1 MAVRFNNY
9 QPGAQLAAALDQADR
24 QYQDKLALGWVPSE
38 RDPDQ
43 NIFGSFWDSLTS
55 SAESTLG
62 GALTAA
68 GVVSDSPWLAG
79 VGGDL
84 TRQAARYSDW
94 ANDYD
99 NNPDKSRWS
108 LGYFLDPH
116 GLYSDAGTMLG
127 SSAPGMLAGAAL
139 AAGGGAVLPALAVLG
154 SAGLEVGANF
164 GQSYMDAKR
173 DNIEAQIKAG
183 QRPTGTV
190 YDGDID
196 QAAWDSFTGDPYKN
210 AELIGSSFMDTAL
223 DVATGATGGLFSL
236 AGKGLAKAGIADA
249 LASNGGKVAGAVL
262 GDAARA
268 DTLLGRAAY
277 GLSTAS
283 KPIDFIGNRV
293 ANAFGEGFQEA
304 WQQRVQDAMANKFD
318 DNRADAGSFF
328 RDIANGDWNNFTDD
342 EINSF
347 NSAFLPTL
355 VSGVGVAGARNVGRY
370 MYNNI
375 DSLGPTVEAKRDY
388 NDLMQTTGIANAL
401 ADSTDLSDYIGHV
414 YTNEPTDTE
423 PVAYADNKTSV
434 GLPQTNEVPVSYN
447 QTEQELPTKPLTEP
461 MPSIGE
467 AVPTGE
473 GQSTGQNDALS
484 KVVDSTRAKM
494 ADLPDILTR
503 AYNNA
508 DIDAI
513 NKNIPEGD
521 TKLSPELLN
530 KAVQGS
536 TNAAYYIL
544 SNLDRKNVVQAIRER
559 NNERKAQAK
568 QAKQELD
575 ATKDDIK
582 NVIKGVGKKDNNEE
596 AIQKAQDIIYSLA
609 PNGKAEEL
617 ADKTKSRFLK
627 VNQPLL
633 DRANNGDTKAI
644 RDVLRAVDPNAYM
657 VAKNKQEQKPVEDVA
672 DVPVERP
679 VVEETQQTV
688 RKPQEPQKQAQQ
700 EQKTP
705 AEQTSVVAEQEAV
718 PQKEAEQPQTLVQTE
733 VSPLSGV
740 ARPQETQVVPTQT
753 EQTAQQ
759 VQQQSAQNAQNAAN
773 QGYSMEKTEEPDEV
787 GKTTQP
793 ATESVDTN
801 KDSKSNVIAN
811 INEPNGLSH
820 AREIIGQ
827 LHEAGYVNLPKDTWA
842 LFKTADENTTKS
854 MAVSILKQVSDDDY
868 NRVVGTNQED
878 GAKNTAGVADNKN
891 VAALPKQESVSTD
904 KNARA
909 NVIANINEP
918 NGLDRARNIIAKLS
932 NKTGVKLGES
942 DKKTLL
948 GNDDAA
954 KNLAKTI
961 LEGYD
966 DDTYNKIIGVDS
978 KSAVAS
984 PTQKNVADN
993 VQPSEQSDYPNSKA
1007 NVIANANTP
1016 EGLKRAHHIL
1026 TRLRKGKH
1034 VKVGKETAKKIAS
1047 KDPEV
1052 SRPAII
1058 QTLQDID
1065 DDTYNSFMKIPKGEK
1080 NENTQ
1085 TSESTEGSTNNQTET
1100 RTETGRNAHQQGRL
1114 NDNGTSSETK
1124 SSETSEKQTDKKEVV
1139 PPQSQEKT
1147 ENKEEDES
1155 KLNELQEKDNHLFT
1169 DDGGEPKESNEKK
1182 VVISDEDIESGVA
1195 ELRSSLDFISHQ
1207 IRNRNKKRKV
1217 LTSDF
1222 VDEESVDAK
1231 ANRRFNNYRNGEL
1244 RKHMTD
1250 LVGSFYGTMNR
1261 MSFAN
1266 LMTMMP
1272 NARLYV
1278 SFLGGAHK
1286 FATSEEEFLAKMHYM
1301 AIFGSL
1307 ASLGINELRS
1317 KMGLVIGADRNGKVK
1332 YEDSTSFARAYNDLL
1347 DILPGAI
1354 HEAIATYDG
1363 VYAKMKAEAAGSEKK
1378 DVASLSTWFTYVLRT
1393 KYNQYVIDR
1402 GDSSLT
1408 LFAFDSKQVYS
1419 AVNELLPGAGAKTR
1433 EEKQAARNALQWMK
1447 VLPIPEELHEYGI
1460 KTFSDVVSWLLE
1472 DNNQNVTTKTTGRME
1487 IVAAINNAMVRGP
1500 YAEELKTLLKQAKS
1514 PKDYAGNY
1522 GRVFMQAFK
1531 SAFLSV
1537 INTPEGNVAW
1547 DTYNTMQ
1554 HLNSAANKIIINEV
1568 GRISPDIIRKA
1579 NEYGKT
1585 FITQMAYETQSD
1597 GFGNQTRTRDI
1608 EIDKYIND
1616 TMKKLES
1623 MVLNNKS
1630 LTKEGKAVA
1639 ISKANIIL
1647 QALSL
1652 AEAAKDKYLKP
1663 ETDAEREK
1671 AANERAMRM
1680 AYKARLREEAKR
1692 KAREEGD
1699 DKDYGDKSHDQTGG
1713 GVDGDTPVYSDI
1725 DYDFANHY
1733 NLQLARSED
1742 YLDTTKAARYL
1753 SILSFEV
1760 QLCNELD
1767 TGMYKEMLK
1776 QKNQDG
1782 AYLSSTEKANLM
1794 IAFIVKTVLDNYG
1807 DLAESE
1813 FAQHKDSSD
1822 ADEVRKYAESLIK
1835 QINLLF
1841 PTAQTYR
1848 EGLEYA
1854 GVSMKNF
1861 DEGLNKICQDI
1872 QDKEN
1877 TFGRKL
1883 FGLSYSKNII
1893 SKMRVNGE
1901 EVNRLVSRRTTKFPW
1916 LNTNTSS
1923 KIMSSEIFEESKFV
1937 SKFIRNNKLKFD
1949 EISVSD
1955 LLPTGNENNKRKQV
1969 SPKVYK
1975 TNMKTLGYS
1984 ADVAKGLGE
1993 LDNKWIERLWE
2004 KCSKNKKVEKETY
2017 DREKKD
2023 FINRWGNAI
2032 NRARRAV
2039 LAVAISGSG
2048 HTSPT
2053 DSSAALRLGFAVD
2066 RAITPVD
2073 AILFSK
2079 AMEAKIKYIADRMV
2093 EEENTDATSAIR
2105 GNRSRRDNTQF
2116 YVFAS
2121 GPKQNHYAG
2130 EIKDKHI
2137 VSYDGHKYALT
2148 DKQYKDYEKD
2158 NNSLGQMCQPDN
2170 RVVKMARNEASLSA
2184 AAGKTPEESRLVNTH
2199 YAENFAKRRGSERG
2213 DSNYRMRN
2221 SEYTKPILESSGT
2234 VVGAIDTLISD
2245 YFSKDASGIPY
2256 NLIVRV
2262 LMVLD
2267 TGLPKET
2274 IINNGIE
2281 GYIKQV
2287 AQKSGKQEDEVRK
2300 IVMGKIESA
2309 VNKFTRLE
2317 QLEIAGQARTMA
2329 FDRLKDNGKEKGV
2342 DYVEGKNEFRD
2353 TINLIASQVE
2363 NQGDKYYVEI
2373 KTPKLNYQDKSIDE
2387 NRYVNSWAY
2396 TKLREAILGAI
2407 GLMDWEGDGY
2417 KVEPLAIT
2425 NNSPIKNIKSS
2436 YIDIH
2441 DTDST
2446 KWKAKK
2452 DISVIGNP
2460 IAALL
2465 QYLGSLDKSD
2475 LTEEYGKDIPFTI
2488 KDLMEDPRYN
2498 YLMMAHNDALMGSDG
2513 LITSLHTF
2521 SYRLAQQDKLTY
2533 TDIANLCAL
2542 VAIASQRLRNIDDI
2556 KTFAEHLESAV
2567 EYVGS
2572 SPKRLDAENDIDK
2585 KLPKLAGTSTD
2596 LYYNTENPPMYQLKP
2611 RSRESIE
2618 DMDSRGKRTYEAKW
2632 FRVNKENTAFL
2643 GTEFA
2648 NKLDGDVANKFAH
2661 LSFVNAASK
2670 TLGVAPYIHNV
2681 IEGNSRYRE
2690 STGRLQ
2696 ARVHRSTVYHE
2707 LMHAFTDQAITVDLA
2722 KDEYRLATPADERD
2736 VRMKYDRFGTL
2747 AVNENAPDVPEGLL
2761 PQAEKAIKDAISN
2774 ELTDALEIIEKN
2786 NSLLAQQLLAI
2797 TELVN
2802 VNKLVDYTAHVWTY
2816 SNLVGFDE
2824 TKTGKARFVS
2834 KVGATALDMFYE
2846 NSDKTD
2852 YEVLVMNMILPSIIY
2867 GAKVVS
2873 KKMPLFY
2880 NTKTII
2886 TETYSHLNSK
2896 LIAGDDSSDF
2906 MTDWLYKSTQLL
2918 NELQSRDPAFELRNK
2933 DKDRMRDEMSAAFY
2947 GVQELTQETGA
2958 PVKSVDDLFERLEKD
2973 TSDSEKPSSK
2983 GKKTLDNNLVDEP
2996 NEYARIDKKKKKNK
3010 KNNIGTGKG
3019 AITTVRDVSQDA
3031 GSPHGWFMQ
3040 LLYAIANK
3048 RNKTFAQTHPS
3059 EVNHAKDIKLA
3070 WMPGMRWL
3078 EEFVSKADSDRL
3090 FDKSQRCIAW
3100 QQELNAR
3107 SDAYVKQLQQLL
3119 TIKGNE
3125 LQTKALR
3132 QYFNTEINVNSDRGR
3147 DLVELVDLPY
3157 EAGQD
3162 ERCKNRSPSGRNAMI
3177 KVYNDDVFFVI
3188 HNEPDKATAMAKMNK
3203 KIEQMKAYYKE
3214 KKKTF
3219 YKNQAFWYREDTGT
3233 LVFYACK
3240 DERMQNGKFKN
3251 LFIAYPSNE
3260 DGTDAEGQARMRA
3273 RLQKQVLK
3281 ECEQLRRKVMKQR
3294 GYAQPIIDR
3303 FIASQALYR
3312 ALLMNAYS
3320 REQKRALQNDDII
3333 NRIKT
3338 GFLHAYAPRYYAR
3351 YILQKEVWHEVDE
3364 KQVNQKSKDEGFI
3377 IQRGDKNYRVI
3388 TYSIGSFESKSERAK
3403 YRNEH
3408 PIGKN
3413 ERYVEKTRD
3422 EWLQEQG
3429 GGRTDIVGNVDT
3441 AIGTLT
3447 NKDVERGKKEA
3458 AMDIAGKLAKFISKK
3473 FNDNEEWQGEDSIN
3487 RIVDALRN
3495 MNEEDEKEFGKYKP
3509 RLIQTAKM
3517 IHVDKDNA
3525 QTFLHVSRAL
3535 RANGAQYLAA
3545 NYARERTSNSGLY
3558 SHDVIGSLKH
3568 YLHTVNSVEA
3578 LTPFYRDM
3586 TQTIYKHTNR
3596 NYDRT
3601 KRDSYYSEYNIMCEL
3616 VDNMNGRDKPV
3627 DGFMRRLSVMVVD
3640 AIYAVPGMR
3649 SILNACGVYLPDMWL
3664 PALLHNSIAINVYLK
3679 LGMFNVS
3686 TALAQYAQLANV
3698 YALGG
3703 GEAFAYAMKKMP
3715 GILSKAHKPSDILKN
3730 DFDVSKY
3737 GKEIQQVMA
3746 DLYLTKKG
3754 KTLLEQDGEKAFH
3767 EALERGDKTAIELQ
3781 VFDEMCN
3788 ALTGKDDGL
3797 VMNDVA
3803 AQLGNAGS
3811 AYEGESLIDKMPTTG
3826 KKILDL
3832 SMGGFRGADL
3842 ACRLFA
3848 ALTAQHIL
3856 DTSPKYKKFRESRAE
3871 IGEEEYNAQRM
3882 LMIRDFVYRTNFNF
3896 NRATDPLLLAKGGQ
3910 LAKCVFQFASYG
3922 FQTFHFMY
3930 WMLKNKKSTELKR
3943 FLGTMMLFSG
3953 VISGL
3958 PMMTMISGMAQA
3970 ITGTN
3975 PEDWIKSFILKA
3987 VGKRGPVPQ
3996 AIGEALCYGIAAP
4009 VLGVDISKKVGLSD
4023 IMKDP
4028 TDLRNLGG
4036 PSLGTAIDFSSA
4048 VGASY
4053 DAILYDK
4060 YTTDQLMFAWLKAV
4074 PAASRW
4080 LQAARGQ
4087 YYSYSKLMPKTEY
4100 QSMSNADRAKNF
4112 MGFNP
4117 IENKLDTDINRF
4129 ITDENQEYSNK
4140 AKDAMIAYVNNP
4152 TEANLKKLQDYG
4164 KTPEQAHKTVDKY
4177 IKPKITA
4184 EQAEKMVTKSKSE
4197 EAEIVRSDVRA
4208 LGNLLS

>member
-43 NIFGSFWDSLTS
+43 WIFGSFWDSLTS

-84 TRQAARYSDW
+84 TRRAARYSDW
-94 ANDYD
+94 ANDY
-99 NNPDKSRWS
+99 NSNPDKSRWS
-108 LGYFLDPH
+108 LGYFLDTH
-116 GLYSDAGTMLG
+116 GFYSDAGTMLG

-196 QAAWDSFTGDPYKN
+196 QAAWDSFTGDQYKN

-370 MYNNI
+370 LYNNI

-401 ADSTDLSDYIGHV
+401 ADSTDLSDYIGH
-414 YTNEPTDTE
+414 
-423 PVAYADNKTSV
+423 
-434 GLPQTNEVPVSYN
+434 EVPVAQAPVQN
-447 QTEQELPTKPLTEP
+447 TVADNDMALTGDTVMPQNDNAAPVMPNATTQETQVLPDKAPTTVEEEQQPTER
-461 MPSIGE
+461 
-467 AVPTGE
+467 
-473 GQSTGQNDALS
+473 NDALS
-484 KVVDSTRAKM
+484 KVVDSTRARM

-530 KAVQGS
+530 KAVQGD

-582 NVIKGVGKKDNNEE
+582 NVIKGVGKKDADTE
-596 AIQKAQDIIYSLA
+596 AIKKAQDIIHSLA

-617 ADKTKSRFLK
+617 ADKIKSRFLK

-633 DRANNGDTKAI
+633 DRANKGDTKAI

-657 VAKNKQEQKPVEDVA
+657 IAKNKQEQKSVEDVA
-672 DVPVERP
+672 DVPVEQP
-679 VVEETQQTV
+679 VVEETQQT
-688 RKPQEPQKQAQQ
+688 
-700 EQKTP
+700 EQKP
-705 AEQTSVVAEQEAV
+705 VEVEQEAIQ
-718 PQKEAEQPQTLVQTE
+718 QKEAEQPQTPAPTE
-733 VSPLSGV
+733 GNNASPLSGM
-740 ARPQETQVVPTQT
+740 ARPQE
-753 EQTAQQ
+753 
-759 VQQQSAQNAQNAAN
+759 AQNAQNAAN
-773 QGYSMEKTEEPDEV
+773 QGYSTGETKKPYEA

-793 ATESVDTN
+793 VTDGVDTN
-801 KDSKSNVIAN
+801 ENSKANVIAN

-820 AREIIGQ
+820 ARKIIGQ
-827 LHEAGYVNLPKDTWA
+827 LKKAGYVNLSEQAWE
-842 LFKTADENTTKS
+842 LFNRTNEDNAKS
-854 MAVSILKQVSDDDY
+854 MAVDILKQVTDDDY
-868 NRVVGTNQED
+868 NRVVGIDKED
-878 GAKNTAGVADNKN
+878 GAKNTVSVADNKG
-891 VAALPKQESVSTD
+891 VVTIQKQESVNTPE
-904 KNARA
+904 
-909 NVIANINEP
+909 NVVSNTQQQSA
-918 NGLDRARNIIAKLS
+918 LS
-932 NKTGVKLGES
+932 
-942 DKKTLL
+942 DH
-948 GNDDAA
+948 
-954 KNLAKTI
+954 
-961 LEGYD
+961 
-966 DDTYNKIIGVDS
+966 
-978 KSAVAS
+978 
-984 PTQKNVADN
+984 
-993 VQPSEQSDYPNSKA
+993 PNSKA
-1007 NVIANANTP
+1007 NVIANANTT
-1016 EGLKRAHHIL
+1016 E
-1026 TRLRKGKH
+1026 
-1034 VKVGKETAKKIAS
+1034 
-1047 KDPEV
+1047 
-1052 SRPAII
+1052 
-1058 QTLQDID
+1058 
-1065 DDTYNSFMKIPKGEK
+1065 GEK

-1085 TSESTEGSTNNQTET
+1085 TSESTKGSTDNKTEA
-1100 RTETGRNAHQQGRL
+1100 RTETGGNTHQQGRL
-1114 NDNGTSSETK
+1114 DNNGTSSKAEG
-1124 SSETSEKQTDKKEVV
+1124 SETSQEQTDKKEVT
-1139 PPQSQEKT
+1139 PK
-1147 ENKEEDES
+1147 
-1155 KLNELQEKDNHLFT
+1155 LQEKDNHLFT
-1169 DDGGEPKESNEKK
+1169 DDGGDAKESNEKK
-1182 VVISDEDIESGVA
+1182 IAISDEGIDSGLE
-1195 ELRSSLDFISHQ
+1195 ELRSSLDFVSHQ

-1286 FATSEEEFLAKMHYM
+1286 FATPEEQFHAKMHYM
-1301 AIFGSL
+1301 ALFGSL

-1317 KMGLVIGADRNGKVK
+1317 KMGLVIGADRNGIRR
-1332 YEDSTSFARAYNDLL
+1332 YENSTSFARAYNDLL

-1419 AVNELLPGAGAKTR
+1419 AVNELLPGANAKTK

-1472 DNNQNVTTKTTGRME
+1472 DNNRNITTKTTGRME
-1487 IVAAINNAMVRGP
+1487 IVAAINNTMVRGP

-1514 PKDYAGNY
+1514 PKDYAGYY

-1554 HLNSAANKIIINEV
+1554 HLDSAANKIILNEV
-1568 GRISPDIIRKA
+1568 GKVSPEIIRKA

-1585 FITQMAYETQSD
+1585 FITQMAYGTQSD
-1597 GFGNQTRTRDI
+1597 GFGNQTRTSDI
-1608 EIDKYIND
+1608 DIDKYINE
-1616 TMKKLES
+1616 TMEKLES
-1623 MVLNNKS
+1623 MVLGNKS
-1630 LTKEGKAVA
+1630 ITKEGKAVA

-1652 AEAAKDKYLKP
+1652 AEAAKDKYFKL
-1663 ETDAEREK
+1663 ETDAERER
-1671 AANERAMRM
+1671 AANERAIRM
-1680 AYKARLREEAKR
+1680 AYKARQREEAKR
-1692 KAREEGD
+1692 KAREEDD
-1699 DKDYGDKSHDQTGG
+1699 DKDYGDKSYDMTGG
-1713 GVDGDTPVYSDI
+1713 GLDGDTPVYSDV
-1725 DYDFANHY
+1725 DYDYANHY
-1733 NLQLARSED
+1733 ELQLARSED
-1742 YLDTTKAARYL
+1742 YHDTARAARYL
-1753 SILSFEV
+1753 SIISFEI

-1767 TGMYKEMLK
+1767 MGMYKEMLK

-1794 IAFIVKTVLDNYG
+1794 IAFIVKTVIDNYG

-1835 QINLLF
+1835 KINLLF

-1848 EGLEYA
+1848 EGLGYA
-1854 GVSMKNF
+1854 GVSMKGF
-1861 DEGLNKICQDI
+1861 DDGLNKICQDI
-1872 QDKEN
+1872 QNKDN
-1877 TFGRKL
+1877 NFGRKL

-1916 LNTNTSS
+1916 LNTNTTS

-1937 SKFIRNNKLKFD
+1937 AKFIKDNKLKFD

-1969 SPKVYK
+1969 NPKVYEA
-1975 TNMKTLGYS
+1975 NMKTLGYS
-1984 ADVAKGLGE
+1984 EDVAKGLSE
-1993 LDNKWIERLWE
+1993 LDNEWIKRLWE
-2004 KCSKNKKVEKETY
+2004 KCSKDKKMEQDKY
-2017 DREKKD
+2017 DSDKKD

-2032 NRARRAV
+2032 NNARRAV
-2039 LAVAISGSG
+2039 LAVAMSGSG

-2053 DSSAALRLGFAVD
+2053 DSSAALRLGFAID

-2073 AILFSK
+2073 AVLFSK
-2079 AMEAKIKYIADRMV
+2079 ALEAKIKYIADKMV
-2093 EEENTDATSAIR
+2093 KEGITDAKFAVR
-2105 GNRSRRDNTQF
+2105 GHRSRIDNTKI
-2116 YVFAS
+2116 YVFES
-2121 GPKQNHYAG
+2121 GPKQNQFAG
-2130 EIKDKHI
+2130 NIKDENI
-2137 VSYDGHKYALT
+2137 VSYDGHRYALT
-2148 DKQYKDYEKD
+2148 KDQYEDYKEHPD
-2158 NNSLGQMCQPDN
+2158 LLGQMCQPDN
-2170 RVVKMARNEASLSA
+2170 KVVQMARNEASMSA
-2184 AAGKTPEESRLVNTH
+2184 AAGKTIEESRLVNPRYT
-2199 YAENFAKRRGSERG
+2199 ENFSKQQKSERG
-2213 DSNYRMRN
+2213 DAKYSIN
-2221 SEYTKPILESSGT
+2221 EGEGTKPVLLSSGT

-2245 YFSKDASGIPY
+2245 YFSKDASGISY
-2256 NLIVRV
+2256 NVIVKA

-2267 TGLPKET
+2267 AGLPKKA

-2287 AQKSGKQEDEVRK
+2287 AQKSGKKEDEVRK
-2300 IVMGKIESA
+2300 IVMGKIKSA

-2317 QLEIAGQARTMA
+2317 QLEIAGQARIMA
-2329 FDRLKDNGKEKGV
+2329 FDRLKDEGKEKGV
-2342 DYVEGKNEFRD
+2342 DYVEGRNEFRD
-2353 TINLIASQVE
+2353 TINLIASQVDE
-2363 NQGDKYYVEI
+2363 QNGKYYI
-2373 KTPKLNYQDKSIDE
+2373 KINTPKLNYQDKSIDE
-2387 NRYVNSWAY
+2387 NKYVNSWAY

-2407 GLMDWEGDGY
+2407 GLMDWDGDGY
-2417 KVEPLAIT
+2417 KVTPLAIT
-2425 NNSPIKNIKSS
+2425 DNSPIKNIKSG
-2436 YIDIH
+2436 YVDIH
-2441 DTDST
+2441 NTDST
-2446 KWKAKK
+2446 KWKAKEEIAVSK
-2452 DISVIGNP
+2452 NP

-2475 LTEEYGKDIPFTI
+2475 LIEEYGKDIPFTI

-2542 VAIASQRLRNIDDI
+2542 VTIASQRLRDIDDI
-2556 KTFAEHLESAV
+2556 EAFAKHLEKAV
-2567 EYVGS
+2567 GYVGS
-2572 SPKRLDAENDIDK
+2572 SPKRLDAKNDIDK
-2585 KLPKLAGTSTD
+2585 KLPKLAETSKD
-2596 LYYNTENPPMYQLKP
+2596 FYLSMENPPMYNLKP
-2611 RSRESIE
+2611 QNVE
-2618 DMDSRGKRTYEAKW
+2618 DINDMNVRGIRTHEAKW
-2632 FRVNKENTAFL
+2632 FRINKENTVFL
-2643 GTEFA
+2643 GTEFE
-2648 NKLDGDVANKFAH
+2648 NKLDGNVANKFAH
-2661 LSFVNAASK
+2661 LLFVNAASK
-2670 TLGVAPYIHNV
+2670 ALGVAPYINDL
-2681 IEGNSRYRE
+2681 IKGNSRYRE

-2707 LMHAFTDQAITVDLA
+2707 LMHAFTDQAITVDL
-2722 KDEYRLATPADERD
+2722 KKEEYKLATPADERD
-2736 VRMKYDRFGTL
+2736 VRMKYDHFGTL
-2747 AVNENAPDVPEGLL
+2747 AVNENAPDVPEIYL
-2761 PQAEKAIKDAISN
+2761 PQAEKAIKNAIIN
-2774 ELTDALEIIEKN
+2774 ELTDALKIIENN
-2786 NSLLAQQLLAI
+2786 NSLLAKQLLAI

-2802 VNKLVDYTAHVWTY
+2802 VNELVDYTAHVWAY
-2816 SNLVGFDE
+2816 SKLVGFDE
-2824 TKTGKARFVS
+2824 TKTGNARFVS
-2834 KVGATALDMFYE
+2834 KVGATTLDMFYE
-2846 NSDKTD
+2846 NSDKKEYD
-2852 YEVLVMNMILPSIIY
+2852 ILVANMILPSIIY

-2886 TETYSHLNSK
+2886 TETYSHLTSK
-2896 LIAGDDSSDF
+2896 QVTGNDSSDF
-2906 MTDWLYKSTQLL
+2906 MTEWLYKSTQLL
-2918 NELQSRDPAFELRNK
+2918 DELQRRDPAFKIRNE

-2947 GVQELTQETGA
+2947 GVQDLTQETGA
-2958 PVKSVDDLFERLEKD
+2958 PVKNAEDLLKRLEED
-2973 TSDSEKPSSK
+2973 VSGNENPSSK
-2983 GKKTLDNNLVDEP
+2983 GKKTLDSNLVDEP
-2996 NEYARIDKKKKKNK
+2996 NEYARIDTKKKKKNK

-3031 GSPHGWFMQ
+3031 GSPHGWFMK

-3048 RNKTFAQTHPS
+3048 RNKTFAQTSPS

-3078 EEFVSKADSDRL
+3078 EEFVSKDDSDRL

-3100 QQELNAR
+3100 QQELNAQ

-3125 LQTKALR
+3125 LHTKALR

-3147 DLVELVDLPY
+3147 DLVELFDLPY

-3188 HNEPDKATAMAKMNK
+3188 HNEPDKATAMAKMND
-3203 KIEQMKAYYKE
+3203 KIDKMRAYYE
-3214 KKKTF
+3214 KHGKKF

-3260 DGTDAEGQARMRA
+3260 DGTGAEGQARMRA

-3281 ECEQLRRKVMKQR
+3281 ECEQLRRKVMKQK
-3294 GYAQPIIDR
+3294 GYAQQIIDR

-3333 NRIKT
+3333 NRTKT

-3351 YILQKEVWHEVDE
+3351 YILQKEVWHEVAE
-3364 KQVNQKSKDEGFI
+3364 KQAKKHKKSVDEGFI
-3377 IQRGDKNYRVI
+3377 IQRGDKYYHVI

-3447 NKDVERGKKEA
+3447 NKDIERGKKEA
-3458 AMDIAGKLAKFISKK
+3458 EMDIAGKLAKFISKK
-3473 FNDNEEWQGEDSIN
+3473 FNDNEEWQGEDSIEKV
-3487 RIVDALRN
+3487 VDALRS
-3495 MNEEDEKEFGKYKP
+3495 MNEEDEAEFGKYKP

-3517 IHVDKDNA
+3517 IRVSKDKNKK
-3525 QTFLHVSRAL
+3525 TFRQVSRAL
-3535 RANGAQYLAA
+3535 QANGAQYLAA

-3586 TQTIYKHTNR
+3586 TQTIYKHTKR

-3649 SILNACGVYLPDMWL
+3649 NILNACGVYLPDMWL
-3664 PALLHNSIAINVYLK
+3664 PALLHNSIAVNVYLK

-3715 GILSKAHKPSDILKN
+3715 GILAKAHKPSDILKN

-3754 KTLLEQDGEKAFH
+3754 KTLLEQEGENAFH

-3781 VFDEMCN
+3781 VFDETFN
-3788 ALTGKDDGL
+3788 KLTGKDDGL

-3811 AYEGESLIDKMPTTG
+3811 AYEGESIIDKMPKTG

-3848 ALTAQHIL
+3848 ALVAQHII
-3856 DTSPKYKKFRESRAE
+3856 DTSPKYKKFRESKAE

-3953 VISGL
+3953 VISGI

-3987 VGKRGPVPQ
+3987 VGKRGPVSQ
-3996 AIGEALCYGIAAP
+3996 AVGEALCYGIAAP

-4060 YTTDQLMFAWLKAV
+4060 YTTDQLMFAWLKAI

-4100 QSMSNADRAKNF
+4100 QSMSNADRFKNF

-4117 IENKLDTDINRF
+4117 IENKLDTDITRF

-4140 AKDAMIAYVNNP
+4140 AKDVMIAYVNKP

>member
-43 NIFGSFWDSLTS
+43 GIFGSFWDSLTS

-139 AAGGGAVLPALAVLG
+139 AAGGGAVLPTLAVLG

-196 QAAWDSFTGDPYKN
+196 QTAWDSFTGDPYKN

-249 LASNGGKVAGAVL
+249 LASNGGKVAGAML
-262 GDAARA
+262 GDSARA

-283 KPIDFIGNRV
+283 KPIDFIGNRLT
-293 ANAFGEGFQEA
+293 NAFGEGFQEA

-318 DNRADAGSFF
+318 DNHADAGSFF

-355 VSGVGVAGARNVGRY
+355 ISGVGVAGARNVGRY
-370 MYNNI
+370 LYNNI

-401 ADSTDLSDYIGHV
+401 ADSTDLSDYIGH
-414 YTNEPTDTE
+414 
-423 PVAYADNKTSV
+423 
-434 GLPQTNEVPVSYN
+434 EVPVAQPPVQNAVANDTVMPQQNSAASVMPN
-447 QTEQELPTKPLTEP
+447 ATAQETPVLTDK
-461 MPSIGE
+461 
-467 AVPTGE
+467 VPTPVE
-473 GQSTGQNDALS
+473 EEQQPTERDDALS
-484 KVVDSTRAKM
+484 KVVDSTRARM

-513 NKNIPEGD
+513 NKDIPEGD
-521 TKLSPELLN
+521 AKLSPELLN
-530 KAVQGS
+530 KAVQGD
-536 TNAAYYIL
+536 TNAAYYML

-559 NNERKAQAK
+559 NNERKAQVK

-582 NVIKGVGKKDNNEE
+582 NVIKGVGKKDADTE
-596 AIQKAQDIIYSLA
+596 AIQKAQDIIHSLA

-617 ADKTKSRFLK
+617 ADKIKSRFLK

-633 DRANNGDTKAI
+633 DRANKGDTKAI

-657 VAKNKQEQKPVEDVA
+657 MAKNKQEQKPVEDVA
-672 DVPVERP
+672 DVPVEQP
-679 VVEETQQTV
+679 VVEEPQQTV
-688 RKPQEPQKQAQQ
+688 QKLQ
-700 EQKTP
+700 EQVQP
-705 AEQTSVVAEQEAV
+705 EQTPVVAKQKAV
-718 PQKEAEQPQTLVQTE
+718 PQQEAEQPQTLVQTE
-733 VSPLSGV
+733 RPNVSPLSGV
-740 ARPQETQVVPTQT
+740 VRPQETQAASTQA
-753 EQTAQQ
+753 EQATQQ
-759 VQQQSAQNAQNAAN
+759 VQQQQVQNAQNAAN
-773 QGYSMEKTEEPDEV
+773 QGYSTVKTEEPNEV
-787 GKTTQP
+787 GKTTKLV
-793 ATESVDTN
+793 AGSVDTN
-801 KDSKSNVIAN
+801 KNSKANVIAN
-811 INEPNGLSH
+811 INEPNGLSR
-820 AREIIGQ
+820 ARKIIGQ
-827 LHEAGYVNLPKDTWA
+827 LNKAGYVNLPKEAWG
-842 LFKTADENTTKS
+842 LFKIADEGTAKS
-854 MAVSILKQVSDDDY
+854 MAVNILKQVTDDDY
-868 NRVVGTNQED
+868 NKVVGTNRED
-878 GAKNTAGVADNKN
+878 GTKNTVSVADNKGVVN
-891 VAALPKQESVSTD
+891 TTQQD
-904 KNARA
+904 K
-909 NVIANINEP
+909 V
-918 NGLDRARNIIAKLS
+918 
-932 NKTGVKLGES
+932 
-942 DKKTLL
+942 
-948 GNDDAA
+948 
-954 KNLAKTI
+954 
-961 LEGYD
+961 
-966 DDTYNKIIGVDS
+966 
-978 KSAVAS
+978 
-984 PTQKNVADN
+984 
-993 VQPSEQSDYPNSKA
+993 
-1007 NVIANANTP
+1007 NTP
-1016 EGLKRAHHIL
+1016 VTNIPTG
-1026 TRLRKGKH
+1026 GK
-1034 VKVGKETAKKIAS
+1034 
-1047 KDPEV
+1047 D
-1052 SRPAII
+1052 
-1058 QTLQDID
+1058 
-1065 DDTYNSFMKIPKGEK
+1065 
-1080 NENTQ
+1080 ENTEA
-1085 TSESTEGSTNNQTET
+1085 SENTEGDTDNPTEA
-1100 RTETGRNAHQQGRL
+1100 RTETGRDAHQQGRL
-1114 NDNGTSSETK
+1114 DNNGTSSETEG
-1124 SSETSEKQTDKKEVV
+1124 SETSQEQTDKKEVV
-1139 PPQSQEKT
+1139 PQQPQKKP
-1147 ENKEEDES
+1147 ENKEKDEP

-1169 DDGGEPKESNEKK
+1169 DDGGEPKEPNEKK
-1182 VVISDEDIESGVA
+1182 IVISDEDIESGLA
-1195 ELRSSLDFISHQ
+1195 ELRSSLDFVSHQ
-1207 IRNRNKKRKV
+1207 IRHRDKKSNV
-1217 LTSDF
+1217 LTSNF
-1222 VDEESVDAK
+1222 VDEESSDAK
-1231 ANRRFNNYRNGEL
+1231 ANKRFNNYRNGEL

-1266 LMTMMP
+1266 LVTMMP

-1278 SFLGGAHK
+1278 SFLGGVHK
-1286 FATSEEEFLAKMHYM
+1286 FATPEEQFRAKMHYM

-1317 KMGLVIGADRNGKVK
+1317 KMGLVIGADRNGIEQ
-1332 YEDSTSFARAYNDLL
+1332 YENSTSFARGYADLL

-1419 AVNELLPGAGAKTR
+1419 AVNDLLPGANAKTK
-1433 EEKQAARNALQWMK
+1433 EEKRAVRDAFEWMK
-1447 VLPIPEELHEYGI
+1447 VLSVPEELHEYGI
-1460 KTFSDVVSWLLE
+1460 KTFGDVVSWLLE

-1514 PKDYAGNY
+1514 PKDYAGDY

-1547 DTYNTMQ
+1547 DTYNTMR
-1554 HLNSAANKIIINEV
+1554 HLDSAANKIILNEV
-1568 GRISPDIIRKA
+1568 GRVSPDIIRKA

-1639 ISKANIIL
+1639 ISKANIVL

-1663 ETDAEREK
+1663 ETDKEREK
-1671 AANERAMRM
+1671 AANERAIRM
-1680 AYKARLREEAKR
+1680 AYKARQREEAKR

-1699 DKDYGDKSHDQTGG
+1699 DKDYGDKSYDQTGG
-1713 GVDGDTPVYSDI
+1713 GLDGGTPVYSDI
-1725 DYDFANHY
+1725 DYDFANHI

-1742 YLDTTKAARYL
+1742 YLDTTRAARYL

-1822 ADEVRKYAESLIK
+1822 ADKVREYAESLIK
-1835 QINLLF
+1835 KINLLF

-1848 EGLEYA
+1848 EGTEYV

-1916 LNTNTSS
+1916 LNTNTNS
-1923 KIMSSEIFEESKFV
+1923 KIMSSEVFEESKFV
-1937 SKFIRNNKLKFD
+1937 SKFIRNNKLKFE

-1955 LLPTGNENNKRKQV
+1955 LLPTGGENNKHKQV
-1969 SPKVYK
+1969 SPEVYE

-1984 ADVAKGLGE
+1984 ADVAKGLSR
-1993 LDNKWIERLWE
+1993 LDNEWIERLWIE
-2004 KCSKNKKVEKETY
+2004 CSKNKKMEQETY
-2017 DREKKD
+2017 NNEKKD
-2023 FINRWGNAI
+2023 FINRWSNAI

-2039 LAVAISGSG
+2039 LAVAMSGSG

-2053 DSSAALRLGFAVD
+2053 DSSAALRLGFAID
-2066 RAITPVD
+2066 RAIIPVD
-2073 AILFSK
+2073 AVLFSK
-2079 AMEAKIKYIADRMV
+2079 ALEAKIKYIADRMI
-2093 EEENTDATSAIR
+2093 EEENTDTKFAIY
-2105 GNRSRRDNTQF
+2105 GSRSRRDNTQF
-2116 YVFAS
+2116 YVFRN

-2130 EIKDKHI
+2130 EIKDKNI

-2148 DKQYKDYEKD
+2148 NKQYEDYKKDPD
-2158 NNSLGQMCQPDN
+2158 SLGQMCQPDN
-2170 RVVKMARNEASLSA
+2170 MVVKMARNEASLSA
-2184 AAGKTPEESRLVNTH
+2184 AAGKTQKESSIVNSRYT
-2199 YAENFAKRRGSERG
+2199 ENFAKREKSRRN
-2213 DSNYRMRN
+2213 DNNYRMLN
-2221 SEYTKPILESSGT
+2221 SKYTKPVLQSSGT

-2262 LMVLD
+2262 LMVVD
-2267 TGLPKET
+2267 TGLPKKA

-2287 AQKSGKQEDEVRK
+2287 AQKSGKSEDDVRK
-2300 IVMGKIESA
+2300 AIMGKIESA
-2309 VNKFTRLE
+2309 VHKFTRLE
-2317 QLEIAGQARTMA
+2317 QLEIAGQARAIA
-2329 FDRLKDNGKEKGV
+2329 FDRLKDKGKEKGV

-2353 TINLIASQVE
+2353 TINLIASQVNE
-2363 NQGDKYYVEI
+2363 QNGKYYVKI
-2373 KTPKLNYQDKSIDE
+2373 TTPKLNYQDKSINE

-2396 TKLREAILGAI
+2396 TNLREAILGAI

-2417 KVEPLAIT
+2417 KVTPLTIT
-2425 NNSPIKNIKSS
+2425 DNSPIKNIKSG

-2446 KWKAKK
+2446 KWKAKEEIAVSK
-2452 DISVIGNP
+2452 NP
-2460 IAALL
+2460 IATLL

-2521 SYRLAQQDKLTY
+2521 SYRLARQDKLTY

-2542 VAIASQRLRNIDDI
+2542 VTIASQRLRDIDDI
-2556 KTFAEHLESAV
+2556 KAFATNLESAV
-2567 EYVGS
+2567 GYVGS
-2572 SPKRLDAENDIDK
+2572 SPKRLDANNDIDK
-2585 KLPKLAGTSTD
+2585 KLPKLAETSVDFYLDMT
-2596 LYYNTENPPMYQLKP
+2596 NPPMYKLKP
-2611 RSRESIE
+2611 QSIE
-2618 DMDSRGKRTYEAKW
+2618 GIDDMNSLGMRTHGAEW
-2632 FRVNKENTAFL
+2632 FMMSKENTAFL

-2648 NKLDGDVANKFAH
+2648 NKLDGNIANKFAH

-2670 TLGVAPYIHNV
+2670 ALGAAPYVHDLIK
-2681 IEGNSRYRE
+2681 GNSKYSE
-2690 STGRLQ
+2690 STGRLK

-2707 LMHAFTDQAITVDLA
+2707 LMHAFTDQAVTVDVA
-2722 KDEYRLATPADERD
+2722 DGKYKLATPTD
-2736 VRMKYDRFGTL
+2736 VHMKYDRFGTL
-2747 AVNENAPDVPEGLL
+2747 AVNENAPDVPKVLL
-2761 PQAEKAIKDAISN
+2761 PQAEKAIKDAIIN
-2774 ELTDALEIIEKN
+2774 ELTEARKIVERND
-2786 NSLLAQQLLAI
+2786 SLLAQQILAI

-2802 VNKLVDYTAHVWTY
+2802 VNNLVDYTAHVWAY
-2816 SNLVGFDE
+2816 SNLVGFDK
-2824 TKTGKARFVS
+2824 TKTGNARFVS

-2846 NSDKTD
+2846 NSDKKD

-2873 KKMPLFY
+2873 KQMPLFY

-2886 TETYSHLNSK
+2886 TETYSHLSSK
-2896 LIAGDDSSDF
+2896 DIAGNDSSDF

-2918 NELQSRDPAFELRNK
+2918 NELQSRDPAFKIRNK

-2958 PVKSVDDLFERLEKD
+2958 PVKSIDDLLKGLED
-2973 TSDSEKPSSK
+2973 DVSENKKPSSK
-2983 GKKTLDNNLVDEP
+2983 GKKTLDSNFVDEP

-3048 RNKTFAQTHPS
+3048 RNKTFAQTHTS

-3078 EEFVSKADSDRL
+3078 EEFVSKDDSDRL

-3147 DLVELVDLPY
+3147 DLVELFDLPY

-3162 ERCKNRSPSGRNAMI
+3162 ERCKNRSSSGRNAMI

-3188 HNEPDKATAMAKMNK
+3188 HNEPDKATAMAKMND
-3203 KIEQMKAYYKE
+3203 KIEKMRAYYE
-3214 KKKTF
+3214 KQGKKF

-3260 DGTDAEGQARMRA
+3260 DGTGAEGQARMRA

-3281 ECEQLRRKVMKQR
+3281 ECEQLRRKIMKQR

-3333 NRIKT
+3333 NRTKT

-3351 YILQKEVWHEVDE
+3351 YILQKEVWHEVGE

-3458 AMDIAGKLAKFISKK
+3458 EIDITGRLAKFIRKK

-3487 RIVDALRN
+3487 KIVDALRN

-3509 RLIQTAKM
+3509 RLIRTAKM
-3517 IHVDKDNA
+3517 IHVDKDKT
-3525 QTFLHVSRAL
+3525 QTFLQVSRAL
-3535 RANGAQYLAA
+3535 KANGAQYLAA

-3586 TQTIYKHTNR
+3586 TQTIYKYTKR

-3649 SILNACGVYLPDMWL
+3649 NILNACGVYLPDMWL

-3703 GEAFAYAMKKMP
+3703 EEAFGYAMKKMP
-3715 GILSKAHKPSDILKN
+3715 GILAKAHKPSDILKN

-3754 KTLLEQDGEKAFH
+3754 KTLLEQDGENAFH

-3781 VFDEMCN
+3781 VFDETFN
-3788 ALTGKDDGL
+3788 TLIGKDDGL

-3811 AYEGESLIDKMPTTG
+3811 AYEGESIIDKMPKTG

-3832 SMGGFRGADL
+3832 GMGGFRGADL

-3848 ALTAQHIL
+3848 ALTAQHLL
-3856 DTSPKYKKFRESRAE
+3856 DTSPKYKKFRESKAE

-3987 VGKRGPVPQ
+3987 VGKRGPVSQ
-3996 AIGEALCYGIAAP
+3996 AVGEALCYGIAAP

-4117 IENKLDTDINRF
+4117 IENKLNTDITRF
-4129 ITDENQEYSNK
+4129 ITDKNQEYSNK
-4140 AKDAMIAYVNNP
+4140 AKDVMIAYVNNP

-4177 IKPKITA
+4177 IKPKVTA

-4208 LGNLLS
+4208 LGNLLN

>member
-43 NIFGSFWDSLTS
+43 GIFGSFWDSLTS

-68 GVVSDSPWLAG
+68 GVVSNSPWLAG

-139 AAGGGAVLPALAVLG
+139 AAGGGAALPALAVLG
-154 SAGLEVGANF
+154 SAGLEIGANF

-183 QRPTGTV
+183 QRPTDTV

-196 QAAWDSFTGDPYKN
+196 RAAWDSFTGDPYKN

-236 AGKGLAKAGIADA
+236 AGKGLAKTGIADA

-283 KPIDFIGNRV
+283 KPIDFIGNRLT
-293 ANAFGEGFQEA
+293 NAFGEGFQEA

-355 VSGVGVAGARNVGRY
+355 ISGVGVAGARNVGRY
-370 MYNNI
+370 LYNNI

-388 NDLMQTTGIANAL
+388 NDLVQTTGIANAL
-401 ADSTDLSDYIGHV
+401 ADSTDLSDYIGH
-414 YTNEPTDTE
+414 
-423 PVAYADNKTSV
+423 
-434 GLPQTNEVPVSYN
+434 EVPVAQSPVQN
-447 QTEQELPTKPLTEP
+447 AVADDTVMPQQNSAASAMPNTSTQETPVLIDKAPTPVEEEQQPTER
-461 MPSIGE
+461 
-467 AVPTGE
+467 
-473 GQSTGQNDALS
+473 NDALS
-484 KVVDSTRAKM
+484 KVVDSTRARM
-494 ADLPDILTR
+494 ADLPDVLTR

-530 KAVQGS
+530 KAVQGD

-544 SNLDRKNVVQAIRER
+544 SNLDRKSVVQAIRER
-559 NNERKAQAK
+559 NNERKAQVK

-582 NVIKGVGKKDNNEE
+582 NVIKGVGKRDADTET
-596 AIQKAQDIIYSLA
+596 IQKAQDIIHSLA

-617 ADKTKSRFLK
+617 ADKIKSRFLK

-644 RDVLRAVDPNAYM
+644 RDVLRAIDPNAYM
-657 VAKNKQEQKPVEDVA
+657 MAKNKQEQEPVEDVT
-672 DVPVERP
+672 DVPVEQTIA
-679 VVEETQQTV
+679 EETQQTIQ
-688 RKPQEPQKQAQQ
+688 KPQEHVQPERQMPTEQKPVVAKQETVPQQ
-700 EQKTP
+700 EAK
-705 AEQTSVVAEQEAV
+705 
-718 PQKEAEQPQTLVQTE
+718 QPQTPVQAE
-733 VSPLSGV
+733 RPDVSPLSGV
-740 ARPQETQVVPTQT
+740 TRPQKTQVAPTQA
-753 EQTAQQ
+753 EQATQQ
-759 VQQQSAQNAQNAAN
+759 VQPQPVQNAQNAAN
-773 QGYSMEKTEEPDEV
+773 QGYSTVKTKEPNEV
-787 GKTTQP
+787 GKTTQSVVG
-793 ATESVDTN
+793 SVDTN
-801 KDSKSNVIAN
+801 KNSKDNVIAN
-811 INEPNGLSH
+811 INEPNGLSS
-820 AREIIGQ
+820 ARKIIGQ
-827 LHEAGYVNLPKDTWA
+827 LNEAGSVNIPESAWG
-842 LFKTADENTTKS
+842 LFKTANEDTAKS
-854 MAVSILKQVSDDDY
+854 MAVNILKRVPDDVY
-868 NRVVGTNQED
+868 NRVVNN
-878 GAKNTAGVADNKN
+878 GAEN
-891 VAALPKQESVSTD
+891 ES
-904 KNARA
+904 KNAA
-909 NVIANINEP
+909 NVTN
-918 NGLDRARNIIAKLS
+918 
-932 NKTGVKLGES
+932 NKSVITTP
-942 DKKTLL
+942 KK
-948 GNDDAA
+948 
-954 KNLAKTI
+954 
-961 LEGYD
+961 E
-966 DDTYNKIIGVDS
+966 
-978 KSAVAS
+978 
-984 PTQKNVADN
+984 NV
-993 VQPSEQSDYPNSKA
+993 
-1007 NVIANANTP
+1007 NTP
-1016 EGLKRAHHIL
+1016 VTNIPTG
-1026 TRLRKGKH
+1026 GK
-1034 VKVGKETAKKIAS
+1034 
-1047 KDPEV
+1047 D
-1052 SRPAII
+1052 
-1058 QTLQDID
+1058 
-1065 DDTYNSFMKIPKGEK
+1065 
-1080 NENTQ
+1080 ENTQ
-1085 TSESTEGSTNNQTET
+1085 TPENTEGSTNNKTET
-1100 RTETGRNAHQQGRL
+1100 RTETGRNTHQQGRL
-1114 NDNGTSSETK
+1114 NDNGTSSETEG
-1124 SSETSEKQTDKKEVV
+1124 SETSSEQINKKEVV
-1139 PPQSQEKT
+1139 PPQSQKEP
-1147 ENKEEDES
+1147 ENKEENES

-1169 DDGGEPKESNEKK
+1169 DDGGEPKESSEKK
-1182 VVISDEDIESGVA
+1182 IAISDEDIESGLE
-1195 ELRSSLDFISHQ
+1195 ELRSSLDFVSHQ
-1207 IRNRNKKRKV
+1207 IRNRSKKRKV

-1231 ANRRFNNYRNGEL
+1231 ANKRFNNYRNGEL

-1286 FATSEEEFLAKMHYM
+1286 FSTPEEQFRAKMHYM

-1317 KMGLVIGADRNGKVK
+1317 KMGLVIGADRNGIER
-1332 YEDSTSFARAYNDLL
+1332 YENSTSFASAYADLL

-1363 VYAKMKAEAAGSEKK
+1363 VYAKMKAEAAGSKKK

-1408 LFAFDSKQVYS
+1408 LFAFDSNQVYS
-1419 AVNELLPGAGAKTR
+1419 AVNNLLPGANAKTK
-1433 EEKQAARNALQWMK
+1433 EEKRAVRDAFEWMK
-1447 VLPIPEELHEYGI
+1447 VLPVPEELHEYGI
-1460 KTFSDVVSWLLE
+1460 KTFGDVVSWLLE

-1500 YAEELKTLLKQAKS
+1500 YAEELKTLLKQAKN
-1514 PKDYAGNY
+1514 PKDYAGDY

-1554 HLNSAANKIIINEV
+1554 HLDSAANKIILNEV
-1568 GRISPDIIRKA
+1568 GKISPDVIRKA

-1671 AANERAMRM
+1671 AANERAIRM
-1680 AYKARLREEAKR
+1680 AYKARQREEAKR

-1699 DKDYGDKSHDQTGG
+1699 DKDYGDKSYDQTGG
-1713 GVDGDTPVYSDI
+1713 GLDGDTPVYSNI

-1767 TGMYKEMLK
+1767 TEMYKEMLK

-1822 ADEVRKYAESLIK
+1822 ADKVREHAESLIK
-1835 QINLLF
+1835 KINLLF
-1841 PTAQTYR
+1841 PTAKTYR

-1861 DEGLNKICQDI
+1861 DKGLNKICQDI
-1872 QDKEN
+1872 QDKDN

-1916 LNTNTSS
+1916 LNTNTNS
-1923 KIMSSEIFEESKFV
+1923 KIMSSEVFEESKFV
-1937 SKFIRNNKLKFD
+1937 SKFIKDNKLKFE

-1955 LLPTGNENNKRKQV
+1955 LLPTGDENNKRKQV
-1969 SPKVYK
+1969 SPEVYE

-1984 ADVAKGLGE
+1984 ADVAKGLSR
-1993 LDNKWIERLWE
+1993 LDNEWIERLWE
-2004 KCSKNKKVEKETY
+2004 KCSKDKKMKQETY
-2017 DREKKD
+2017 DSKKKD

-2032 NRARRAV
+2032 NKARRAV
-2039 LAVAISGSG
+2039 LAAAISGSG

-2073 AILFSK
+2073 AVLFSK
-2079 AMEAKIKYIADRMV
+2079 ALEAKIKYIADRMV
-2093 EEENTDATSAIR
+2093 EKKNTDAKFAIY
-2105 GNRSRRDNTQF
+2105 GSRSRRDNTQF
-2116 YVFAS
+2116 YVFRN
-2121 GPKQNHYAG
+2121 GPKQNHFAG
-2130 EIKDKHI
+2130 EIKDENI

-2148 DKQYKDYEKD
+2148 DKQYEDYKKNPD
-2158 NNSLGQMCQPDN
+2158 SLGQMCQPDN
-2170 RVVKMARNEASLSA
+2170 MVVKMARNEASLSA
-2184 AAGKTPEESRLVNTH
+2184 AAGKSQKESSIVNSRYT
-2199 YAENFAKRRGSERG
+2199 ENFAKKKRSERG
-2213 DSNYRMRN
+2213 DSNYRMLN
-2221 SEYTKPILESSGT
+2221 SKYTKPVLQSSGT

-2256 NLIVRV
+2256 NVIVRA
-2262 LMVLD
+2262 LMVLN

-2287 AQKSGKQEDEVRK
+2287 AQESGKQEDDVRK
-2300 IVMGKIESA
+2300 IVMGKIKSA
-2309 VNKFTRLE
+2309 VHKFTRLE
-2317 QLEIAGQARTMA
+2317 QLEIAGQARVMA
-2329 FDRLKDNGKEKGV
+2329 FDRLKDKGKEKGV

-2353 TINLIASQVE
+2353 TINLIASQVNE
-2363 NQGDKYYVEI
+2363 QNDKYYVKI
-2373 KTPKLNYQDKSIDE
+2373 KTPKFNYQDKSIDE

-2425 NNSPIKNIKSS
+2425 DNSPIKNIKSG

-2452 DISVIGNP
+2452 DVNVSENP

-2475 LTEEYGKDIPFTI
+2475 LTEEYGKNIPFTI

-2542 VAIASQRLRNIDDI
+2542 VAIASQRLRDIDDI
-2556 KTFAEHLESAV
+2556 EAFAKHLESAV
-2567 EYVGS
+2567 GYVGA

-2585 KLPKLAGTSTD
+2585 KLPKLAETSVD
-2596 LYYNTENPPMYQLKP
+2596 FYLDMMNPPMYKLKP
-2611 RSRESIE
+2611 QSIE
-2618 DMDSRGKRTYEAKW
+2618 GIDNMNSLGMRTHEAEW
-2632 FRVNKENTAFL
+2632 FKIRKENTAFL

-2648 NKLDGDVANKFAH
+2648 NKLDGNVANKFAH

-2670 TLGVAPYIHNV
+2670 TLGVAPYVHNL
-2681 IEGNSRYRE
+2681 IKGNSRYSE
-2690 STGRLQ
+2690 STGRLR
-2696 ARVHRSTVYHE
+2696 ARVHRSTIYHE
-2707 LMHAFTDQAITVDLA
+2707 LMHAFTDQAITVDVA
-2722 KDEYRLATPADERD
+2722 EDKYRLATPAD

-2747 AVNENAPDVPEGLL
+2747 AVNENAPDVPEALL
-2761 PQAEKAIKDAISN
+2761 PQAEKVIKDAIIK
-2774 ELTDALEIIEKN
+2774 ELTEARKIVERND
-2786 NSLLAQQLLAI
+2786 SLLAQQILAI

-2802 VNKLVDYTAHVWTY
+2802 VNNLVDYTAHVWAY
-2816 SNLVGFDE
+2816 SNLVGFDK
-2824 TKTGKARFVS
+2824 TKTGNARFVS

-2846 NSDKTD
+2846 NSDKKEYD
-2852 YEVLVMNMILPSIIY
+2852 VLVMNMILPSIIY
-2867 GAKVVS
+2867 GAKVVD
-2873 KKMPLFY
+2873 KQMPLFY

-2886 TETYSHLNSK
+2886 TETYSHLTSSN
-2896 LIAGDDSSDF
+2896 IAGNDSSDF

-2918 NELQSRDPAFELRNK
+2918 NELQSRDPAFKIRND
-2933 DKDRMRDEMSAAFY
+2933 DKDRMRDQMSAAFY

-2958 PVKSVDDLFERLEKD
+2958 PVKSAEDLLKRLGED
-2973 TSDSEKPSSK
+2973 VSDNKKPSSK
-2983 GKKTLDNNLVDEP
+2983 GKKTLDSKLVDEP
-2996 NEYARIDKKKKKNK
+2996 NEYARIDKNKKKKSK

-3048 RNKTFAQTHPS
+3048 RNKTFTQTHPS

-3078 EEFVSKADSDRL
+3078 EEFVSKDDSDRL
-3090 FDKSQRCIAW
+3090 FDESQRCIAW

-3132 QYFNTEINVNSDRGR
+3132 QYFNTEINVNSDRSR
-3147 DLVELVDLPY
+3147 DLVELFDLPY

-3162 ERCKNRSPSGRNAMI
+3162 ERCKNRSSSGRNAMI

-3188 HNEPDKATAMAKMNK
+3188 HNEPDKATAMAKMND
-3203 KIEQMKAYYKE
+3203 KIDKMRAYYE
-3214 KKKTF
+3214 KQGKNF

-3260 DGTDAEGQARMRA
+3260 DGTGAEGQARMRA

-3281 ECEQLRRKVMKQR
+3281 ECEQLRRKVMKQS

-3333 NRIKT
+3333 NRTKT

-3458 AMDIAGKLAKFISKK
+3458 EINITGRLAKFISKK
-3473 FNDNEEWQGEDSIN
+3473 FNDDEEWQGEDSIEKV
-3487 RIVDALRN
+3487 VDALRN
-3495 MNEEDEKEFGKYKP
+3495 MDEEDETEFGKYKP

-3517 IHVDKDNA
+3517 IRVSKDKA
-3525 QTFLHVSRAL
+3525 KTFKQVSRAL
-3535 RANGAQYLAA
+3535 KANGAQYLAA
-3545 NYARERTSNSGLY
+3545 NYARERASNSGLY

-3586 TQTIYKHTNR
+3586 TQTIYKHTGR

-3649 SILNACGVYLPDMWL
+3649 NILNACGVYLPDMWL

-3703 GEAFAYAMKKMP
+3703 EEAFGYAMKKMP
-3715 GILSKAHKPSDILKN
+3715 GILAKAHKPSDILKN

-3746 DLYLTKKG
+3746 DMYLTKKG
-3754 KTLLEQDGEKAFH
+3754 KTLLEQDGEKAFD
-3767 EALERGDKTAIELQ
+3767 EALKQGDKTAIELQ
-3781 VFDEMCN
+3781 VFDEMFN
-3788 ALTGKDDGL
+3788 TLTGKDDGL

-3811 AYEGESLIDKMPTTG
+3811 AYEGESLIDKMPKTG

-3832 SMGGFRGADL
+3832 GMGGFRGADL

-3856 DTSPKYKKFRESRAE
+3856 DTSPKYKKFRESKSE

-3987 VGKRGPVPQ
+3987 VGKRGPVSQ
-3996 AIGEALCYGIAAP
+3996 AVGEALCYGIAAP

-4036 PSLGTAIDFSSA
+4036 PTLGTAIDFSSA

-4100 QSMSNADRAKNF
+4100 QSMSNVDRAKNF

-4117 IENKLDTDINRF
+4117 IENKLNTDINRF
-4129 ITDENQEYSNK
+4129 VTDENQEYSNK
-4140 AKDAMIAYVNNP
+4140 TKDVMIAYVNNP

-4177 IKPKITA
+4177 IKPKVTA

-4208 LGNLLS
+4208 LGNLLN

>member
-43 NIFGSFWDSLTS
+43 GIFGSFWDSLTS

-79 VGGDL
+79 IGGDL

-99 NNPDKSRWS
+99 DNPDKSRWS

-249 LASNGGKVAGAVL
+249 LASNGGKVASAVL

-401 ADSTDLSDYIGHV
+401 ADSTDLSDYIGHYV
-414 YTNEPTDTE
+414 TPETLAPTQEAATDNSMSLAGYLVNPEYTSGSEQQVEDAIPFLPKDVKELEPLEPLKQYNVAPSTPNIDENIDTRTAPIE
-423 PVAYADNKTSV
+423 D
-434 GLPQTNEVPVSYN
+434 
-447 QTEQELPTKPLTEP
+447 P
-461 MPSIGE
+461 MS
-467 AVPTGE
+467 A
-473 GQSTGQNDALS
+473 
-484 KVVDSTRAKM
+484 VVDSTRAKM

-530 KAVQGS
+530 KAVQGD

-544 SNLDRKNVVQAIRER
+544 SNLDRKNVVQVIRER

-582 NVIKGVGKKDNNEE
+582 NVIKGVGKKDADTE
-596 AIQKAQDIIYSLA
+596 AIQKAQDIIHSLA

-633 DRANNGDTKAI
+633 DRANKGDTKAI
-644 RDVLRAVDPNAYM
+644 RDVLRAIDPNAYM
-657 VAKNKQEQKPVEDVA
+657 MAKNKQEQEPVEDVA
-672 DVPVERP
+672 DVPVEQP
-679 VVEETQQTV
+679 VVEETQPTV
-688 RKPQEPQKQAQQ
+688 QKLQ
-700 EQKTP
+700 EQVQP
-705 AEQTSVVAEQEAV
+705 EQKPVVAKQGTV
-718 PQKEAEQPQTLVQTE
+718 EQPQTPVQTE
-733 VSPLSGV
+733 VSPLGGV
-740 ARPQETQVVPTQT
+740 ARPQE
-753 EQTAQQ
+753 
-759 VQQQSAQNAQNAAN
+759 AQNAQNAAN
-773 QGYSMEKTEEPDEV
+773 QGYSTPKMEEPSEV

-801 KDSKSNVIAN
+801 KNSKANVIAN
-811 INEPNGLSH
+811 INEPNGLSR
-820 AREIIGQ
+820 ARKIIGQ
-827 LHEAGYVNLPKDTWA
+827 LNKAGYVNLPKDAWV
-842 LFKTADENTTKS
+842 LFKRADEDTAKS

-868 NRVVGTNQED
+868 NRVINN
-878 GAKNTAGVADNKN
+878 GAENENKNAASVTDNKGVT
-891 VAALPKQESVSTD
+891 VAPKLEDVSTPVT
-904 KNARA
+904 N
-909 NVIANINEP
+909 
-918 NGLDRARNIIAKLS
+918 
-932 NKTGVKLGES
+932 
-942 DKKTLL
+942 
-948 GNDDAA
+948 
-954 KNLAKTI
+954 
-961 LEGYD
+961 
-966 DDTYNKIIGVDS
+966 
-978 KSAVAS
+978 
-984 PTQKNVADN
+984 
-993 VQPSEQSDYPNSKA
+993 
-1007 NVIANANTP
+1007 
-1016 EGLKRAHHIL
+1016 
-1026 TRLRKGKH
+1026 
-1034 VKVGKETAKKIAS
+1034 
-1047 KDPEV
+1047 
-1052 SRPAII
+1052 I
-1058 QTLQDID
+1058 QT
-1065 DDTYNSFMKIPKGEK
+1065 GGK
-1080 NENTQ
+1080 NEDVK
-1085 TSESTEGSTNNQTET
+1085 TSENTEGSTNNQTET
-1100 RTETGRNAHQQGRL
+1100 RTETGGNTHQQGRL
-1114 NDNGTSSETK
+1114 NNNGTSSKTEG
-1124 SSETSEKQTDKKEVV
+1124 SETSSEQTVPKKVT
-1139 PPQSQEKT
+1139 PK
-1147 ENKEEDES
+1147 
-1155 KLNELQEKDNHLFT
+1155 LQEKDIPLFKS
-1169 DDGGEPKESNEKK
+1169 DDGTTNEENKDK
-1182 VVISDEDIESGVA
+1182 TDISDDDLNN
-1195 ELRSSLDFISHQ
+1195 ELDRMNDAFGRFDNI
-1207 IRNRNKKRKV
+1207 ITNRNHEGDNTQEPPKGNDLPPLK
-1217 LTSDF
+1217 F
-1222 VDEESVDAK
+1222 VQTGVIQDSADAK
-1231 ANRRFNNYRNGEL
+1231 ANRHYNEYRDGKLYTEL
-1244 RKHMTD
+1244 KD
-1250 LVGSFYGTMNR
+1250 VVGGYYGTINR
-1261 MSFAN
+1261 MSFAS
-1266 LMTMMP
+1266 LVTILP
-1272 NARLYV
+1272 EAKLYI

-1286 FATSEEEFLAKMHYM
+1286 FATPEEEFHAKMQYV
-1301 AIFGSL
+1301 AAFGAL
-1307 ASLGINELRS
+1307 ASYGINSLRN
-1317 KMGLVIGADRNGKVK
+1317 KMTIANGAGRNGVVDF
-1332 YEDSTSFARAYNDLL
+1332 EDSTSFKDAYADLL

-1354 HEAIATYDG
+1354 HTAIATYDG
-1363 VYAKMKAEAAGSEKK
+1363 VRVMMEKSADKPTTTEKNAEEPKG
-1378 DVASLSTWFTYVLRT
+1378 VASLNTWFWYVLEQ
-1393 KYNQYVIDR
+1393 KYQQYIVDR
-1402 GDSSLT
+1402 GDDDMILAKLSPKQLYSVTGDLFVGADEDKQTATKLIQEMSLYNMPKELHKYGMKKFSDALPWLLSQYAQPQQGIKST
-1408 LFAFDSKQVYS
+1408 GRREIIA
-1419 AVNELLPGAGAKTR
+1419 AVNNE
-1433 EEKQAARNALQWMK
+1433 
-1447 VLPIPEELHEYGI
+1447 
-1460 KTFSDVVSWLLE
+1460 
-1472 DNNQNVTTKTTGRME
+1472 
-1487 IVAAINNAMVRGP
+1487 MVRGP
-1500 YAEELKTLLKQAKS
+1500 YAEELRESLNEFKETGEGFD
-1514 PKDYAGNY
+1514 DYAQKFIY
-1522 GRVFMQAFK
+1522 AF
-1531 SAFLSV
+1531 SDAFLSV
-1537 INTPEGNVAW
+1537 VDTEEGDAAW
-1547 DTYNTMQ
+1547 NAYRTMQ
-1554 HLNSAANKIIINEV
+1554 KLDEV
-1568 GRISPDIIRKA
+1568 KGDIIEALSKVPKEVELRA
-1579 NEYGKT
+1579 NEYGKS
-1585 FITQMAYETQSD
+1585 FIVQAAY
-1597 GFGNQTRTRDI
+1597 G
-1608 EIDKYIND
+1608 IND
-1616 TMKKLES
+1616 KKES
-1623 MVLNNKS
+1623 QADLDLKAYVKRLHDAFINDVAGNKS
-1630 LTKEGKAVA
+1630 LTREGRAVA
-1639 ISKANIIL
+1639 ISKGNIIAE
-1647 QALSL
+1647 ALGL
-1652 AEAAKDKYLKP
+1652 AEAAKDKYKQMS
-1663 ETDAEREK
+1663 
-1671 AANERAMRM
+1671 NEEV
-1680 AYKARLREEAKR
+1680 KKQEAKKNR
-1692 KAREEGD
+1692 QSKTKGDEKQDEEGD
-1699 DKDYGDKSHDQTGG
+1699 DDIGDKRQDETGG
-1713 GVDGDTPVYSDI
+1713 GVENERNPVTSIHHDYTDNNNITLERSI
-1725 DYDFANHY
+1725 DYDVAA
-1733 NLQLARSED
+1733 Q
-1742 YLDTTKAARYL
+1742 AARYL
-1753 SILSFEV
+1753 AITSFEI

-1767 TGMYKEMLK
+1767 TGMYKKMLK

-1782 AYLSSTEKANLM
+1782 AFLSSTEKANLM
-1794 IAFIVKTVLDNYG
+1794 IAFIVRTVRDNYG
-1807 DLAESE
+1807 DLNESE
-1813 FAQHKDSSD
+1813 FAQHKDDSD
-1822 ADEVRKYAESLIK
+1822 ADSVREYAIDLIK
-1835 QINLLF
+1835 KLKSIF
-1841 PTAQTYR
+1841 PTAETKGIDRDYWHVSMR
-1848 EGLEYA
+1848 AFEKGLEQ
-1854 GVSMKNF
+1854 
-1861 DEGLNKICQDI
+1861 ICQDV
-1872 QDKEN
+1872 QNNPK
-1877 TFGRKL
+1877 GKKL
-1883 FGLSYSKNII
+1883 FGLNYSRNII
-1893 SKMRVNGE
+1893 SKMYVDGK
-1901 EVNRLVSRRTTKFPW
+1901 EVNKLVSRRTTKFPW
-1916 LNTNTSS
+1916 LNTKTTAMMMP
-1923 KIMSSEIFEESKFV
+1923 KDTYEESKFV
-1937 SKFIRNNKLKFD
+1937 AKFIADNKFD
-1949 EISVSD
+1949 FGDINFSD
-1955 LLPTGNENNKRKQV
+1955 MLPIVTEDGKRKQLNTNKYKQIMKVLGYDEDTIEGLNTFDDKWIEQLWEDSSKNFRKGNKGEKEYNKRK
-1969 SPKVYK
+1969 
-1975 TNMKTLGYS
+1975 
-1984 ADVAKGLGE
+1984 
-1993 LDNKWIERLWE
+1993 
-2004 KCSKNKKVEKETY
+2004 Y
-2017 DREKKD
+2017 DFVD
-2023 FINRWGNAI
+2023 RWKNAI
-2032 NRARRAV
+2032 NKAKRGV
-2039 LAVAISGSG
+2039 VAAAMMGAG
-2048 HTSPT
+2048 HFSPE
-2053 DSSAALRLGFAVD
+2053 DSSVALKLGFAVQHKV
-2066 RAITPVD
+2066 TKVD
-2073 AILFSK
+2073 AILLSK
-2079 AMEAKIKYIADRMV
+2079 ALESKIEYMAKKSKRDQNTYATRGFPGHRDVKIDKRIYIYGSGLHRGTFAAERSNERVVTYEGSKYLLTKDQYKEY
-2093 EEENTDATSAIR
+2093 EEYKKKYKNDEN
-2105 GNRSRRDNTQF
+2105 
-2116 YVFAS
+2116 
-2121 GPKQNHYAG
+2121 KL
-2130 EIKDKHI
+2130 KDKL
-2137 VSYDGHKYALT
+2137 K
-2148 DKQYKDYEKD
+2148 EF
-2158 NNSLGQMCQPDN
+2158 CQPDN
-2170 RVVKMARNEASLSA
+2170 WVLIGPRTESAMNA
-2184 AAGKTPEESRLVNTH
+2184 AAGKEKVEPNLVKGNITRQFAIKEGSDPYGTD
-2199 YAENFAKRRGSERG
+2199 YAT
-2213 DSNYRMRN
+2213 DHD
-2221 SEYTKPILESSGT
+2221 TTVSSGT
-2234 VVGAIDTLISD
+2234 VVGAITTLLHD
-2245 YFSKDASGIPY
+2245 YFSIDESGIS
-2256 NLIVRV
+2256 NNVIVKTV
-2262 LMVLD
+2262 LAINSTLSKDVLV
-2267 TGLPKET
+2267 
-2274 IINNGIE
+2274 NNGLD

-2287 AQKSGKQEDEVRK
+2287 ARAKHKKQADVRK
-2300 IVMGKIESA
+2300 QIMEQIKA
-2309 VNKFTRLE
+2309 DVNRFMRLE
-2317 QLEIAGQARTMA
+2317 QLEI
-2329 FDRLKDNGKEKGV
+2329 EGV
-2342 DYVEGKNEFRD
+2342 TRDSDLTRKYGTAHNPQNKPIFVEGPSEFRD
-2353 TINLIASQVE
+2353 AINRISLRV
-2363 NQGDKYYVEI
+2363 DKQKKRFVVVD
-2373 KTPKLNYQDKSIDE
+2373 KRVKFNYDDKKIEESKYI
-2387 NRYVNSWAY
+2387 NSWAY
-2396 TKLREAILGAI
+2396 TKLREAVLGAFNI
-2407 GLMDWEGDGY
+2407 MDYEGGY
-2417 KVEPLAIT
+2417 YTVKKLDIT
-2425 NNSPIKNIKSS
+2425 DSSPIKNIKGSV
-2436 YIDIH
+2436 DIH

-2446 KWKAKK
+2446 KWTAKK
-2452 DISVIGNP
+2452 RLNPDENP

-2465 QYLGSLDKSD
+2465 QYMGSVDKSD
-2475 LTEEYGKDIPFTI
+2475 LKEEYGKDIPYTI
-2488 KDLMEDPRYN
+2488 EDLMVNPKYN
-2498 YLMMAHNDALMGSDG
+2498 YLMMAHNDRLMGSDG

-2521 SYRLAQQDKLTY
+2521 SYELAQKDKLSY
-2533 TDIANLCAL
+2533 TDIANICSLFT
-2542 VAIASQRLRNIDDI
+2542 IASQRLKGLDSTNMAADI
-2556 KTFAEHLESAV
+2556 LGKPLKKVTLNPELLNSDQSYNV
-2567 EYVGS
+2567 ENVDLKNAMDIIYGEQLHRLQPLTVS
-2572 SPKRLDAENDIDK
+2572 DISDLHEKRLEKTGADI
-2585 KLPKLAGTSTD
+2585 TRMS
-2596 LYYNTENPPMYQLKP
+2596 
-2611 RSRESIE
+2611 
-2618 DMDSRGKRTYEAKW
+2618 
-2632 FRVNKENTAFL
+2632 KENTAFL
-2643 GTEFA
+2643 GA
-2648 NKLDGDVANKFAH
+2648 NFEEPLNKNEDIQFAH
-2661 LSFVNAASK
+2661 LLFVNRASK
-2670 TLGVAPYIHNV
+2670 ALGVAPYIHNMM
-2681 IEGNSRYRE
+2681 NSGGEYKE
-2690 STGRLQ
+2690 SMGRI
-2696 ARVHRSTVYHE
+2696 ATDAHRSTVYHE
-2707 LMHAFTDQAITVDLA
+2707 LMHAFTDEAVTIDV
-2722 KDEYRLATPADERD
+2722 KKGKYRLATPGDANWKDNEFGGLVVNRD
-2736 VRMKYDRFGTL
+2736 
-2747 AVNENAPDVPEGLL
+2747 AQDVPEEL
-2761 PQAEKAIKDAISN
+2761 QDDAEDAIRDALKN
-2774 ELTDALEIIEKN
+2774 ELRESRRILN
-2786 NSLLAQQLLAI
+2786 NSDSLLAGQILAI
-2797 TELVN
+2797 AELVD
-2802 VNKLVDYTAHVWTY
+2802 VNKLVEDTAALWTIA
-2816 SNLVGFDE
+2816 NLVGYDG

-2834 KVGATALDMFYE
+2834 KVGATTLGMFY
-2846 NSDKTD
+2846 DKVD
-2852 YEVLVMNMILPSIIY
+2852 ASNYETLVMSMILPSIIF
-2867 GAKVVS
+2867 GAKTVN
-2873 KKMPLFY
+2873 KEIPLFY
-2880 NTKTII
+2880 PTKKLI
-2886 TETYSHLNSK
+2886 TETYSHLNTTPPNTDNDNTGK
-2896 LIAGDDSSDF
+2896 DIAGGNSSPF
-2906 MTDWLYKSTQLL
+2906 MVTWLYKSAELL
-2918 NELQSRDPAFELRNK
+2918 RELNIQDPRHEIRNE
-2933 DKDRMRDEMSAAFY
+2933 DKERMREQLKAAAASIKK
-2947 GVQELTQETGA
+2947 LTFDSHYSGSKSKNTAKDNKTGTLKFKTQSNQYA
-2958 PVKSVDDLFERLEKD
+2958 EIK
-2973 TSDSEKPSSK
+2973 K
-2983 GKKTLDNNLVDEP
+2983 GKKPE
-2996 NEYARIDKKKKKNK
+2996 K

-3147 DLVELVDLPY
+3147 DLVELFDLPY

-3188 HNEPDKATAMAKMNK
+3188 HNEPDKATAMAKMND
-3203 KIEQMKAYYKE
+3203 KIEKMRAYYE
-3214 KKKTF
+3214 KQGKKF

-3294 GYAQPIIDR
+3294 RYAQPIIDR

-3333 NRIKT
+3333 NRTKT

-3447 NKDVERGKKEA
+3447 NKDIERGKKEA

-3473 FNDNEEWQGEDSIN
+3473 FNDNEEWQGEDSIEKV
-3487 RIVDALRN
+3487 VDALRS
-3495 MNEEDEKEFGKYKP
+3495 MNEEDEAEFGKYKP

-3517 IHVDKDNA
+3517 IRVSKDKNKK
-3525 QTFLHVSRAL
+3525 TFKQVSRAL
-3535 RANGAQYLAA
+3535 EANGAQYLTA

-3586 TQTIYKHTNR
+3586 TQTIYKHTKR

-3649 SILNACGVYLPDMWL
+3649 NILNACGVYLPDMWL

-3715 GILSKAHKPSDILKN
+3715 GILAKAHKPSDILKN

-3788 ALTGKDDGL
+3788 TLTGKDDGL

-3856 DTSPKYKKFRESRAE
+3856 DTSPKYKKFRESKAE

-3975 PEDWIKSFILKA
+3975 PEDWIKAFIMKA
-3987 VGKRGPVPQ
+3987 AGNRKDSVSH

-4009 VLGVDISKKVGLSD
+4009 VFGVDISKKVGLAD

-4048 VGASY
+4048 AGASY

-4087 YYSYSKLMPKTEY
+4087 YYSYSKLMPKSEY
-4100 QSMSNADRAKNF
+4100 QSMSNADRAKNL

-4117 IENKLDTDINRF
+4117 IENKLNTDINRY

-4140 AKDAMIAYVNNP
+4140 TKDAMVAYVNNP
-4152 TEANLKKLQDYG
+4152 TEANLKKLQAYG

-4184 EQAEKMVTKSKSE
+4184 EQAEKMVTKAKAP
-4197 EAEIVRSDVRA
+4197 EAEVVRSNVRA
-4208 LGNLLS
+4208 LSGLLN

>member
-38 RDPDQ
+38 RDPEQ
-43 NIFGSFWDSLTS
+43 GIFGSFWDSLTS

-79 VGGDL
+79 IGGDL

-99 NNPDKSRWS
+99 SNPDKSRWS

-355 VSGVGVAGARNVGRY
+355 VSGVGVASARNVGRY
-370 MYNNI
+370 LYNNI

-401 ADSTDLSDYIGHV
+401 ADSTDLSDYIG
-414 YTNEPTDTE
+414 
-423 PVAYADNKTSV
+423 
-434 GLPQTNEVPVSYN
+434 NEVPVA
-447 QTEQELPTKPLTEP
+447 QTTVQNAVADNDMAITGDTVMPQQDNAAHVMPNATTQEAPVLPDKAPTPVEKQQPTER
-461 MPSIGE
+461 S
-467 AVPTGE
+467 
-473 GQSTGQNDALS
+473 DALS
-484 KVVDSTRAKM
+484 KVVDSTRARM

-530 KAVQGS
+530 KAVQGD

-559 NNERKAQAK
+559 NNERKAKAK

-582 NVIKGVGKKDNNEE
+582 NVIKGVGKKDADTE
-596 AIQKAQDIIYSLA
+596 AIQKAQDIIHSLA

-617 ADKTKSRFLK
+617 ADKIKSRFLK

-633 DRANNGDTKAI
+633 DRANKGDTKAI
-644 RDVLRAVDPNAYM
+644 RDVLRAIDPNAYM
-657 VAKNKQEQKPVEDVA
+657 MAKNKQEQKPVEDVA
-672 DVPVERP
+672 DVPVEQP
-679 VVEETQQTV
+679 VVEESKKT
-688 RKPQEPQKQAQQ
+688 
-700 EQKTP
+700 EQKP
-705 AEQTSVVAEQEAV
+705 VEVEQEAV
-718 PQKEAEQPQTLVQTE
+718 PQKEAEQPQTPAPTE
-733 VSPLSGV
+733 GNNASPLSGM
-740 ARPQETQVVPTQT
+740 ARPQEAQVTPTQ
-753 EQTAQQ
+753 EAQD
-759 VQQQSAQNAQNAAN
+759 AQNAAN
-773 QGYSMEKTEEPDEV
+773 QGYSTGETKEPNEV

-793 ATESVDTN
+793 VTEGADTN
-801 KDSKSNVIAN
+801 ENSKANVIAN

-820 AREIIGQ
+820 ARKIIGQ
-827 LHEAGYVNLPKDTWA
+827 LHEAGYVNLPKKTWK
-842 LFKTADENTTKS
+842 LFKTANENTAKS
-854 MAVSILKQVSDDDY
+854 MAVAILKQVPDDAY
-868 NRVVGTNQED
+868 NRVVGTNEED
-878 GAKNTAGVADNKN
+878 IAKNTISVADNKGVVTIPKQNSVNTPEN
-891 VAALPKQESVSTD
+891 VA
-904 KNARA
+904 
-909 NVIANINEP
+909 
-918 NGLDRARNIIAKLS
+918 S
-932 NKTGVKLGES
+932 NTQQQSAPS
-942 DKKTLL
+942 DH
-948 GNDDAA
+948 
-954 KNLAKTI
+954 
-961 LEGYD
+961 
-966 DDTYNKIIGVDS
+966 
-978 KSAVAS
+978 
-984 PTQKNVADN
+984 
-993 VQPSEQSDYPNSKA
+993 PNSKA
-1007 NVIANANTP
+1007 NVIANANTT
-1016 EGLKRAHHIL
+1016 EGLHRARKIL
-1026 TRLRKGKH
+1026 AKFRSAKH
-1034 VKVGKETAKKIAS
+1034 VKVDKDTAAKIAS
-1047 KDPEV
+1047 KDENV
-1052 SRPAII
+1052 SRPVI
-1058 QTLQDID
+1058 TKLLQDID
-1065 DDTYNSFMKIPKGEK
+1065 DDTYNRIMKIPKGEK

-1085 TSESTEGSTNNQTET
+1085 TSESTESSTDNKTEA
-1100 RTETGRNAHQQGRL
+1100 RAETWGNTHQQGRL
-1114 NDNGTSSETK
+1114 DNDGTSSKTEG
-1124 SSETSEKQTDKKEVV
+1124 SEASTEQTDSKKVT
-1139 PPQSQEKT
+1139 P
-1147 ENKEEDES
+1147 
-1155 KLNELQEKDNHLFT
+1155 KLNEKENPIFQDDSGTVENTNGTQEEKNENKTTASNDNIT
-1169 DDGGEPKESNEKK
+1169 DD
-1182 VVISDEDIESGVA
+1182 DINA
-1195 ELRSSLDFISHQ
+1195 ELASLSATLDRVNDIITS
-1207 IRNRNKKRKV
+1207 RNHEEDNTQESTVVKD
-1217 LTSDF
+1217 LPSLNF
-1222 VDEESVDAK
+1222 VKTGVVQDSEDVK
-1231 ANRRFNNYRNGEL
+1231 ANQHYNEYRDGKLYKEL
-1244 RKHMTD
+1244 KD
-1250 LVGSFYGTMNR
+1250 VVGGYYGTINR

-1266 LMTMMP
+1266 LVTILP
-1272 NARLYV
+1272 EAKQYI

-1286 FATSEEEFLAKMHYM
+1286 FKNKEEEFHAKMQYV
-1301 AIFGSL
+1301 AAFGAL
-1307 ASLGINELRS
+1307 ASYGINMLRDR
-1317 KMGLVIGADRNGKVK
+1317 MTVANGAGRNGDVD
-1332 YEDSTSFARAYNDLL
+1332 YDGSTSFEDAYADLL

-1354 HEAIATYDG
+1354 HTAIVTYDG
-1363 VYAKMKAEAAGSEKK
+1363 ARVMMEKVAKGAEKPKG
-1378 DVASLSTWFTYVLRT
+1378 VASLNTWFFYVLNS
-1393 KYNQYVIDR
+1393 KYQQYIVDR
-1402 GDSSLT
+1402 GGNSLILAKVSPNQLYSVTGDFFIGADEDKKTAIKFIQRMSSYNMP
-1408 LFAFDSKQVYS
+1408 K
-1419 AVNELLPGAGAKTR
+1419 
-1433 EEKQAARNALQWMK
+1433 
-1447 VLPIPEELHEYGI
+1447 ELHAYGI
-1460 KTFSDVVSWLLE
+1460 KKFGDAVPWLLSQYT
-1472 DNNQNVTTKTTGRME
+1472 NPQQGVKSTGREE
-1487 IVAAINNAMVRGP
+1487 IIAAVNNVMVRVE
-1500 YAEELKTLLKQAKS
+1500 YAEKLRELLNRFKKTNKKEDFDEYTQTFI
-1514 PKDYAGNY
+1514 N
-1522 GRVFMQAFK
+1522 AF
-1531 SAFLSV
+1531 SNAFLSV
-1537 INTPEGNVAW
+1537 VNTDRGRDAWNAYRIMQILRNV
-1547 DTYNTMQ
+1547 
-1554 HLNSAANKIIINEV
+1554 K
-1568 GRISPDIIRKA
+1568 GDIIESLSKVPKDIEQRA

-1585 FITQMAYETQSD
+1585 FIIQLAYGLRKTDNGEKESQAD
-1597 GFGNQTRTRDI
+1597 LDLKAYIKRLHDAFVNDI
-1608 EIDKYIND
+1608 
-1616 TMKKLES
+1616 TG
-1623 MVLNNKS
+1623 NKS
-1630 LTKEGKAVA
+1630 LTREGRAVA
-1639 ISKANIIL
+1639 ISKANIIAE
-1647 QALSL
+1647 ALAL
-1652 AEAAKDKYLKP
+1652 AESAKDKY
-1663 ETDAEREK
+1663 EQTD
-1671 AANERAMRM
+1671 NEELRKKEARKNRQ
-1680 AYKARLREEAKR
+1680 YKKKDNGSSEHDSEDDENDIGDKR
-1692 KAREEGD
+1692 K
-1699 DKDYGDKSHDQTGG
+1699 DKTGG
-1713 GVDGDTPVYSDI
+1713 GVENKVNTVKAIKNEFRDQPNVTSERAF
-1725 DYDFANHY
+1725 DYMVAA
-1733 NLQLARSED
+1733 Q
-1742 YLDTTKAARYL
+1742 AARYL
-1753 SILSFEV
+1753 AITSFEI

-1767 TGMYKEMLK
+1767 TGLYKKMLK
-1776 QKNQDG
+1776 QNNQDG
-1782 AYLSSTEKANLM
+1782 AFLSSTEKANLM
-1794 IAFIVKTVLDNYG
+1794 VAFIVRTVRDNFG
-1807 DLAESE
+1807 DLGESE
-1813 FAQHKDSSD
+1813 FAQHKGNSD
-1822 ADEVRKYAESLIK
+1822 ADNVREYAIDLIRK
-1835 QINLLF
+1835 IKKIF
-1841 PTAQTYR
+1841 PTAETKGSGRDYWHVSMSAFEQ
-1848 EGLEYA
+1848 GLEQ
-1854 GVSMKNF
+1854 
-1861 DEGLNKICQDI
+1861 ICKDI
-1872 QDKEN
+1872 QNDPRGK
-1877 TFGRKL
+1877 KL
-1883 FGLSYSKNII
+1883 FGLTYSHNII
-1893 SKMRVNGE
+1893 SKMRVDGK
-1901 EVNRLVSRRTTKFPW
+1901 EVNKLVNRRTTKFPW
-1916 LNTNTSS
+1916 LNTKTTAMMLPANT
-1923 KIMSSEIFEESKFV
+1923 FEESKFV
-1937 SKFIRNNKLKFD
+1937 GKFIADNKFNID
-1949 EISVSD
+1949 DIDVSD
-1955 LLPTGNENNKRKQV
+1955 MSPIITEDGKRRHVSVEKYKQIM
-1969 SPKVYK
+1969 KV
-1975 TNMKTLGYS
+1975 LGY
-1984 ADVAKGLGE
+1984 DEDIIYE
-1993 LDNKWIERLWE
+1993 LNKFNDKWIEDLWE
-2004 KCSKNKKVEKETY
+2004 RCSKAYRKRTNNNNDYNKT
-2017 DREKKD
+2017 KD
-2023 FINRWGNAI
+2023 KFINRWQNAI
-2032 NRARRAV
+2032 NKAKRGV
-2039 LAVAISGSG
+2039 LSIGMMGAG
-2048 HTSPT
+2048 HFYPT
-2053 DSSAALRLGFAVD
+2053 DISVALKLGFAVKHG
-2066 RAITPVD
+2066 ITKID
-2073 AILFSK
+2073 AMLLSK
-2079 AMEAKIKYIADRMV
+2079 ALESKIEYIARKMEREQNVDPNYADPDHRVKELNKRVYNFAYGM
-2093 EEENTDATSAIR
+2093 NR
-2105 GNRSRRDNTQF
+2105 G
-2116 YVFAS
+2116 
-2121 GPKQNHYAG
+2121 KYAA
-2130 EIKDKHI
+2130 ELKDKR
-2137 VSYDGHKYALT
+2137 VVTYEGLKYLLT
-2148 DKQYKDYEKD
+2148 DKQYKEYIRTKKEEDKLAKLKEF
-2158 NNSLGQMCQPDN
+2158 CQAEN
-2170 RVVKMARNEASLSA
+2170 YVVTSVREERGANA
-2184 AAGKTPEESRLVNTH
+2184 AAGKEVVEPNLINGTTREF
-2199 YAENFAKRRGSERG
+2199 FAKKE
-2213 DSNYRMRN
+2213 DSKPNDTNYV
-2221 SEYTKPILESSGT
+2221 TKNGVLQSSGT
-2234 VVGAIDTLISD
+2234 VVGAIATLLND
-2245 YFSKDASGIPY
+2245 YFDIDESGIP
-2256 NLIVRV
+2256 NNAMVKVV
-2262 LMVLD
+2262 LA
-2267 TGLPKET
+2267 
-2274 IINNGIE
+2274 INNTIPKDVIIDNGLN
-2281 GYIKQV
+2281 GYIEKV
-2287 AQKSGKQEDEVRK
+2287 ADDKKEDKATVRK
-2300 IVMGKIESA
+2300 RIMDQIKRD
-2309 VNKFTRLE
+2309 VNKFVSLE
-2317 QLEIAGQARTMA
+2317 QMEIAGKVRNESLNKA
-2329 FDRLKDNGKEKGV
+2329 FGNANNPQNDSKFT
-2342 DYVEGKNEFRD
+2342 EGPDAFRD
-2353 TINLIASQVE
+2353 NVNRISLLAIQLGKKIVIE
-2363 NQGDKYYVEI
+2363 DKLPKFNYSKKEI
-2373 KTPKLNYQDKSIDE
+2373 EEKEYI
-2387 NRYVNSWAY
+2387 NSWAY
-2396 TKLREAILGAI
+2396 TKLREAILGALNI
-2407 GLMDWEGDGY
+2407 MDYEGGYY
-2417 KVEPLAIT
+2417 KVKKLDIT
-2425 NNSPIKNIKSS
+2425 DNSPIKSIKGNIN
-2436 YIDIH
+2436 IH

-2446 KWKAKK
+2446 KWKAKEK
-2452 DISVIGNP
+2452 LEPYENP
-2460 IAALL
+2460 IASLL
-2465 QYLGSLDKSD
+2465 QYMGSVDKSD
-2475 LTEEYGKDIPFTI
+2475 LKEEYGTDIPYTI
-2488 KDLMEDPRYN
+2488 ENLMARPEYN
-2498 YLMMAHNDALMGSDG
+2498 YLMMAHNDSMMGSDG

-2521 SYRLAQQDKLTY
+2521 SYELAQKDKLSY
-2533 TDIANLCAL
+2533 TDIANLCSL
-2542 VAIASQRLRNIDDI
+2542 FTIAS
-2556 KTFAEHLESAV
+2556 
-2567 EYVGS
+2567 
-2572 SPKRLDAENDIDK
+2572 KRLKGLDYTNKFADIFNDVLKSVTTSPELFDSNQSYDVKNVDLSGAMDNYIYGGQLHKLQPFVSAIGDLSSELSDK
-2585 KLPKLAGTSTD
+2585 KP
-2596 LYYNTENPPMYQLKP
+2596 
-2611 RSRESIE
+2611 E
-2618 DMDSRGKRTYEAKW
+2618 DIIRMS
-2632 FRVNKENTAFL
+2632 KENVAFL
-2643 GTEFA
+2643 GNNFKD
-2648 NKLDGDVANKFAH
+2648 KLGKDINIQFAH
-2661 LSFVNAASK
+2661 MLFVNRASE
-2670 TLGVAPYIHNV
+2670 TLGVAPYIHSTVEN
-2681 IEGNSRYRE
+2681 GGRYKE
-2690 STGRLQ
+2690 SAGRLSSEDK
-2696 ARVHRSTVYHE
+2696 RSTLYHE
-2707 LMHAFTDQAITVDLA
+2707 LMHAFTDEAVTIDV
-2722 KDEYRLATPADERD
+2722 KKGKYRLALPSDKDWKDEKFGGLVVDRNAKDLPDNQDIRD
-2736 VRMKYDRFGTL
+2736 D
-2747 AVNENAPDVPEGLL
+2747 
-2761 PQAEKAIKDAISN
+2761 AEDAIRKALKE
-2774 ELTDALEIIEKN
+2774 ELDKSLKILN
-2786 NSLLAQQLLAI
+2786 NSDSLLAGQLLAI
-2797 TELVN
+2797 TELIDVN
-2802 VNKLVDYTAHVWTY
+2802 ELIDDTAGLWTIG
-2816 SNLVGFDE
+2816 NLIGYDS
-2824 TKTGKARFVS
+2824 TKTGDARFVS
-2834 KVGATALDMFYE
+2834 KVGATTLGMFY
-2846 NSDKTD
+2846 DKMNPSN
-2852 YEVLVMNMILPSIIY
+2852 YETLVMSMILPSIIF
-2867 GAKVVS
+2867 GAKTVN
-2873 KKMPLFY
+2873 KEIPLFY
-2880 NTKTII
+2880 STKKLI
-2886 TETYSHLNSK
+2886 TETYSHLDTVPPDNTK
-2896 LIAGDDSSDF
+2896 DDEGNNIAGSNSSEF
-2906 MTDWLYKSTQLL
+2906 MASWLYQSAELLRELDVQDPDHKIRNEDKKRMREQLKNAATSV
-2918 NELQSRDPAFELRNK
+2918 NELTNFGVLKFE
-2933 DKDRMRDEMSAAFY
+2933 
-2947 GVQELTQETGA
+2947 TQKNQHAT
-2958 PVKSVDDLFERLEKD
+2958 VKKE
-2973 TSDSEKPSSK
+2973 
-2983 GKKTLDNNLVDEP
+2983 
-2996 NEYARIDKKKKKNK
+2996 KKKRKTS
-3010 KNNIGTGKG
+3010 IGTSKG

-3147 DLVELVDLPY
+3147 DLVELFDLPY

-3162 ERCKNRSPSGRNAMI
+3162 ERCKNRSSSGRNAMI

-3188 HNEPDKATAMAKMNK
+3188 HNEPDKATAMAKMND
-3203 KIEQMKAYYKE
+3203 KIDKMRAYYK
-3214 KKKTF
+3214 KKGKKF

-3260 DGTDAEGQARMRA
+3260 DGTGAEGQARMRA

-3333 NRIKT
+3333 NRTKT

-3351 YILQKEVWHEVDE
+3351 YILQKEVWHEVAE
-3364 KQVNQKSKDEGFI
+3364 EQAKKHKKSVDEGFI
-3377 IQRGDKNYRVI
+3377 IQRGDKYYHVI

-3447 NKDVERGKKEA
+3447 NKDIERGKKEA
-3458 AMDIAGKLAKFISKK
+3458 EMDIAGKLAKFISKK
-3473 FNDNEEWQGEDSIN
+3473 FNDNEEWQGEDSVEKV
-3487 RIVDALRN
+3487 VDALRS
-3495 MNEEDEKEFGKYKP
+3495 MNEEDETEFGKYKP

-3517 IHVDKDNA
+3517 IRVSKDKNKK
-3525 QTFLHVSRAL
+3525 TFRQISRAL
-3535 RANGAQYLAA
+3535 QANGAQYLAA

-3586 TQTIYKHTNR
+3586 TQTIYKHTKR

-3649 SILNACGVYLPDMWL
+3649 NILNACGVYLPDMWL
-3664 PALLHNSIAINVYLK
+3664 PALLHNSIAVNVYLK

-3715 GILSKAHKPSDILKN
+3715 GILVKAHKPSDILKN

-3754 KTLLEQDGEKAFH
+3754 KTLLEQEGENAFH

-3781 VFDEMCN
+3781 VFDETFN
-3788 ALTGKDDGL
+3788 KLTGKDDGL

-3811 AYEGESLIDKMPTTG
+3811 AYEGESIIDKMPTTG

-3848 ALTAQHIL
+3848 ALVAQHII
-3856 DTSPKYKKFRESRAE
+3856 DTSPKYKKFRESKAE

-3953 VISGL
+3953 VISGI

-3987 VGKRGPVPQ
+3987 VGKRGPVSQ
-3996 AIGEALCYGIAAP
+3996 AVGEALCYGIAAP

-4117 IENKLDTDINRF
+4117 IENKLDTDITRF
-4129 ITDENQEYSNK
+4129 ITNENQEYSNK
-4140 AKDAMIAYVNNP
+4140 AKDVMIAYVNNP

>member
-38 RDPDQ
+38 RDPEQ
-43 NIFGSFWDSLTS
+43 GIFGSFWDSLTS

-79 VGGDL
+79 IGGDL

-99 NNPDKSRWS
+99 SNPDKSRWS

-116 GLYSDAGTMLG
+116 GIYSDAGTMLG

-277 GLSTAS
+277 GLSMAS

-370 MYNNI
+370 LYNNI

-401 ADSTDLSDYIGHV
+401 ADSTDLSDYIGHYITPETLAPAQDAV
-414 YTNEPTDTE
+414 
-423 PVAYADNKTSV
+423 ADNSMSLAGYLVNPKYTSWSEQQV
-434 GLPQTNEVPVSYN
+434 EDAIPFLPKDPKAYEPPQKLKVIPSAQNIDENSDMNIDTR
-447 QTEQELPTKPLTEP
+447 TAPLEDP
-461 MPSIGE
+461 MS
-467 AVPTGE
+467 A
-473 GQSTGQNDALS
+473 
-484 KVVDSTRAKM
+484 VVDSTRAKM

-521 TKLSPELLN
+521 AKLSPELLN
-530 KAVQGS
+530 KAVHGD

-582 NVIKGVGKKDNNEE
+582 NVIKGVGKKDADTE
-596 AIQKAQDIIYSLA
+596 AIQKAQDIIHSLA
-609 PNGKAEEL
+609 PSGKAEEL
-617 ADKTKSRFLK
+617 ADKIKSRFLK

-633 DRANNGDTKAI
+633 DRANKGDTKAI
-644 RDVLRAVDPNAYM
+644 RDVLRAIDPNAYM
-657 VAKNKQEQKPVEDVA
+657 MAKNKQEQKPVDDVA
-672 DVPVERP
+672 DVPVEQP
-679 VVEETQQTV
+679 VVEE
-688 RKPQEPQKQAQQ
+688 PQKT
-700 EQKTP
+700 EQKP
-705 AEQTSVVAEQEAV
+705 VEVEQEAV
-718 PQKEAEQPQTLVQTE
+718 PQKEAEQPQTQVPTE
-733 VSPLSGV
+733 GNDASPISGM
-740 ARPQETQVVPTQT
+740 ARPQE
-753 EQTAQQ
+753 
-759 VQQQSAQNAQNAAN
+759 AQNAQNAAN
-773 QGYSMEKTEEPDEV
+773 QGYSTAETKEPNEV

-793 ATESVDTN
+793 VTGSVDTN
-801 KDSKSNVIAN
+801 KNSKANVIAN

-820 AREIIGQ
+820 ARKIIGQ
-827 LHEAGYVNLPKDTWA
+827 LNKAGYVNLPELA
-842 LFKTADENTTKS
+842 LVLFNTKNEEIAKS
-854 MAVSILKQVSDDDY
+854 MAVGILKQVPDDAY
-868 NRVVGTNQED
+868 NRVVDIDEED
-878 GAKNTAGVADNKN
+878 STKNTTSVADNK
-891 VAALPKQESVSTD
+891 
-904 KNARA
+904 
-909 NVIANINEP
+909 
-918 NGLDRARNIIAKLS
+918 
-932 NKTGVKLGES
+932 GVV
-942 DKKTLL
+942 T
-948 GNDDAA
+948 
-954 KNLAKTI
+954 T
-961 LEGYD
+961 
-966 DDTYNKIIGVDS
+966 
-978 KSAVAS
+978 
-984 PTQKNVADN
+984 TQKDKV
-993 VQPSEQSDYPNSKA
+993 
-1007 NVIANANTP
+1007 NTP
-1016 EGLKRAHHIL
+1016 VTNISTG
-1026 TRLRKGKH
+1026 G
-1034 VKVGKETAKKIAS
+1034 
-1047 KDPEV
+1047 
-1052 SRPAII
+1052 
-1058 QTLQDID
+1058 
-1065 DDTYNSFMKIPKGEK
+1065 K
-1080 NENTQ
+1080 NEDTQ
-1085 TSESTEGSTNNQTET
+1085 TSENTEGNTDNKTEA
-1100 RTETGRNAHQQGRL
+1100 RTETGGNTHQQGRL
-1114 NDNGTSSETK
+1114 NDNGTSSKTEG
-1124 SSETSEKQTDKKEVV
+1124 SETNPEQTDQKEVT
-1139 PPQSQEKT
+1139 PAIQPKEEKT
-1147 ENKEEDES
+1147 KDKEVADNLAYHESGDPDKKSDDETVDEDEEDEDVDS
-1155 KLNELQEKDNHLFT
+1155 GFADIQSGFNTFSNIIHSRNDNEEKEETKD
-1169 DDGGEPKESNEKK
+1169 
-1182 VVISDEDIESGVA
+1182 DEDLTDKLVIQES
-1195 ELRSSLDFISHQ
+1195 
-1207 IRNRNKKRKV
+1207 
-1217 LTSDF
+1217 T
-1222 VDEESVDAK
+1222 DEK
-1231 ANRRFNNYRNGEL
+1231 ANRHYNKYREGKL
-1244 RKHMTD
+1244 RKIMTSF
-1250 LVGSFYGTMNR
+1250 VGSSYGSMNR

-1266 LMTMMP
+1266 LVTMLP
-1272 NARLYV
+1272 NARLYL
-1278 SFLGGAHK
+1278 SFIGGAHK
-1286 FATSEEEFLAKMHYM
+1286 FATPEEEFRAKMHYT

-1307 ASLGINELRS
+1307 ASFGINLLRNR
-1317 KMGLVIGADRNGKVK
+1317 MTVATGADSMGVMDYENPESFRN
-1332 YEDSTSFARAYNDLL
+1332 APADLL

-1354 HEAIATYDG
+1354 HTAIATYDG
-1363 VYAKMKAEAAGSEKK
+1363 VRVKMEKDK
-1378 DVASLSTWFTYVLRT
+1378 NGKPQAVASLNTWFYYVLNE
-1393 KYNQYVIDR
+1393 KYQQYLVDR
-1402 GDSSLT
+1402 GGDSLI
-1408 LFAFDSKQVYS
+1408 LAKFKSKQIYS
-1419 AVNELLPGAGAKTR
+1419 VAGDLLPGKDAKTR
-1433 EEKQAARNALQWMK
+1433 EEKIAAARVIQGLAQLQAPK
-1447 VLPIPEELHEYGI
+1447 GLDEYGI
-1460 KTFSDVVSWLLE
+1460 KTFSDITQWLFTY
-1472 DNNQNVTTKTTGRME
+1472 DYKHANASKTTGRME
-1487 IVAAINNAMVRGP
+1487 IALAVNNEMVRGR
-1500 YAEELKTLLKQAKS
+1500 YAERLRKLLREAKRTG
-1514 PKDYAGNY
+1514 DYSEYAH
-1522 GRVFMQAFK
+1522 VFMQAFK

-1537 INTPEGNVAW
+1537 VNTEEGNAAW
-1547 DTYNTMQ
+1547 NTYQIMR
-1554 HLNSAANKIIINEV
+1554 HLDSATQRVLLEEMKKVPAE
-1568 GRISPDIIRKA
+1568 IRKKA
-1579 NEYGKT
+1579 TEYGKT
-1585 FITQMAYETQSD
+1585 FIMNMAFETQVN
-1597 GFGNQTRTRDI
+1597 GIGKKERIRDVEVEKYVHDTIAKI
-1608 EIDKYIND
+1608 EKEVS
-1616 TMKKLES
+1616 T
-1623 MVLNNKS
+1623 NKS

-1639 ISKANIIL
+1639 ITKVKIL
-1647 QALSL
+1647 LEALTL

-1663 ETDAEREK
+1663 NSEAEK
-1671 AANERAMRM
+1671 ERAEKER
-1680 AYKARLREEAKR
+1680 AAKLKYKQAKR
-1692 KAREEGD
+1692 KKQED
-1699 DKDYGDKSHDQTGG
+1699 DDDHDYGDKSHNQTGG
-1713 GVDGDTPVYSDI
+1713 EADNESKSTVSIKY
-1725 DYDFANHY
+1725 DYNEHV
-1733 NLQLARSED
+1733 NLDLERSRD
-1742 YLDTTKAARYL
+1742 YHATAIAARYL
-1753 SILSFEV
+1753 SIISFEI
-1760 QLCNELD
+1760 QLCTEFDNSY
-1767 TGMYKEMLK
+1767 YKEMLK
-1776 QKNQDG
+1776 EKNQDR
-1782 AYLSSTEKANLM
+1782 AYMSSTEKANLM
-1794 IAFIVKTVLDNYG
+1794 IAFIVRTVLDNYG
-1807 DLAESE
+1807 DLGESE
-1813 FAQHKDSSD
+1813 FAQHKGSSD
-1822 ADEVRKYAESLIK
+1822 ADDVRNYAKSLIER
-1835 QINLLF
+1835 INDIF
-1841 PTAQTYR
+1841 PTAKTKRKDQEHRY
-1848 EGLEYA
+1848 
-1854 GVSMKNF
+1854 VSMKDF
-1861 DEGLNKICQDI
+1861 DDNLEKICQDI
-1872 QDKEN
+1872 QKEGSI
-1877 TFGRKL
+1877 GRKL
-1883 FGLSYSKNII
+1883 FGLSRSKGII
-1893 SKMRVNGE
+1893 SKMHVDGK
-1901 EVNRLVSRRTTKFPW
+1901 EVNRLVDRRTTKFPW
-1916 LNTNTSS
+1916 LNTKTTAN
-1923 KIMSSEIFEESKFV
+1923 IMPADIFDKSEFV
-1937 SKFIRNNKLKFD
+1937 AQFLKDGELNFD
-1949 EISVSD
+1949 EISISD
-1955 LLPTGNENNKRKQV
+1955 MLPIVTEKGKRRQVNPDKYKQIMSV
-1969 SPKVYK
+1969 
-1975 TNMKTLGYS
+1975 LGYK
-1984 ADVAKGLGE
+1984 DDTIKE
-1993 LDNKWIERLWE
+1993 LSQFNDEWIENLWE
-2004 KCSKNKKVEKETY
+2004 ECSKDFKKKVKSKEKYNERK
-2017 DREKKD
+2017 DD
-2023 FINRWGNAI
+2023 FINRWKNAI
-2032 NRARRAV
+2032 NYSRRAV
-2039 LAVAISGSG
+2039 IAVGMAGTG
-2048 HTSPT
+2048 HFFPN
-2053 DSSAALRLGFAVD
+2053 DSSVALRLGFAID
-2066 RAITPVD
+2066 RGITEVD
-2073 AILFSK
+2073 AILLSK
-2079 AMEAKIKYIADRMV
+2079 ALEAKIEYVAEKMKKEQNAYPERAVHDYKV
-2093 EEENTDATSAIR
+2093 T
-2105 GNRSRRDNTQF
+2105 RDNARVYKYKLGQKQGM
-2116 YVFAS
+2116 FA
-2121 GPKQNHYAG
+2121 A
-2130 EIKDKHI
+2130 EMKDEHV
-2137 VSYDGHKYALT
+2137 VSYKKSKYLLT
-2148 DKQYKDYEKD
+2148 DDEYERYK
-2158 NNSLGQMCQPDN
+2158 NNPSELGKLCQPDN
-2170 RVVKMARNEASLSA
+2170 MVVVSPRDASGISA
-2184 AAGKTPEESRLVNTH
+2184 AESKEEEEPYIINNRGTRYYMNTLKYNGH
-2199 YAENFAKRRGSERG
+2199 GTAYLQS
-2213 DSNYRMRN
+2213 SN
-2221 SEYTKPILESSGT
+2221 T
-2234 VVGAIDTLISD
+2234 VVGAVDTLTYE
-2245 YFSKDASGIPY
+2245 YFRKDSSGLS
-2256 NLIVRV
+2256 NNVIVKA

-2267 TGLPKET
+2267 VGLPKEA
-2274 IINNGIE
+2274 ILNNGIDA
-2281 GYIKQV
+2281 YIEKV
-2287 AQKSGKQEDEVRK
+2287 AKAKQENPAVVREQIMKK
-2300 IVMGKIESA
+2300 IGTA
-2309 VNKFTRLE
+2309 VSKFTSLE
-2317 QLEIAGQARTMA
+2317 QLERAAITRDSERNKFYGTPYNVYDDKKNKIAESSTELLDDINNISLHVKYM
-2329 FDRLKDNGKEKGV
+2329 NGKFDVYTPMPKFNYS
-2342 DYVEGKNEFRD
+2342 D
-2353 TINLIASQVE
+2353 A
-2363 NQGDKYYVEI
+2363 EI
-2373 KTPKLNYQDKSIDE
+2373 KESEYID
-2387 NRYVNSWAY
+2387 SWAY
-2396 TKLREAILGAI
+2396 TDLRKAILGALV
-2407 GLMDWEGDGY
+2407 LMDNQDGNY
-2417 KVEPLAIT
+2417 KVKPLTIT
-2425 NNSPIKNIKSS
+2425 KNSPINKIKGS
-2436 YIDIH
+2436 IINIH

-2446 KWKAKK
+2446 KWTAKEEVN
-2452 DISVIGNP
+2452 ISENP
-2460 IAALL
+2460 IASLL
-2465 QYLGSLDKSD
+2465 QYLGSVDKSD
-2475 LTEEYGKDIPFTI
+2475 LKEEYGKDIAFTI
-2488 KDLMEDPRYN
+2488 EDLMASPKYN
-2498 YLMMAHNDALMGSDG
+2498 YLMMAHNDSMMGSDG

-2521 SYRLAQQDKLTY
+2521 SHRLAQKDELTY

-2542 VAIASQRLRNIDDI
+2542 VAIASQRLKGLDSTNKFA
-2556 KTFAEHLESAV
+2556 KTLEGALSGV
-2567 EYVGS
+2567 DS
-2572 SPKRLDAENDIDK
+2572 SPERYESNQKYERNLVRLSGVSKSNYSGQLNKLQPLNRYAIND
-2585 KLPKLAGTSTD
+2585 LHS
-2596 LYYNTENPPMYQLKP
+2596 E
-2611 RSRESIE
+2611 IE
-2618 DMDSRGKRTYEAKW
+2618 DITKADITRMD
-2632 FRVNKENTAFL
+2632 KENIAFL
-2643 GTEFA
+2643 GTNFEEP
-2648 NKLDGDVANKFAH
+2648 LDGSVSNRIAH
-2661 LSFVNAASK
+2661 ILFVNEASK
-2670 TLGVAPYIHNV
+2670 ILGVAPYISGML
-2681 IEGNSRYRE
+2681 EGNNEYKE
-2690 STGRLQ
+2690 STGRI
-2696 ARVHRSTVYHE
+2696 AAYPYRSSVYHE
-2707 LMHAFTDQAITVDLA
+2707 LMHAFTDEAVTVDLA
-2722 KDEYRLATPADERD
+2722 QGKYNLATAAD
-2736 VRMKYDRFGTL
+2736 KDREYKSFGDL
-2747 AVNENAPDVPEGLL
+2747 AVDRNAKDVPHTMRDE
-2761 PQAEKAIKDAISN
+2761 AETVIGKAIRK
-2774 ELTDALEIIEKN
+2774 ELTKSIKILESN
-2786 NSLLAQQLLAI
+2786 DSLLAKQILAI
-2797 TELVN
+2797 TELVD
-2802 VNKLVDYTAHVWTY
+2802 VNKLVEFTAHLWAY
-2816 SNLVGFDE
+2816 SNLVGFDD
-2824 TKTGKARFVS
+2824 TKTGDARFIS
-2834 KVGATALDMFYE
+2834 KVGATTLGMFYSS
-2846 NSDKTD
+2846 SDKTD
-2852 YEVLVMNMILPSIIY
+2852 YEDLVMNMILPSVIY

-2873 KKMPLFY
+2873 GEMPLFY
-2880 NTKTII
+2880 QTKKII
-2886 TETYSHLNSK
+2886 TETYSHLNSVPTGEEDIGN
-2896 LIAGDDSSDF
+2896 IAGSNSSDF
-2906 MTDWLYKSTQLL
+2906 MTTWLYKSTELL
-2918 NELQSRDPAFELRNK
+2918 RMLQARDPGSKIRNIDKIRMRNELLT
-2933 DKDRMRDEMSAAFY
+2933 AAKKSIR
-2947 GVQELTQETGA
+2947 ELTMMDKTTDSNIKTEDKEELT
-2958 PVKSVDDLFERLEKD
+2958 DRLEI
-2973 TSDSEKPSSK
+2973 
-2983 GKKTLDNNLVDEP
+2983 KKNQ
-2996 NEYARIDKKKKKNK
+2996 YAEIKKKKKSKK

-3031 GSPHGWFMQ
+3031 GSPQGWFMK

-3125 LQTKALR
+3125 IQTKALR

-3147 DLVELVDLPY
+3147 DLVELFDLPY

-3162 ERCKNRSPSGRNAMI
+3162 ERCKNRSPSGRNAML

-3188 HNEPDKATAMAKMNK
+3188 HNEPDKATAMAKMNEKIK
-3203 KIEQMKAYYKE
+3203 KMKAYYKE

-3260 DGTDAEGQARMRA
+3260 DGTGAEGQARMRV

-3281 ECEQLRRKVMKQR
+3281 ECEQLRRKVMKQK

-3333 NRIKT
+3333 NRTKT

-3351 YILQKEVWHEVDE
+3351 YILQKEVWHEVAE
-3364 KQVNQKSKDEGFI
+3364 EQAKKYKKSVDEGFI
-3377 IQRGDKNYRVI
+3377 VQRGDKYYHVI

-3447 NKDVERGKKEA
+3447 NKDIERGKKEA
-3458 AMDIAGKLAKFISKK
+3458 EMDIAGKLAKFISKK
-3473 FNDNEEWQGEDSIN
+3473 FNDNEEWQGEDSIEKV
-3487 RIVDALRN
+3487 VDALHS
-3495 MNEEDEKEFGKYKP
+3495 MNEEDEAEFGKYKP

-3517 IHVDKDNA
+3517 IRVSKDKNKKTFKQVSNA
-3525 QTFLHVSRAL
+3525 LK
-3535 RANGAQYLAA
+3535 ANGAQYLAA

-3649 SILNACGVYLPDMWL
+3649 NILNACGVYLPDMWL

-3715 GILSKAHKPSDILKN
+3715 GILAKAHKPSDILKN

-3754 KTLLEQDGEKAFH
+3754 KTLLEQEGENAFH

-3781 VFDEMCN
+3781 VFDETFN
-3788 ALTGKDDGL
+3788 KLTGKDDGL

-3811 AYEGESLIDKMPTTG
+3811 AYEGESIIDKMPTTG

-3848 ALTAQHIL
+3848 ALVAQHLI
-3856 DTSPKYKKFRESRAE
+3856 DTSPKYKKFRESKAE

-3953 VISGL
+3953 VISGI

-3987 VGKRGPVPQ
+3987 AGKRGPVSQ

-4117 IENKLDTDINRF
+4117 IENKLDTDITRF

-4140 AKDAMIAYVNNP
+4140 TKDVMIAYVNNP

-4177 IKPKITA
+4177 IKPKVTA

-4208 LGNLLS
+4208 LGNLLN

>member
-190 YDGDID
+190 YGGDID

-370 MYNNI
+370 LYNNI

-401 ADSTDLSDYIGHV
+401 ADSTDLSDYIGH
-414 YTNEPTDTE
+414 YITPEALAP
-423 PVAYADNKTSV
+423 A
-434 GLPQTNEVPVSYN
+434 Q
-447 QTEQELPTKPLTEP
+447 
-461 MPSIGE
+461 E
-467 AVPTGE
+467 AVTDNSMSLAGYIVNPEYTSGSEQQVEDAIPFLPKDPEALESPQQLKVISPT
-473 GQSTGQNDALS
+473 QNVDEYGDMNIDTRTAPLEDPMS
-484 KVVDSTRAKM
+484 AVVDSTRARM

-530 KAVQGS
+530 KAVQGD

-582 NVIKGVGKKDNNEE
+582 NVIKGVGKKDADTE
-596 AIQKAQDIIYSLA
+596 AIQKAQDIIHSLA

-617 ADKTKSRFLK
+617 ADKIKSRFLK

-633 DRANNGDTKAI
+633 DRANKGDTKAI

-657 VAKNKQEQKPVEDVA
+657 AVQNQQKAMQEQKPVEDVA
-672 DVPVERP
+672 DVQVEQPVVDETQPTVQKPQTPTEQKPVEI
-679 VVEETQQTV
+679 
-688 RKPQEPQKQAQQ
+688 K
-700 EQKTP
+700 
-705 AEQTSVVAEQEAV
+705 QEAV
-718 PQKEAEQPQTLVQTE
+718 PQQKAEQPQTPVQTE
-733 VSPLSGV
+733 SLNVSPLSGI
-740 ARPQETQVVPTQT
+740 ARPQETQVAPTQT
-753 EQTAQQ
+753 EQTTQQ
-759 VQQQSAQNAQNAAN
+759 PAQNAQNAAK
-773 QGYSMEKTEEPDEV
+773 QGYST
-787 GKTTQP
+787 
-793 ATESVDTN
+793 AES
-801 KDSKSNVIAN
+801 
-811 INEPNGLSH
+811 
-820 AREIIGQ
+820 
-827 LHEAGYVNLPKDTWA
+827 
-842 LFKTADENTTKS
+842 
-854 MAVSILKQVSDDDY
+854 
-868 NRVVGTNQED
+868 
-878 GAKNTAGVADNKN
+878 
-891 VAALPKQESVSTD
+891 
-904 KNARA
+904 
-909 NVIANINEP
+909 
-918 NGLDRARNIIAKLS
+918 
-932 NKTGVKLGES
+932 
-942 DKKTLL
+942 
-948 GNDDAA
+948 
-954 KNLAKTI
+954 
-961 LEGYD
+961 
-966 DDTYNKIIGVDS
+966 
-978 KSAVAS
+978 
-984 PTQKNVADN
+984 NVADN
-993 VQPSEQSDYPNSKA
+993 EGVVTIPEKESVNTPENAVNNTQQQSAQSDHQNSKA

-1034 VKVGKETAKKIAS
+1034 VKVDKETAKRIAS

-1058 QTLQDID
+1058 QALQDID

-1085 TSESTEGSTNNQTET
+1085 TSESTEGSTDNKAEA
-1100 RTETGRNAHQQGRL
+1100 RTETGGDTHQQGRL
-1114 NDNGTSSETK
+1114 NDDGTSSETK

-1139 PPQSQEKT
+1139 PSQSQKEP
-1147 ENKEEDES
+1147 ENKKEDEP
-1155 KLNELQEKDNHLFT
+1155 KLNEMQEKDNHLFT

-1195 ELRSSLDFISHQ
+1195 ELRSSLDFVSHQ

-1286 FATSEEEFLAKMHYM
+1286 FATPEEQFRAKMHYM
-1301 AIFGSL
+1301 ALFGSL

-1363 VYAKMKAEAAGSEKK
+1363 VYAKMKAEAAGDEKK

-1419 AVNELLPGAGAKTR
+1419 AVNELLPGANAKTR

-1472 DNNQNVTTKTTGRME
+1472 GNNQNVTTKTTGRME
-1487 IVAAINNAMVRGP
+1487 IVAAINNTMVRGP

-1514 PKDYAGNY
+1514 PKDYAGDY
-1522 GRVFMQAFK
+1522 GRVFIQAFK

-1547 DTYNTMQ
+1547 DTYNTIQ
-1554 HLNSAANKIIINEV
+1554 HLDSAANKIILNEV
-1568 GRISPDIIRKA
+1568 GRVSPDIIRKA

-1597 GFGNQTRTRDI
+1597 GFGGQTRTSDI

-1616 TMKKLES
+1616 TMEKLES
-1623 MVLNNKS
+1623 MVLGNKS

-1680 AYKARLREEAKR
+1680 AYKARQREEAKR

-1861 DEGLNKICQDI
+1861 DNGLNKICQDI

-1877 TFGRKL
+1877 IFGRKL

-1916 LNTNTSS
+1916 LNTNTNS
-1923 KIMSSEIFEESKFV
+1923 KIMSSEVFEESKFV
-1937 SKFIRNNKLKFD
+1937 SKFIKDNKLKFE

-1955 LLPTGNENNKRKQV
+1955 LLPTGDENNKRKQV
-1969 SPKVYK
+1969 SPEVYEA
-1975 TNMKTLGYS
+1975 NMKTLGYS
-1984 ADVAKGLGE
+1984 ADVAKGLSR
-1993 LDNKWIERLWE
+1993 LDSGWIERLWE
-2004 KCSKNKKVEKETY
+2004 KCSKNKKMEQEKY
-2017 DREKKD
+2017 DSDKKD
-2023 FINRWGNAI
+2023 FVNRWGNAI
-2032 NRARRAV
+2032 NKARRAV
-2039 LAVAISGSG
+2039 LAAAISGSG

-2053 DSSAALRLGFAVD
+2053 DSSAALRLGFAID

-2073 AILFSK
+2073 AVLFSK
-2079 AMEAKIKYIADRMV
+2079 ALEAKIKYIADKMV
-2093 EEENTDATSAIR
+2093 KEGITDAKFAVR
-2105 GNRSRRDNTQF
+2105 GHRSRRDNAQF

-2121 GPKQNHYAG
+2121 GSKQNHYAG
-2130 EIKDKHI
+2130 EIKDKRI
-2137 VSYDGHKYALT
+2137 VSYDGHRYVLT
-2148 DKQYKDYEKD
+2148 DDQYKDYKKNPD
-2158 NNSLGQMCQPDN
+2158 VLGQMCQPDN

-2184 AAGKTPEESRLVNTH
+2184 AAGKTPEESRLINTH
-2199 YAENFAKRRGSERG
+2199 YPENFAKRKGSERG
-2213 DSNYRMRN
+2213 DAQYSMN
-2221 SEYTKPILESSGT
+2221 EGDGTKPVLLSSGT

-2300 IVMGKIESA
+2300 TVMGKIKSA
-2309 VNKFTRLE
+2309 VHKFTRLE
-2317 QLEIAGQARTMA
+2317 QLEIAGQARTIA
-2329 FDRLKDNGKEKGV
+2329 FDRLKDEGKEKGV
-2342 DYVEGKNEFRD
+2342 DYVEGRNEFRD
-2353 TINLIASQVE
+2353 TVNLIASQVKK
-2363 NQGDKYYVEI
+2363 QGNKYYVEI

-2407 GLMDWEGDGY
+2407 GLMDWDGDGY
-2417 KVEPLAIT
+2417 KVTPLAIT
-2425 NNSPIKNIKSS
+2425 NNSPIKNIKSG

-2572 SPKRLDAENDIDK
+2572 SPERLDAENDIDK
-2585 KLPKLAGTSTD
+2585 KLPKLAETSTD
-2596 LYYNTENPPMYQLKP
+2596 LYYNTKNPPMYQLKP
-2611 RSRESIE
+2611 QNVE
-2618 DMDSRGKRTYEAKW
+2618 DVNDMASLGMKTHEAKW
-2632 FRVNKENTAFL
+2632 FRVSKENTAFL

-2648 NKLDGDVANKFAH
+2648 NKLDGNVANKFAH

-2670 TLGVAPYIHNV
+2670 TLGVAPYIHNM

-2690 STGRLQ
+2690 STGKLQ

-2722 KDEYRLATPADERD
+2722 KKKYKLATPADERD
-2736 VRMKYDRFGTL
+2736 VRMKYDRFGAL
-2747 AVNENAPDVPEGLL
+2747 AVNEKAPDVPEVLL
-2761 PQAEKAIKDAISN
+2761 PRAEKVIKNAIIN
-2774 ELTDALEIIEKN
+2774 ELTEARKIIERN
-2786 NSLLAQQLLAI
+2786 DSLLAQQLLAI

-2802 VNKLVDYTAHVWTY
+2802 VNNLVDYTAHVWAY

-2824 TKTGKARFVS
+2824 TKTGDARFVS
-2834 KVGATALDMFYE
+2834 KVGATTLDMFYE
-2846 NSDKTD
+2846 NSDKKD

-2873 KKMPLFY
+2873 KQMPLFY

-2918 NELQSRDPAFELRNK
+2918 NELQSRDPAFKIRNE
-2933 DKDRMRDEMSAAFY
+2933 DKNRMRDEMSAAFY

-2958 PVKSVDDLFERLEKD
+2958 PVKSVDDLFERLKKD

-2983 GKKTLDNNLVDEP
+2983 GKKTLDNELVDEP
-2996 NEYARIDKKKKKNK
+2996 NEYARINKKKKKGK

-3070 WMPGMRWL
+3070 WKPGMRWL
-3078 EEFVSKADSDRL
+3078 EDLVKKPDADRL
-3090 FDKSQRCIAW
+3090 FDESQRAIAW
-3100 QQELNAR
+3100 QQELNAK
-3107 SDAYVKQLQQLL
+3107 SDAYIKQLKQLL
-3119 TIKGNE
+3119 TIDGDK

-3132 QYFNTEINVNSDRGR
+3132 QYFDTEINVNSDRGR
-3147 DLVELVDLPY
+3147 DLVELFDLPY
-3157 EAGQD
+3157 EAGKD
-3162 ERCKNRSPSGRNAMI
+3162 ERCKNRSASGKNAML
-3177 KVYNDDVFFVI
+3177 KVYADDIFFVL
-3188 HNEPDKATAMAKMNK
+3188 HSQPDKATAMATMND
-3203 KIEQMKAYYKE
+3203 KIDKMKAYYKE
-3214 KKKTF
+3214 KGRNF

-3233 LVFYACK
+3233 LVFYACPDTRMK
-3240 DERMQNGKFKN
+3240 DGKFKN
-3251 LFIAYPSNE
+3251 LFIAHPSSE
-3260 DGTDAEGQARMRA
+3260 DGTGAEGQAHMRV

-3281 ECEQLRRKVMKQR
+3281 ECERFRRKAMKDA

-3303 FIASQALYR
+3303 FVASQALYR

-3320 REQKRALQNDDII
+3320 REQKRAMQNDDII
-3333 NRIKT
+3333 NRTKT
-3338 GFLHAYAPRYYAR
+3338 GFLHAYAPRYYSR
-3351 YILQKEVWHEVDE
+3351 YILQKEVWNEVDE
-3364 KQVNQKSKDEGFI
+3364 KQVNPKSVKAGFI
-3377 IQRGDKNYRVI
+3377 VPKDGKYYHVI
-3388 TYSIGSFESKSERAK
+3388 TYSIGSFENKSDRAK

-3441 AIGTLT
+3441 SIGTLT
-3447 NKDVERGKKEA
+3447 NKDVERGKQHATE
-3458 AMDIAGKLAKFISKK
+3458 DIAGRLAQFINKK
-3473 FNDNEEWQGEDSIN
+3473 FNDSEEWQGEDSIEKV
-3487 RIVDALRN
+3487 VDALRN
-3495 MNEEDEKEFGKYKP
+3495 MNEEDEEEFGKYKP

-3517 IHVDKDNA
+3517 IRVSKDKTK
-3525 QTFLHVSRAL
+3525 TFRQVSGAL
-3535 RANGAQYLAA
+3535 KANGAQYLAA
-3545 NYARERTSNSGLY
+3545 NYARERVSNSGLY

-3586 TQTIYKHTNR
+3586 TQTIYKYTGK

-3601 KRDSYYSEYNIMCEL
+3601 KRDSYYSSYNIMCEL

-3649 SILNACGVYLPDMWL
+3649 NILNACGVYLPDMWL
-3664 PALLHNSIAINVYLK
+3664 PALLHNSIAVNVYLK

-3703 GEAFAYAMKKMP
+3703 ESAFAYAMKKMP
-3715 GILSKAHKPSDILKN
+3715 GILAKAHKPSDILKN
-3730 DFDVSKY
+3730 EFDVSAY

-3746 DLYLTKKG
+3746 DLYLTKQG
-3754 KTLLEQDGEKAFH
+3754 KNLFEQEGENAFQ
-3767 EALERGDKTAIELQ
+3767 EALKRGDKSAIELQ
-3781 VFDEMCN
+3781 AFDEMYGT
-3788 ALTGKDDGL
+3788 LTGKDSEIAI
-3797 VMNDVA
+3797 NDMA

-3811 AYEGESLIDKMPTTG
+3811 AYEGDSVIDLLPKTG
-3826 KKILDL
+3826 KNILNL
-3832 SMGGFRGADL
+3832 GMGGFRGADL
-3842 ACRLFA
+3842 SCRLFA
-3848 ALTAQHIL
+3848 ALVAQRLL
-3856 DTSPKYKKFRESRAE
+3856 DTSPKYKKFRESKAE
-3871 IGEEEYNAQRM
+3871 LGEEEYNMQRM

-3922 FQTFHFMY
+3922 FQTFDFMN
-3930 WMLKNKKSTELKR
+3930 WMLKNKKSIELKR

-3953 VISGL
+3953 VISGI

-3975 PEDWIKSFILKA
+3975 PEDWIKAFIMKA
-3987 VGKRGPVPQ
+3987 VGNRKDSASH

-4009 VLGVDISKKVGLSD
+4009 VFGVDISKKVGLAD

-4087 YYSYSKLMPKTEY
+4087 YYSYSKLIPKTEY

-4117 IENKLDTDINRF
+4117 IENKLNTDINRY

-4140 AKDAMIAYVNNP
+4140 TKDAMVAYVNNP

-4184 EQAEKMVTKSKSE
+4184 EQAEKMVTKAKAP
-4197 EAEIVRSDVRA
+4197 EAEIVRSNVRA
-4208 LGNLLS
+4208 LSGLLN

>member
-38 RDPDQ
+38 RDPEQ
-43 NIFGSFWDSLTS
+43 GIFGSFWDSLTS

-79 VGGDL
+79 IGGDL

-99 NNPDKSRWS
+99 SNPDKSRWS

-116 GLYSDAGTMLG
+116 GIYSDAGTMLG

-370 MYNNI
+370 LYNNI

-401 ADSTDLSDYIGHV
+401 ADSTDLSDYIGHYITPETLAPAQDAV
-414 YTNEPTDTE
+414 
-423 PVAYADNKTSV
+423 ADNSMSLAGYLVNPKYTSWSEQQV
-434 GLPQTNEVPVSYN
+434 EDAIPFLPKDPKAYEPPQKLKVIPSAQNIDENSDMNIDTR
-447 QTEQELPTKPLTEP
+447 TAPLEDP
-461 MPSIGE
+461 MS
-467 AVPTGE
+467 A
-473 GQSTGQNDALS
+473 
-484 KVVDSTRAKM
+484 VVDSTRAKM

-521 TKLSPELLN
+521 AKLSPELLN
-530 KAVQGS
+530 KAVHGD

-582 NVIKGVGKKDNNEE
+582 NVIKGVGKKDADTE
-596 AIQKAQDIIYSLA
+596 AIQKAQDIIHSLA
-609 PNGKAEEL
+609 PSGKAEEL
-617 ADKTKSRFLK
+617 ADKIKSRFLK

-633 DRANNGDTKAI
+633 DRANKGDTKAI
-644 RDVLRAVDPNAYM
+644 RDVLRAIDPNAYM
-657 VAKNKQEQKPVEDVA
+657 MAKNKQEQKPVDDVA
-672 DVPVERP
+672 DVPVEQP
-679 VVEETQQTV
+679 VVEE
-688 RKPQEPQKQAQQ
+688 PQKT
-700 EQKTP
+700 EQKP
-705 AEQTSVVAEQEAV
+705 VEVEQEAV
-718 PQKEAEQPQTLVQTE
+718 PQKEAEQPQTQVPTE
-733 VSPLSGV
+733 GNDASPISGM
-740 ARPQETQVVPTQT
+740 ARPQE
-753 EQTAQQ
+753 
-759 VQQQSAQNAQNAAN
+759 AQNAQNAAN
-773 QGYSMEKTEEPDEV
+773 QGYSTAETKEPNEV

-793 ATESVDTN
+793 VTGSVDTN
-801 KDSKSNVIAN
+801 KNSKANVIAN

-820 AREIIGQ
+820 ARKIIGQ
-827 LHEAGYVNLPKDTWA
+827 LNKAGYVNLPELA
-842 LFKTADENTTKS
+842 LVLFNTKNEEIAKS
-854 MAVSILKQVSDDDY
+854 MAVGILKQVPDDAY
-868 NRVVGTNQED
+868 NRVVDIDEED
-878 GAKNTAGVADNKN
+878 STKNTTSVADNK
-891 VAALPKQESVSTD
+891 
-904 KNARA
+904 
-909 NVIANINEP
+909 
-918 NGLDRARNIIAKLS
+918 
-932 NKTGVKLGES
+932 GVV
-942 DKKTLL
+942 T
-948 GNDDAA
+948 
-954 KNLAKTI
+954 T
-961 LEGYD
+961 
-966 DDTYNKIIGVDS
+966 
-978 KSAVAS
+978 
-984 PTQKNVADN
+984 TQKDKV
-993 VQPSEQSDYPNSKA
+993 
-1007 NVIANANTP
+1007 NTP
-1016 EGLKRAHHIL
+1016 VTNISTG
-1026 TRLRKGKH
+1026 G
-1034 VKVGKETAKKIAS
+1034 
-1047 KDPEV
+1047 
-1052 SRPAII
+1052 
-1058 QTLQDID
+1058 
-1065 DDTYNSFMKIPKGEK
+1065 K
-1080 NENTQ
+1080 NEDTQ
-1085 TSESTEGSTNNQTET
+1085 TSENTEGNTDNKTEA
-1100 RTETGRNAHQQGRL
+1100 RTETGGNTHQQGRL
-1114 NDNGTSSETK
+1114 NDNGTSSKTEG
-1124 SSETSEKQTDKKEVV
+1124 SETNPEQTDQKEVT
-1139 PPQSQEKT
+1139 PAIQPKEEKT
-1147 ENKEEDES
+1147 KDKEVADNLAYHESGDPDKKSDDETVDEDEEDEDVDS
-1155 KLNELQEKDNHLFT
+1155 GFADIQSGFNTFSNIIHSRNDNEEKEETKD
-1169 DDGGEPKESNEKK
+1169 
-1182 VVISDEDIESGVA
+1182 DEDLTDKLVIQES
-1195 ELRSSLDFISHQ
+1195 
-1207 IRNRNKKRKV
+1207 
-1217 LTSDF
+1217 T
-1222 VDEESVDAK
+1222 DEK
-1231 ANRRFNNYRNGEL
+1231 ANRHYNKYREGKL
-1244 RKHMTD
+1244 RKIMTSF
-1250 LVGSFYGTMNR
+1250 VGSSYGSMNR

-1266 LMTMMP
+1266 LVTMLP
-1272 NARLYV
+1272 NARLYL
-1278 SFLGGAHK
+1278 SFIGGAHK
-1286 FATSEEEFLAKMHYM
+1286 FATPEEEFRAKMHYT

-1307 ASLGINELRS
+1307 ASFGINLLRNR
-1317 KMGLVIGADRNGKVK
+1317 MTVATGADSMGVMDYENPESFRN
-1332 YEDSTSFARAYNDLL
+1332 APADLL

-1354 HEAIATYDG
+1354 HTAIATYDG
-1363 VYAKMKAEAAGSEKK
+1363 VRVKMEKDK
-1378 DVASLSTWFTYVLRT
+1378 NGKPQAVASLNTWFYYVLNE
-1393 KYNQYVIDR
+1393 KYQQYLVDR
-1402 GDSSLT
+1402 GGDSLI
-1408 LFAFDSKQVYS
+1408 LAKFKSKQIYS
-1419 AVNELLPGAGAKTR
+1419 VAGDLLPGKDAKTR
-1433 EEKQAARNALQWMK
+1433 EEKIAAARVIQGLAQLQAPK
-1447 VLPIPEELHEYGI
+1447 GLDEYGI
-1460 KTFSDVVSWLLE
+1460 KTFSDITQWLFTY
-1472 DNNQNVTTKTTGRME
+1472 DYKHANASKTTGRME
-1487 IVAAINNAMVRGP
+1487 IALAVNNEMVRGR
-1500 YAEELKTLLKQAKS
+1500 YAERLRKLLREAKRTG
-1514 PKDYAGNY
+1514 DYSEYAH
-1522 GRVFMQAFK
+1522 VFMQAFK

-1537 INTPEGNVAW
+1537 VNTEEGNAAW
-1547 DTYNTMQ
+1547 NTYQIMR
-1554 HLNSAANKIIINEV
+1554 HLDSATQRVLLEEMKKVPAE
-1568 GRISPDIIRKA
+1568 IRKKA
-1579 NEYGKT
+1579 TEYGKT
-1585 FITQMAYETQSD
+1585 FIMNMAFETQVN
-1597 GFGNQTRTRDI
+1597 GIGKKERIRDVEVEKYVHDTIAKI
-1608 EIDKYIND
+1608 EKEVS
-1616 TMKKLES
+1616 T
-1623 MVLNNKS
+1623 NKS

-1639 ISKANIIL
+1639 ITKVKIL
-1647 QALSL
+1647 LEALTL
-1652 AEAAKDKYLKP
+1652 AEAAKDKYMKP
-1663 ETDAEREK
+1663 NSEAEK
-1671 AANERAMRM
+1671 ERAEKER
-1680 AYKARLREEAKR
+1680 ATKLKYKQAKR
-1692 KAREEGD
+1692 KKQED
-1699 DKDYGDKSHDQTGG
+1699 DDDHDYGDKSHNQTGG
-1713 GVDGDTPVYSDI
+1713 EADNESKSTVSIKY
-1725 DYDFANHY
+1725 DYNEHV
-1733 NLQLARSED
+1733 NLDLERSRD
-1742 YLDTTKAARYL
+1742 YHATAIAARYL
-1753 SILSFEV
+1753 SIISFEI
-1760 QLCNELD
+1760 QLCTEFDNSY
-1767 TGMYKEMLK
+1767 YKEMLK
-1776 QKNQDG
+1776 EKNQDR
-1782 AYLSSTEKANLM
+1782 AYMSSTEKANLM
-1794 IAFIVKTVLDNYG
+1794 IAFIVRTVLDNYG
-1807 DLAESE
+1807 DLGESE
-1813 FAQHKDSSD
+1813 FAQHKGSSD
-1822 ADEVRKYAESLIK
+1822 ADDVRNYAKSLIER
-1835 QINLLF
+1835 INDIF
-1841 PTAQTYR
+1841 PTAKTKRKDQEHRY
-1848 EGLEYA
+1848 
-1854 GVSMKNF
+1854 VSMKDF
-1861 DEGLNKICQDI
+1861 DDNLEKICQDI
-1872 QDKEN
+1872 QKEGSI
-1877 TFGRKL
+1877 GRKL
-1883 FGLSYSKNII
+1883 FGLSRSKGII
-1893 SKMRVNGE
+1893 SKMHVDGK
-1901 EVNRLVSRRTTKFPW
+1901 EVNRLVDRRTTKFPW
-1916 LNTNTSS
+1916 LNTKTTAN
-1923 KIMSSEIFEESKFV
+1923 IMPADIFDKSEFV
-1937 SKFIRNNKLKFD
+1937 AQFLKDGELNFD
-1949 EISVSD
+1949 EISISD
-1955 LLPTGNENNKRKQV
+1955 MLPIVTEKGKRRQVNPDKYKQIMSV
-1969 SPKVYK
+1969 
-1975 TNMKTLGYS
+1975 LGYK
-1984 ADVAKGLGE
+1984 DDTIKE
-1993 LDNKWIERLWE
+1993 LSQFNDEWIENLWE
-2004 KCSKNKKVEKETY
+2004 ECSKDFKKKVKSKEKYNERK
-2017 DREKKD
+2017 DD
-2023 FINRWGNAI
+2023 FINRWKNAI
-2032 NRARRAV
+2032 NYSRRAV
-2039 LAVAISGSG
+2039 IAVGMAGTG
-2048 HTSPT
+2048 HFFPN
-2053 DSSAALRLGFAVD
+2053 DSSVALRLGFAID
-2066 RAITPVD
+2066 RGITEVD
-2073 AILFSK
+2073 AILLSK
-2079 AMEAKIKYIADRMV
+2079 ALEAKIEYVAEKMKKEQNAYPERAVHDYKV
-2093 EEENTDATSAIR
+2093 T
-2105 GNRSRRDNTQF
+2105 RDNARVYKYKLGQKQGM
-2116 YVFAS
+2116 FA
-2121 GPKQNHYAG
+2121 A
-2130 EIKDKHI
+2130 EMKDEHV
-2137 VSYDGHKYALT
+2137 VSYKKSKYLLT
-2148 DKQYKDYEKD
+2148 DDEYERYK
-2158 NNSLGQMCQPDN
+2158 NNPSELGKLCQPDN
-2170 RVVKMARNEASLSA
+2170 MVVVSPRDASGISA
-2184 AAGKTPEESRLVNTH
+2184 AESKEEEEPYIINNRGTRYYMNTLKYNGH
-2199 YAENFAKRRGSERG
+2199 GTAYLQS
-2213 DSNYRMRN
+2213 SN
-2221 SEYTKPILESSGT
+2221 T
-2234 VVGAIDTLISD
+2234 VVGAVDTLTYE
-2245 YFSKDASGIPY
+2245 YFRKDSSGLS
-2256 NLIVRV
+2256 NNVIVKA

-2267 TGLPKET
+2267 VGLPKEA
-2274 IINNGIE
+2274 ILNNGIDA
-2281 GYIKQV
+2281 YIEKV
-2287 AQKSGKQEDEVRK
+2287 AKAKQENPAVVREQIMKK
-2300 IVMGKIESA
+2300 IGTA
-2309 VNKFTRLE
+2309 VSKFTSLE
-2317 QLEIAGQARTMA
+2317 QLERAAITRDSERNKFYGTPYNVYDDKKNKIAESSTELLDDINNISLHVKYM
-2329 FDRLKDNGKEKGV
+2329 NGKFDVYTPMPKFNYS
-2342 DYVEGKNEFRD
+2342 D
-2353 TINLIASQVE
+2353 A
-2363 NQGDKYYVEI
+2363 EI
-2373 KTPKLNYQDKSIDE
+2373 KESEYID
-2387 NRYVNSWAY
+2387 SWAY
-2396 TKLREAILGAI
+2396 TDLRKAILGALV
-2407 GLMDWEGDGY
+2407 LMDNQDGNY
-2417 KVEPLAIT
+2417 KVKPLTIT
-2425 NNSPIKNIKSS
+2425 KNSPINKIKGS
-2436 YIDIH
+2436 IINIH

-2446 KWKAKK
+2446 KWTAKEEVN
-2452 DISVIGNP
+2452 ISENP
-2460 IAALL
+2460 IASLL
-2465 QYLGSLDKSD
+2465 QYLGSVDKSD
-2475 LTEEYGKDIPFTI
+2475 LKEEYGKDIAFTI
-2488 KDLMEDPRYN
+2488 EDLMASPKYN
-2498 YLMMAHNDALMGSDG
+2498 YLMMAHNDSMMGSDG

-2521 SYRLAQQDKLTY
+2521 SHRLAQKDELTY

-2542 VAIASQRLRNIDDI
+2542 VAIASQRLKGLDSTNKFA
-2556 KTFAEHLESAV
+2556 KTLEGALSGV
-2567 EYVGS
+2567 DS
-2572 SPKRLDAENDIDK
+2572 SPERYESNQKYERNLVRLSGVSKSNYSGQLNKLQPLNRYAIND
-2585 KLPKLAGTSTD
+2585 LHS
-2596 LYYNTENPPMYQLKP
+2596 E
-2611 RSRESIE
+2611 IE
-2618 DMDSRGKRTYEAKW
+2618 DITKADITRMD
-2632 FRVNKENTAFL
+2632 KENIAFL
-2643 GTEFA
+2643 GTNFEEP
-2648 NKLDGDVANKFAH
+2648 LDGSVSNRIAH
-2661 LSFVNAASK
+2661 ILFVNEASK
-2670 TLGVAPYIHNV
+2670 ILGVAPYISGML
-2681 IEGNSRYRE
+2681 EGNNEYKE
-2690 STGRLQ
+2690 STGRI
-2696 ARVHRSTVYHE
+2696 AAYPYRSSVYHE
-2707 LMHAFTDQAITVDLA
+2707 LMHAFTDEAVTVDLA
-2722 KDEYRLATPADERD
+2722 QGKYNLATAAD
-2736 VRMKYDRFGTL
+2736 KDREYKSFGDL
-2747 AVNENAPDVPEGLL
+2747 AVDRNAKDVPHTMRDE
-2761 PQAEKAIKDAISN
+2761 AETVIGKAIRK
-2774 ELTDALEIIEKN
+2774 ELTKSIKILESN
-2786 NSLLAQQLLAI
+2786 DSLLAKQILAI
-2797 TELVN
+2797 TELVD
-2802 VNKLVDYTAHVWTY
+2802 VNKLVEFTAHLWAY
-2816 SNLVGFDE
+2816 SNLVGFDD
-2824 TKTGKARFVS
+2824 TKTGDARFIS
-2834 KVGATALDMFYE
+2834 KVGATTLGMFYSS
-2846 NSDKTD
+2846 SDKTD
-2852 YEVLVMNMILPSIIY
+2852 YEDLVMNMILPSVIY

-2873 KKMPLFY
+2873 GEMPLFY
-2880 NTKTII
+2880 QTKKII
-2886 TETYSHLNSK
+2886 TETYSHLNSVPTGEEDIGN
-2896 LIAGDDSSDF
+2896 IAGSNSSDF
-2906 MTDWLYKSTQLL
+2906 MTTWLYKSTELL
-2918 NELQSRDPAFELRNK
+2918 RMLQARDPGSKIRNIDKIRMRNELLT
-2933 DKDRMRDEMSAAFY
+2933 AAKKSIR
-2947 GVQELTQETGA
+2947 ELTMMDKTTDSNIKTEDKEELT
-2958 PVKSVDDLFERLEKD
+2958 DRLEI
-2973 TSDSEKPSSK
+2973 
-2983 GKKTLDNNLVDEP
+2983 KKNQ
-2996 NEYARIDKKKKKNK
+2996 YAEIKKKKKSKK

-3031 GSPHGWFMQ
+3031 GSPQGWFMK

-3125 LQTKALR
+3125 IQTKALR

-3147 DLVELVDLPY
+3147 DLVELFDLPY

-3162 ERCKNRSPSGRNAMI
+3162 ERCKNRSPSGRNAML

-3188 HNEPDKATAMAKMNK
+3188 HNEPDKATAMAKMNEKIK
-3203 KIEQMKAYYKE
+3203 KMKAYYKE

-3260 DGTDAEGQARMRA
+3260 DGTGAEGQARMRV

-3281 ECEQLRRKVMKQR
+3281 ECEQLRRKVMKQK

-3333 NRIKT
+3333 NRTKT

-3351 YILQKEVWHEVDE
+3351 YILQKEVWHEVAE
-3364 KQVNQKSKDEGFI
+3364 EQAKKYKKSVDEGFI
-3377 IQRGDKNYRVI
+3377 VQRGDKYYHVI

-3447 NKDVERGKKEA
+3447 NKDIERGKKEA
-3458 AMDIAGKLAKFISKK
+3458 EMDIAGKLAKFISKK
-3473 FNDNEEWQGEDSIN
+3473 FNDNEEWQGEDSIEKV
-3487 RIVDALRN
+3487 VDALHS
-3495 MNEEDEKEFGKYKP
+3495 MNEEDEAEFGKYKP

-3517 IHVDKDNA
+3517 IRVSKDKNKKTFKQVSNA
-3525 QTFLHVSRAL
+3525 LK
-3535 RANGAQYLAA
+3535 ANGAQYLAA

-3649 SILNACGVYLPDMWL
+3649 NILNACGVYLPDMWL

-3715 GILSKAHKPSDILKN
+3715 GILAKAHKPSDILKN

-3754 KTLLEQDGEKAFH
+3754 KTLLEQEGENAFH

-3781 VFDEMCN
+3781 VFDETFN
-3788 ALTGKDDGL
+3788 KLTGKDDGL

-3811 AYEGESLIDKMPTTG
+3811 AYEGESIIDKMPTTG

-3848 ALTAQHIL
+3848 ALVAQHLI
-3856 DTSPKYKKFRESRAE
+3856 DTSPKYKKFRESKAE

-3953 VISGL
+3953 VISGI

-3987 VGKRGPVPQ
+3987 AGKRGPVSQ

-4117 IENKLDTDINRF
+4117 IENKLDTDITRF

-4140 AKDAMIAYVNNP
+4140 TKDVMIAYVNNP

-4177 IKPKITA
+4177 IKPKVTA

-4208 LGNLLS
+4208 LGNLLN

>member
-38 RDPDQ
+38 RDPEQ
-43 NIFGSFWDSLTS
+43 GIFGSFWDSLTS

-79 VGGDL
+79 IGGDL

-99 NNPDKSRWS
+99 SNPDKSRWS

-116 GLYSDAGTMLG
+116 GIYSDAGTMLG

-370 MYNNI
+370 LYNNI

-401 ADSTDLSDYIGHV
+401 ADSTDLSDYIGHYITPETLAPAQDAV
-414 YTNEPTDTE
+414 
-423 PVAYADNKTSV
+423 ADNSMSLAGYLVNPKYTSWSEQQV
-434 GLPQTNEVPVSYN
+434 EDAIPFLPKDPKAYEPPQKLKVIPSAQNIDENSDMNIDTR
-447 QTEQELPTKPLTEP
+447 TAPLEDP
-461 MPSIGE
+461 MS
-467 AVPTGE
+467 A
-473 GQSTGQNDALS
+473 
-484 KVVDSTRAKM
+484 VVDSTRAKM

-521 TKLSPELLN
+521 AKLSPELLN
-530 KAVQGS
+530 KAVHGD

-582 NVIKGVGKKDNNEE
+582 NVIKGVGKKDADTE
-596 AIQKAQDIIYSLA
+596 AIQKAQDIIHSLA
-609 PNGKAEEL
+609 PSGKAEEL
-617 ADKTKSRFLK
+617 ADKIKSRFLK

-633 DRANNGDTKAI
+633 DRANKGDTKAI
-644 RDVLRAVDPNAYM
+644 RDVLRAIDPNAYM
-657 VAKNKQEQKPVEDVA
+657 MAKNKQEQKPVDDVA
-672 DVPVERP
+672 DVPVEQP
-679 VVEETQQTV
+679 VVEE
-688 RKPQEPQKQAQQ
+688 PQKT
-700 EQKTP
+700 EQKP
-705 AEQTSVVAEQEAV
+705 VEVEQEAV
-718 PQKEAEQPQTLVQTE
+718 PQKEAEQPQTQVPTE
-733 VSPLSGV
+733 GNDASPISGM
-740 ARPQETQVVPTQT
+740 ARPQE
-753 EQTAQQ
+753 
-759 VQQQSAQNAQNAAN
+759 AQNAQNAAN
-773 QGYSMEKTEEPDEV
+773 QGYSTAETKEPNEV

-793 ATESVDTN
+793 VTGSVDTN
-801 KDSKSNVIAN
+801 KNSKANVIAN

-820 AREIIGQ
+820 ARKIIGQ
-827 LHEAGYVNLPKDTWA
+827 LNKAGYVNLPELA
-842 LFKTADENTTKS
+842 LVLFNTKNEEIAKS
-854 MAVSILKQVSDDDY
+854 MAVGILKQVPDDAY
-868 NRVVGTNQED
+868 NRVVDIDEED
-878 GAKNTAGVADNKN
+878 STKNTTSVADNK
-891 VAALPKQESVSTD
+891 
-904 KNARA
+904 
-909 NVIANINEP
+909 
-918 NGLDRARNIIAKLS
+918 
-932 NKTGVKLGES
+932 GVV
-942 DKKTLL
+942 T
-948 GNDDAA
+948 
-954 KNLAKTI
+954 T
-961 LEGYD
+961 
-966 DDTYNKIIGVDS
+966 
-978 KSAVAS
+978 
-984 PTQKNVADN
+984 TQKDKV
-993 VQPSEQSDYPNSKA
+993 
-1007 NVIANANTP
+1007 NTP
-1016 EGLKRAHHIL
+1016 VTNISTG
-1026 TRLRKGKH
+1026 G
-1034 VKVGKETAKKIAS
+1034 
-1047 KDPEV
+1047 
-1052 SRPAII
+1052 
-1058 QTLQDID
+1058 
-1065 DDTYNSFMKIPKGEK
+1065 K
-1080 NENTQ
+1080 NEDTQ
-1085 TSESTEGSTNNQTET
+1085 TSENTEGNTDNKTEA
-1100 RTETGRNAHQQGRL
+1100 RTETGGNTHQQGRL
-1114 NDNGTSSETK
+1114 NDNGTSSKTEG
-1124 SSETSEKQTDKKEVV
+1124 SETNPEQTDQKEVT
-1139 PPQSQEKT
+1139 PAIQPKEEKT
-1147 ENKEEDES
+1147 KDKEVADNLAYHESGDPDKKSDDETVDEDEEDEDVDS
-1155 KLNELQEKDNHLFT
+1155 GFADIQSGFNTFSNIIHSRNDNEEKEETKD
-1169 DDGGEPKESNEKK
+1169 
-1182 VVISDEDIESGVA
+1182 DEDLTDKLVIQES
-1195 ELRSSLDFISHQ
+1195 
-1207 IRNRNKKRKV
+1207 
-1217 LTSDF
+1217 T
-1222 VDEESVDAK
+1222 DEK
-1231 ANRRFNNYRNGEL
+1231 ANRHYNKYREGKL
-1244 RKHMTD
+1244 RKIMTSF
-1250 LVGSFYGTMNR
+1250 VGSSYGSMNR

-1266 LMTMMP
+1266 LVTMLP
-1272 NARLYV
+1272 NARLYL
-1278 SFLGGAHK
+1278 SFIGGAHK
-1286 FATSEEEFLAKMHYM
+1286 FATPEEEFRAKMHYT

-1307 ASLGINELRS
+1307 ASFGINLLRNR
-1317 KMGLVIGADRNGKVK
+1317 MTVATGADSMGVMDYENPESFRN
-1332 YEDSTSFARAYNDLL
+1332 APADLL

-1354 HEAIATYDG
+1354 HTAIATYDG
-1363 VYAKMKAEAAGSEKK
+1363 VRVKMEKDK
-1378 DVASLSTWFTYVLRT
+1378 NGKPQAVASLNTWFYYVLNE
-1393 KYNQYVIDR
+1393 KYQQYLVDR
-1402 GDSSLT
+1402 GGDSLI
-1408 LFAFDSKQVYS
+1408 LAKFKSKQIYS
-1419 AVNELLPGAGAKTR
+1419 VAGDLLPGKDAKTR
-1433 EEKQAARNALQWMK
+1433 EEKIAAARVIQGLAQLQAPK
-1447 VLPIPEELHEYGI
+1447 GLDEYGI
-1460 KTFSDVVSWLLE
+1460 KTFSDITQWLFTY
-1472 DNNQNVTTKTTGRME
+1472 DYKHANASKTTGRME
-1487 IVAAINNAMVRGP
+1487 IALAVNNEMVRGR
-1500 YAEELKTLLKQAKS
+1500 YAERLRKLLREAKRTG
-1514 PKDYAGNY
+1514 DYSEYAH
-1522 GRVFMQAFK
+1522 VFMQAFK

-1537 INTPEGNVAW
+1537 VNTEEGNAAW
-1547 DTYNTMQ
+1547 NTYQIMR
-1554 HLNSAANKIIINEV
+1554 HLDSATQRVLLEEMKKVPAE
-1568 GRISPDIIRKA
+1568 IRKKA
-1579 NEYGKT
+1579 TEYGKT
-1585 FITQMAYETQSD
+1585 FIMNMAFETQVN
-1597 GFGNQTRTRDI
+1597 GIGKKERIRDVEVEKYVHDTIAKI
-1608 EIDKYIND
+1608 EKEVS
-1616 TMKKLES
+1616 T
-1623 MVLNNKS
+1623 NKS

-1639 ISKANIIL
+1639 ITKVKIL
-1647 QALSL
+1647 LEALTL
-1652 AEAAKDKYLKP
+1652 AEAAKDKYMKP
-1663 ETDAEREK
+1663 NSEAEK
-1671 AANERAMRM
+1671 ERAEKER
-1680 AYKARLREEAKR
+1680 AAKLKYKQAKR
-1692 KAREEGD
+1692 KKQED
-1699 DKDYGDKSHDQTGG
+1699 DDDHDYGDKSHNQTGG
-1713 GVDGDTPVYSDI
+1713 EADNESKSTVSIKY
-1725 DYDFANHY
+1725 DYNEHV
-1733 NLQLARSED
+1733 NLDLERSRD
-1742 YLDTTKAARYL
+1742 YHATAIAARYL
-1753 SILSFEV
+1753 SIISFEI
-1760 QLCNELD
+1760 QLCTEFDNSY
-1767 TGMYKEMLK
+1767 YKEMLK
-1776 QKNQDG
+1776 EKNQDR
-1782 AYLSSTEKANLM
+1782 AYMSSTEKANLM
-1794 IAFIVKTVLDNYG
+1794 IAFIVRTVLDNYG
-1807 DLAESE
+1807 DLGESE
-1813 FAQHKDSSD
+1813 FAQHKGSSD
-1822 ADEVRKYAESLIK
+1822 ADDVRNYAKSLIER
-1835 QINLLF
+1835 INDIF
-1841 PTAQTYR
+1841 PTAKTKRKDQEHRY
-1848 EGLEYA
+1848 
-1854 GVSMKNF
+1854 VSMKDF
-1861 DEGLNKICQDI
+1861 DDNLEKICQDI
-1872 QDKEN
+1872 QNEGSI
-1877 TFGRKL
+1877 GRKL
-1883 FGLSYSKNII
+1883 FGLSRSKGII
-1893 SKMRVNGE
+1893 SKMHVDGK
-1901 EVNRLVSRRTTKFPW
+1901 EVNRLVDRRTTKFPW
-1916 LNTNTSS
+1916 LNTKTTAN
-1923 KIMSSEIFEESKFV
+1923 IMPADIFDKSEFV
-1937 SKFIRNNKLKFD
+1937 AQFLKDGELNFD
-1949 EISVSD
+1949 EISISD
-1955 LLPTGNENNKRKQV
+1955 MLPIVTEKGKRRQVNPDKYKQIMSV
-1969 SPKVYK
+1969 
-1975 TNMKTLGYS
+1975 LGYK
-1984 ADVAKGLGE
+1984 DDTIKE
-1993 LDNKWIERLWE
+1993 LSQFNDEWIENLWE
-2004 KCSKNKKVEKETY
+2004 ECSKDFKKKVKSKEKYNERK
-2017 DREKKD
+2017 DD
-2023 FINRWGNAI
+2023 FINRWKNAI
-2032 NRARRAV
+2032 NYSRRAV
-2039 LAVAISGSG
+2039 IAVGMAGTG
-2048 HTSPT
+2048 HFFPN
-2053 DSSAALRLGFAVD
+2053 DSSVALRLGFAID
-2066 RAITPVD
+2066 RGITEVD
-2073 AILFSK
+2073 AILLSK
-2079 AMEAKIKYIADRMV
+2079 ALEAKIEYVAEKMKKEQNAYPERAVHDYKV
-2093 EEENTDATSAIR
+2093 T
-2105 GNRSRRDNTQF
+2105 RDNARVYKYKLGQKQGM
-2116 YVFAS
+2116 FA
-2121 GPKQNHYAG
+2121 A
-2130 EIKDKHI
+2130 EMKDEHV
-2137 VSYDGHKYALT
+2137 VSYKKSKYLLT
-2148 DKQYKDYEKD
+2148 DDEYERYK
-2158 NNSLGQMCQPDN
+2158 NNPSELGKLCQPDN
-2170 RVVKMARNEASLSA
+2170 MVVVSPRDASGISA
-2184 AAGKTPEESRLVNTH
+2184 AEGKEEEEPYIINNRGTRYYMNTLKYNGH
-2199 YAENFAKRRGSERG
+2199 GTAYLQS
-2213 DSNYRMRN
+2213 SN
-2221 SEYTKPILESSGT
+2221 T
-2234 VVGAIDTLISD
+2234 VVGAVDTLTYE
-2245 YFSKDASGIPY
+2245 YFRKDSSGLS
-2256 NLIVRV
+2256 NNVIVKA

-2267 TGLPKET
+2267 VGLPKEA
-2274 IINNGIE
+2274 ILNNGIDA
-2281 GYIKQV
+2281 YIEKV
-2287 AQKSGKQEDEVRK
+2287 AKAKQENPAVVREQIMKK
-2300 IVMGKIESA
+2300 IGTA
-2309 VNKFTRLE
+2309 VSKFTSLE
-2317 QLEIAGQARTMA
+2317 QLERAAITRDSERNKFYGTPYNVYDDKKNKIAESSTELLDDINNISLHVKYM
-2329 FDRLKDNGKEKGV
+2329 NGKFDVYTPMPKFNYS
-2342 DYVEGKNEFRD
+2342 D
-2353 TINLIASQVE
+2353 A
-2363 NQGDKYYVEI
+2363 EI
-2373 KTPKLNYQDKSIDE
+2373 KESEYID
-2387 NRYVNSWAY
+2387 SWAY
-2396 TKLREAILGAI
+2396 TDLRKAILGALV
-2407 GLMDWEGDGY
+2407 LMDNQDGNY
-2417 KVEPLAIT
+2417 KVKPLTIT
-2425 NNSPIKNIKSS
+2425 KNSPINKIKGS
-2436 YIDIH
+2436 IINIH

-2446 KWKAKK
+2446 KWTAKEEVN
-2452 DISVIGNP
+2452 ISENP
-2460 IAALL
+2460 IASLL
-2465 QYLGSLDKSD
+2465 QYLGSVDKSD
-2475 LTEEYGKDIPFTI
+2475 LKEEYGKDIAFTI
-2488 KDLMEDPRYN
+2488 EDLMASPKYN
-2498 YLMMAHNDALMGSDG
+2498 YLMMAHNDSMMGSDG

-2521 SYRLAQQDKLTY
+2521 SHRLAQKDELTY

-2542 VAIASQRLRNIDDI
+2542 VAIASQRLKGLDSTNKFA
-2556 KTFAEHLESAV
+2556 KTLEGALSGV
-2567 EYVGS
+2567 DS
-2572 SPKRLDAENDIDK
+2572 SPERYESNQKYERNLVRLSGVSKSNYSGQLNKLQPLNRYAIND
-2585 KLPKLAGTSTD
+2585 LHS
-2596 LYYNTENPPMYQLKP
+2596 E
-2611 RSRESIE
+2611 IE
-2618 DMDSRGKRTYEAKW
+2618 DITKADITRMD
-2632 FRVNKENTAFL
+2632 KENIAFL
-2643 GTEFA
+2643 GTNFEEP
-2648 NKLDGDVANKFAH
+2648 LDGSVSNRIAH
-2661 LSFVNAASK
+2661 ILFVNEASK
-2670 TLGVAPYIHNV
+2670 ILGVAPYISGML
-2681 IEGNSRYRE
+2681 EGNNEYKE
-2690 STGRLQ
+2690 STGRI
-2696 ARVHRSTVYHE
+2696 AAYPYRSSVYHE
-2707 LMHAFTDQAITVDLA
+2707 LMHAFTDEAVTVDLA
-2722 KDEYRLATPADERD
+2722 QGKYNLATAAD
-2736 VRMKYDRFGTL
+2736 KDREYKSFGDL
-2747 AVNENAPDVPEGLL
+2747 AVDRNAKDVPHTMRDE
-2761 PQAEKAIKDAISN
+2761 AETVIGKAIRK
-2774 ELTDALEIIEKN
+2774 ELTKSIKILESN
-2786 NSLLAQQLLAI
+2786 DSLLAKQILAI
-2797 TELVN
+2797 TELVD
-2802 VNKLVDYTAHVWTY
+2802 VNKLVEFTAHLWAY
-2816 SNLVGFDE
+2816 SNLVGFDD
-2824 TKTGKARFVS
+2824 TKTGDARFIS
-2834 KVGATALDMFYE
+2834 KVGATTLGMFYSS
-2846 NSDKTD
+2846 SDKTD
-2852 YEVLVMNMILPSIIY
+2852 YEDLVMNMILPSVIY

-2873 KKMPLFY
+2873 GEMPLFY
-2880 NTKTII
+2880 QTKKII
-2886 TETYSHLNSK
+2886 TETYSHLNSVPTSEEDIGN
-2896 LIAGDDSSDF
+2896 IAGSNSSDF
-2906 MTDWLYKSTQLL
+2906 MTTWLYKSTELL
-2918 NELQSRDPAFELRNK
+2918 RMLQARDPGSKIRNIDKIRMRNELLT
-2933 DKDRMRDEMSAAFY
+2933 AAKKSIR
-2947 GVQELTQETGA
+2947 ELTMMDKTTDSNIKTEDKEELT
-2958 PVKSVDDLFERLEKD
+2958 DRLEI
-2973 TSDSEKPSSK
+2973 
-2983 GKKTLDNNLVDEP
+2983 KKNQ
-2996 NEYARIDKKKKKNK
+2996 YAEIKKKKKSKK

-3031 GSPHGWFMQ
+3031 GSPQGWFMK

-3078 EEFVSKADSDRL
+3078 EEFVSKDDSDRL

-3125 LQTKALR
+3125 IQTKALR

-3147 DLVELVDLPY
+3147 DLVELFDLPY

-3162 ERCKNRSPSGRNAMI
+3162 ERCKNRSPSGRNAML

-3188 HNEPDKATAMAKMNK
+3188 HNEPDKATAMAKMNEKIK
-3203 KIEQMKAYYKE
+3203 KMKAYYKE

-3260 DGTDAEGQARMRA
+3260 DGTGAEGQARMRV

-3281 ECEQLRRKVMKQR
+3281 ECEQLRRKVMKQK

-3333 NRIKT
+3333 NRTKT

-3351 YILQKEVWHEVDE
+3351 YILQKEVWHEVAE
-3364 KQVNQKSKDEGFI
+3364 EQAKKYKKSVDEGFI
-3377 IQRGDKNYRVI
+3377 VQRGDKYYHVI

-3447 NKDVERGKKEA
+3447 NKDIERGKKEA
-3458 AMDIAGKLAKFISKK
+3458 EMDIAGKLAKFISKK
-3473 FNDNEEWQGEDSIN
+3473 FNDNEEWQGEDSIEKV
-3487 RIVDALRN
+3487 VDALHS
-3495 MNEEDEKEFGKYKP
+3495 MNEEDEAEFGKYKP

-3517 IHVDKDNA
+3517 IRVSKDKNKKTFKQVSNA
-3525 QTFLHVSRAL
+3525 LK
-3535 RANGAQYLAA
+3535 ANGAQYLAA

-3649 SILNACGVYLPDMWL
+3649 NILNACGVYLPDMWL

-3715 GILSKAHKPSDILKN
+3715 GILAKAHKPSDILKN

-3754 KTLLEQDGEKAFH
+3754 KTLLEQEGENAFH

-3781 VFDEMCN
+3781 VFDETFN
-3788 ALTGKDDGL
+3788 KLTGKDDGL

-3811 AYEGESLIDKMPTTG
+3811 AYEGESIIDKMPTTG

-3848 ALTAQHIL
+3848 ALVAQHLI
-3856 DTSPKYKKFRESRAE
+3856 DTSPKYKKFRESKAE

-3953 VISGL
+3953 VISGI

-3987 VGKRGPVPQ
+3987 AGKRGPVSQ

-4117 IENKLDTDINRF
+4117 IENKLDTDITRF

-4140 AKDAMIAYVNNP
+4140 TKDVMIAYVNNP

-4177 IKPKITA
+4177 IKPKVTA

-4208 LGNLLS
+4208 LGNLLN

>member
-401 ADSTDLSDYIGHV
+401 ADSTDLSDYIGH
-414 YTNEPTDTE
+414 EA
-423 PVAYADNKTSV
+423 PVAQTPVQSAVTDDTVQPEYTSGSEQQV
-434 GLPQTNEVPVSYN
+434 EDAIPFAPKDLDKVVEPLKQYN
-447 QTEQELPTKPLTEP
+447 VAPSTQNIDTRTAP
-461 MPSIGE
+461 MEDPM
-467 AVPTGE
+467 
-473 GQSTGQNDALS
+473 S
-484 KVVDSTRAKM
+484 KVVDSTRARM

-503 AYNNA
+503 AYNNS

-530 KAVQGS
+530 KAVQGN

-544 SNLDRKNVVQAIRER
+544 SNLDRKSVVQAIRER

-575 ATKDDIK
+575 ATKDNIK
-582 NVIKGVGKKDNNEE
+582 NVIKGVGKKDADTE
-596 AIQKAQDIIYSLA
+596 AIQKAQDIIHSLA

-633 DRANNGDTKAI
+633 DRANKGDTKAI

-657 VAKNKQEQKPVEDVA
+657 AVQNQQKAMQEQKPVEDVA
-672 DVPVERP
+672 DVQVEQPVVDETQPTVQKPQTPTEQKPVE
-679 VVEETQQTV
+679 T
-688 RKPQEPQKQAQQ
+688 K
-700 EQKTP
+700 
-705 AEQTSVVAEQEAV
+705 QEAV
-718 PQKEAEQPQTLVQTE
+718 PQQKAEQPQTHVQTE
-733 VSPLSGV
+733 SLNVSPLSGI
-740 ARPQETQVVPTQT
+740 ARPQETQVAPTQT
-753 EQTAQQ
+753 EQTTQQ
-759 VQQQSAQNAQNAAN
+759 PAQNAQNAAK
-773 QGYSMEKTEEPDEV
+773 QGYSTAESNVTDNKGVVTLPEK
-787 GKTTQP
+787 
-793 ATESVDTN
+793 ESVNTPEN
-801 KDSKSNVIAN
+801 A
-811 INEPNGLSH
+811 
-820 AREIIGQ
+820 
-827 LHEAGYVNLPKDTWA
+827 VN
-842 LFKTADENTTKS
+842 NT
-854 MAVSILKQVSDDDY
+854 Q
-868 NRVVGTNQED
+868 Q
-878 GAKNTAGVADNKN
+878 
-891 VAALPKQESVSTD
+891 Q
-904 KNARA
+904 
-909 NVIANINEP
+909 
-918 NGLDRARNIIAKLS
+918 
-932 NKTGVKLGES
+932 
-942 DKKTLL
+942 
-948 GNDDAA
+948 
-954 KNLAKTI
+954 
-961 LEGYD
+961 
-966 DDTYNKIIGVDS
+966 
-978 KSAVAS
+978 SA
-984 PTQKNVADN
+984 
-993 VQPSEQSDYPNSKA
+993 QSDHQNSKA

-1034 VKVGKETAKKIAS
+1034 VKVDKETAKKIAS

-1058 QTLQDID
+1058 QALQDID

-1085 TSESTEGSTNNQTET
+1085 TSESTEGSTNNQTEA

-1182 VVISDEDIESGVA
+1182 VVISDEDIESEVA

-1250 LVGSFYGTMNR
+1250 LVGSFYGTMNG

-1272 NARLYV
+1272 NARMYV

-1286 FATSEEEFLAKMHYM
+1286 FATPEEQFRAKMHYM
-1301 AIFGSL
+1301 ALFGSL

-1408 LFAFDSKQVYS
+1408 LFAFDSKQIYS
-1419 AVNELLPGAGAKTR
+1419 AVNDLLPGANAKTK

-1514 PKDYAGNY
+1514 PKDYAGDY

-1554 HLNSAANKIIINEV
+1554 HLNSAANKIILNEV
-1568 GRISPDIIRKA
+1568 GRVSPDVIRKA

-1597 GFGNQTRTRDI
+1597 SFGNQTRTRDI

-1680 AYKARLREEAKR
+1680 AYKARQREEAKR

-1733 NLQLARSED
+1733 NLQLARSDD

-1861 DEGLNKICQDI
+1861 DKGLNKICQDI

-1877 TFGRKL
+1877 IFGRKL

-1916 LNTNTSS
+1916 LNTNTNS
-1923 KIMSSEIFEESKFV
+1923 KIMSSEVFEESKFV
-1937 SKFIRNNKLKFD
+1937 SKFIKDNKLKFE

-1955 LLPTGNENNKRKQV
+1955 LLPTGDENNKRKQV
-1969 SPKVYK
+1969 SPEVYE

-1984 ADVAKGLGE
+1984 VDVAKGLSE
-1993 LDNKWIERLWE
+1993 LDSGWIERLWK
-2004 KCSKNKKVEKETY
+2004 KCSKNKKMEQEKY
-2017 DREKKD
+2017 DSDKKD

-2032 NRARRAV
+2032 NKARRAV
-2039 LAVAISGSG
+2039 LAVAMSGSG

-2053 DSSAALRLGFAVD
+2053 DSSAALRLGFAID

-2073 AILFSK
+2073 AVLFSK
-2079 AMEAKIKYIADRMV
+2079 ALEAKIKYIADKMV
-2093 EEENTDATSAIR
+2093 KEGITDTKFPAR
-2105 GNRSRRDNTQF
+2105 GHRSRRDNTQF

-2121 GPKQNHYAG
+2121 GSKQNHYAG
-2130 EIKDKHI
+2130 EIKDKRI
-2137 VSYDGHKYALT
+2137 VSYDGHRYALT
-2148 DKQYKDYEKD
+2148 DNQYKDYKKNPD
-2158 NNSLGQMCQPDN
+2158 ALRQMCQPDN
-2170 RVVKMARNEASLSA
+2170 RVVKMARNWASLSA

-2199 YAENFAKRRGSERG
+2199 YSENFAKRKGSERG
-2213 DSNYRMRN
+2213 DAQYSMN
-2221 SEYTKPILESSGT
+2221 EGDGTKPVLLSSGT

-2300 IVMGKIESA
+2300 TVMGKIKSA
-2309 VNKFTRLE
+2309 VHKFTRLE
-2317 QLEIAGQARTMA
+2317 QLEIAGQARTIA
-2329 FDRLKDNGKEKGV
+2329 FDRLKDEGKEKGV
-2342 DYVEGKNEFRD
+2342 DYVEGRNEFRD
-2353 TINLIASQVE
+2353 TVNLIASQVKK
-2363 NQGDKYYVEI
+2363 QGDKYYVEI

-2417 KVEPLAIT
+2417 KVTPLAIT

-2572 SPKRLDAENDIDK
+2572 SPERLDAENDIDK
-2585 KLPKLAGTSTD
+2585 KLPKLAETSTD
-2596 LYYNTENPPMYQLKP
+2596 LYYNTKNPPMYQLKP
-2611 RSRESIE
+2611 QNVE
-2618 DMDSRGKRTYEAKW
+2618 DVNDMASLGMKTHEAKW
-2632 FRVNKENTAFL
+2632 FRVSKENTAFL

-2648 NKLDGDVANKFAH
+2648 NKLDGNVANKFAH

-2670 TLGVAPYIHNV
+2670 TLGVAPYIHNL
-2681 IEGNSRYRE
+2681 INGNSRYRE
-2690 STGRLQ
+2690 STGKLQ

-2722 KDEYRLATPADERD
+2722 KKKYKLATPADERD
-2736 VRMKYDRFGTL
+2736 VRMKYDRFGAL
-2747 AVNENAPDVPEGLL
+2747 AVNENAPDVPEVLL
-2761 PQAEKAIKDAISN
+2761 PRAEKVIKNAIIN
-2774 ELTDALEIIEKN
+2774 ELTEARKIIERN
-2786 NSLLAQQLLAI
+2786 DSLLAQQLLAI

-2802 VNKLVDYTAHVWTY
+2802 VNNLVDYTAHVWAY

-2824 TKTGKARFVS
+2824 TKTGDARFVS
-2834 KVGATALDMFYE
+2834 KVGATTLDMFYE
-2846 NSDKTD
+2846 NSDKKD

-2873 KKMPLFY
+2873 KQMPLFY

-2996 NEYARIDKKKKKNK
+2996 NEYARIDKKKKKTK

-3147 DLVELVDLPY
+3147 DLVELFDLPY

-3188 HNEPDKATAMAKMNK
+3188 HNEPDKATAMAKMNE
-3203 KIEQMKAYYKE
+3203 KIKQMRAYYE
-3214 KKKTF
+3214 KHDKKF

-3260 DGTDAEGQARMRA
+3260 DGTDAEGQARMRV

-3333 NRIKT
+3333 NRTKT

-3447 NKDVERGKKEA
+3447 NKDIERGKKEA

-3788 ALTGKDDGL
+3788 TLTGKDDGL

>member
-38 RDPDQ
+38 RDPEQ
-43 NIFGSFWDSLTS
+43 GIFGSFWDSLTS

-139 AAGGGAVLPALAVLG
+139 AAGGGAVLPTLAVLG

-370 MYNNI
+370 LYNNI

-401 ADSTDLSDYIGHV
+401 ADSTDLSDYIGH
-414 YTNEPTDTE
+414 
-423 PVAYADNKTSV
+423 
-434 GLPQTNEVPVSYN
+434 EVPVT
-447 QTEQELPTKPLTEP
+447 QTPAQNAVVDNDMALTGDTVMPQQDNAASVMPNATTQETPVLPDKAPTPVEEQQPTER
-461 MPSIGE
+461 
-467 AVPTGE
+467 
-473 GQSTGQNDALS
+473 NDALS
-484 KVVDSTRAKM
+484 KVVDSTRARM

-513 NKNIPEGD
+513 NKNIPEGYA
-521 TKLSPELLN
+521 KLSPELLN
-530 KAVQGS
+530 KAVQGD

-568 QAKQELD
+568 QVKQELD

-582 NVIKGVGKKDNNEE
+582 NVIKGVGKKDADTET
-596 AIQKAQDIIYSLA
+596 IQKAQDIIHSLA

-617 ADKTKSRFLK
+617 ADKIKSRFLK

-633 DRANNGDTKAI
+633 DRANKGDTKAI

-657 VAKNKQEQKPVEDVA
+657 MAKNKQEQKPVEDVA
-672 DVPVERP
+672 DVPVEQP
-679 VVEETQQTV
+679 AVE
-688 RKPQEPQKQAQQ
+688 EPQKT
-700 EQKTP
+700 EQKP
-705 AEQTSVVAEQEAV
+705 VEVEQEAV
-718 PQKEAEQPQTLVQTE
+718 PQKEAEQPQTPAPTE
-733 VSPLSGV
+733 GNNMSPLSGM
-740 ARPQETQVVPTQT
+740 ARQQEAHVTTTQ
-753 EQTAQQ
+753 E
-759 VQQQSAQNAQNAAN
+759 AQNAQNAAN
-773 QGYSMEKTEEPDEV
+773 QGYSTVETKEPNEV
-787 GKTTQP
+787 GETTQP
-793 ATESVDTN
+793 VTDGADTN
-801 KDSKSNVIAN
+801 ENSKANVIAN

-820 AREIIGQ
+820 ARKIIGQ
-827 LHEAGYVNLPKDTWA
+827 LNKAGYVNLPELAWGLFDTKNEERA
-842 LFKTADENTTKS
+842 KS
-854 MAVSILKQVSDDDY
+854 MAVAILKQVPDDAY
-868 NRVVGTNQED
+868 NRVVDIDEED
-878 GAKNTAGVADNKN
+878 SAKNTASVADNKSA
-891 VAALPKQESVSTD
+891 VTTPKQESVNTPE
-904 KNARA
+904 
-909 NVIANINEP
+909 NVV
-918 NGLDRARNIIAKLS
+918 S
-932 NKTGVKLGES
+932 NTQQQ
-942 DKKTLL
+942 
-948 GNDDAA
+948 
-954 KNLAKTI
+954 
-961 LEGYD
+961 
-966 DDTYNKIIGVDS
+966 
-978 KSAVAS
+978 SA
-984 PTQKNVADN
+984 
-993 VQPSEQSDYPNSKA
+993 QSDHPNSKA
-1007 NVIANANTP
+1007 NIIANANTT
-1016 EGLKRAHHIL
+1016 EGLHRARKIL
-1026 TRLRKGKH
+1026 AKFRSAKH
-1034 VKVGKETAKKIAS
+1034 VKVDKDTAAKIAS
-1047 KDPEV
+1047 NDENV
-1052 SRPAII
+1052 SRPVI
-1058 QTLQDID
+1058 TKLLQDID
-1065 DDTYNSFMKIPKGEK
+1065 DDTYNRIMKIPKGEK

-1085 TSESTEGSTNNQTET
+1085 TSKNPEGSTDNKTEA
-1100 RTETGRNAHQQGRL
+1100 RTETGGNTHQQGRL
-1114 NDNGTSSETK
+1114 NDDGTSSKTEG
-1124 SSETSEKQTDKKEVV
+1124 SETSSEQADQKEVT
-1139 PPQSQEKT
+1139 PK
-1147 ENKEEDES
+1147 
-1155 KLNELQEKDNHLFT
+1155 LQEKDIPLFKS
-1169 DDGGEPKESNEKK
+1169 DDGTTNEEDKDK
-1182 VVISDEDIESGVA
+1182 TDISDDDLNNELNRMNDAFGRFDDIISNRSHEDDNTQEPPKGSDLPPLKFVQTGVVQDSA
-1195 ELRSSLDFISHQ
+1195 
-1207 IRNRNKKRKV
+1207 
-1217 LTSDF
+1217 
-1222 VDEESVDAK
+1222 DAK
-1231 ANRRFNNYRNGEL
+1231 ANQHYNEYRDGKLYTKLKDVVGEY
-1244 RKHMTD
+1244 
-1250 LVGSFYGTMNR
+1250 YGTINR
-1261 MSFAN
+1261 MSFAS
-1266 LMTMMP
+1266 LVTVLP
-1272 NARLYV
+1272 EAKQYI

-1286 FATSEEEFLAKMHYM
+1286 FKSKEEEFHAKMQYM
-1301 AIFGSL
+1301 AAFGAL
-1307 ASLGINELRS
+1307 ASYGINSLRN
-1317 KMGLVIGADRNGKVK
+1317 KMTVANGAGRNGVVDF
-1332 YEDSTSFARAYNDLL
+1332 EGSTSFKDAYADLL

-1354 HEAIATYDG
+1354 HTAIATYDG
-1363 VYAKMKAEAAGSEKK
+1363 VRVMMEKSAKGEPKG
-1378 DVASLSTWFTYVLRT
+1378 VASLNTWFWYVLEQ
-1393 KYNQYVIDR
+1393 KYQQYIVDR
-1402 GDSSLT
+1402 GDDDMILAKLSPKQLYSVTGDLFFGTDEDKQTVYKLIQEMSLYSMPKA
-1408 LFAFDSKQVYS
+1408 LHKYGMKKFADALPWLLSQYTQPQQGIKS
-1419 AVNELLPGAGAKTR
+1419 TGRREIIAAVNNE
-1433 EEKQAARNALQWMK
+1433 
-1447 VLPIPEELHEYGI
+1447 
-1460 KTFSDVVSWLLE
+1460 
-1472 DNNQNVTTKTTGRME
+1472 
-1487 IVAAINNAMVRGP
+1487 MVRGP
-1500 YAEELKTLLKQAKS
+1500 YAEELRKLLKEFKETGEGFD
-1514 PKDYAGNY
+1514 DYAQKFIY
-1522 GRVFMQAFK
+1522 AF
-1531 SAFLSV
+1531 SDAFLSV
-1537 INTPEGNVAW
+1537 MDTEEGDAAW
-1547 DTYNTMQ
+1547 NAYRTMQ
-1554 HLNSAANKIIINEV
+1554 KLDEV
-1568 GRISPDIIRKA
+1568 KGDIIEALNKVPKEIELMA
-1579 NEYGKT
+1579 NEYGKS
-1585 FITQMAYETQSD
+1585 FIIQAAYGKLEKGDRISKAD
-1597 GFGNQTRTRDI
+1597 LDLKRYVNIIRNSF
-1608 EIDKYIND
+1608 IND
-1616 TMKKLES
+1616 IAWNEHLS
-1623 MVLNNKS
+1623 R
-1630 LTKEGKAVA
+1630 EGKAVA
-1639 ISKANIIL
+1639 ISKGNIIAE
-1647 QALSL
+1647 ALSL
-1652 AEAAKDKYLKP
+1652 AEAAKDKYRQMSSEEVK
-1663 ETDAEREK
+1663 K
-1671 AANERAMRM
+1671 Q
-1680 AYKARLREEAKR
+1680 EAKKHR
-1692 KAREEGD
+1692 QSTKNSKEQSEED
-1699 DKDYGDKSHDQTGG
+1699 DYDIGDKRHDETGG
-1713 GVDGDTPVYSDI
+1713 GVENERNTVTSVHH
-1725 DYDFANHY
+1725 DYTDNDSLTLERSFDY
-1733 NLQLARSED
+1733 NVAAQ
-1742 YLDTTKAARYL
+1742 AARYL
-1753 SILSFEV
+1753 AITSFEI

-1767 TGMYKEMLK
+1767 TGIYKKMLK

-1782 AYLSSTEKANLM
+1782 AFLSSTEKANLM
-1794 IAFIVKTVLDNYG
+1794 IAFIVRTVRDNYG
-1807 DLAESE
+1807 DLSESE
-1813 FAQHKDSSD
+1813 FAQHKDNSD
-1822 ADEVRKYAESLIK
+1822 ADNVREYAIDLIK
-1835 QINLLF
+1835 KLKSIF
-1841 PTAQTYR
+1841 PTAETKGIDRDYWHVSMSAF
-1848 EGLEYA
+1848 ENGLEQ
-1854 GVSMKNF
+1854 
-1861 DEGLNKICQDI
+1861 ICKDI
-1872 QDKEN
+1872 QNNPK
-1877 TFGRKL
+1877 GKKL
-1883 FGLSYSKNII
+1883 FGLSYSHNII
-1893 SKMRVNGE
+1893 SKMYVDGK
-1901 EVNRLVSRRTTKFPW
+1901 EVNKLVSRRTTKFPW
-1916 LNTNTSS
+1916 LNTKTTAMMMP
-1923 KIMSSEIFEESKFV
+1923 KDTFEESKFV
-1937 SKFIRNNKLKFD
+1937 AKFIADNKFD
-1949 EISVSD
+1949 FGDINFSD
-1955 LLPTGNENNKRKQV
+1955 MLPIVTEDGKRKQLNTDKYAQIMKVLGYDEDTIEGLNTFDNNWIEDLWKDCSKEFSKKGKSEEEYNKRK
-1969 SPKVYK
+1969 
-1975 TNMKTLGYS
+1975 
-1984 ADVAKGLGE
+1984 D
-1993 LDNKWIERLWE
+1993 
-2004 KCSKNKKVEKETY
+2004 
-2017 DREKKD
+2017 D
-2023 FINRWGNAI
+2023 FVNRWKNAI
-2032 NRARRAV
+2032 NKAKRGV
-2039 LAVAISGSG
+2039 VAAAMMGAG
-2048 HTSPT
+2048 HFSPE
-2053 DSSAALRLGFAVD
+2053 DSSVGLKLGFAVQHKV
-2066 RAITPVD
+2066 TKVD
-2073 AILFSK
+2073 AILLSK
-2079 AMEAKIKYIADRMV
+2079 ALEAKIEYMAKKSKRDQNIYATRGFPGHRDVKIDKRIYIYGSGLKRGTFAAERSNERVVTYEGSKYLLTKDQYKEYERYKKKYKSD
-2093 EEENTDATSAIR
+2093 EN
-2105 GNRSRRDNTQF
+2105 
-2116 YVFAS
+2116 
-2121 GPKQNHYAG
+2121 KL
-2130 EIKDKHI
+2130 KDKL
-2137 VSYDGHKYALT
+2137 K
-2148 DKQYKDYEKD
+2148 EF
-2158 NNSLGQMCQPDN
+2158 CQPDN
-2170 RVVKMARNEASLSA
+2170 WVLIGPRTESAMNA
-2184 AAGKTPEESRLVNTH
+2184 AAGKEKVEPNLVKGNMTRQFATKKGSDPYGTD
-2199 YAENFAKRRGSERG
+2199 YATDN
-2213 DSNYRMRN
+2213 D
-2221 SEYTKPILESSGT
+2221 TTVSSGT
-2234 VVGAIDTLISD
+2234 VVGAITTLLHD
-2245 YFSKDASGIPY
+2245 YFSIDESGISNNVIVKAVLAIDSTLPKDA
-2256 NLIVRV
+2256 L
-2262 LMVLD
+2262 
-2267 TGLPKET
+2267 
-2274 IINNGIE
+2274 INNGLN

-2287 AQKSGKQEDEVRK
+2287 AKAKHKKQADVRK
-2300 IVMGKIESA
+2300 QIMEHIKA
-2309 VNKFTRLE
+2309 DVNRFMRLE
-2317 QLEIAGQARTMA
+2317 QLEIEGVARSNDLMRKYDTDHNPQNNPI
-2329 FDRLKDNGKEKGV
+2329 F
-2342 DYVEGKNEFRD
+2342 VEGPSEFRD
-2353 TINLIASQVE
+2353 AINRISLRV
-2363 NQGDKYYVEI
+2363 DKQKKRFVVVD
-2373 KTPKLNYQDKSIDE
+2373 KKVKFNYDDKKIEESKYI
-2387 NRYVNSWAY
+2387 NSWAY
-2396 TKLREAILGAI
+2396 TNLRKAILGAFNI
-2407 GLMDWEGDGY
+2407 MDYQDGY
-2417 KVEPLAIT
+2417 YTVKKLDIT
-2425 NNSPIKNIKSS
+2425 ESSPIRNIKGSV
-2436 YIDIH
+2436 DIH

-2446 KWKAKK
+2446 KWTAKK
-2452 DISVIGNP
+2452 RLDPDENP

-2465 QYLGSLDKSD
+2465 QYMGSVDKSD
-2475 LTEEYGKDIPFTI
+2475 LKEEYGKDIPYTI
-2488 KDLMEDPRYN
+2488 EDLIVNPKYN
-2498 YLMMAHNDALMGSDG
+2498 YLMMAHNDRLMGSDG

-2521 SYRLAQQDKLTY
+2521 SYKLAQKDKLSY
-2533 TDIANLCAL
+2533 ADIANVCSLFT
-2542 VAIASQRLRNIDDI
+2542 IASQRLKGLDSTNMAADI
-2556 KTFAEHLESAV
+2556 LGGLLQSITSSPEL
-2567 EYVGS
+2567 VGS
-2572 SPKRLDAENDIDK
+2572 KQSYDVKNVDLTNAMDIIYGKQLHRLQPQIVSDIRDLQNERLK
-2585 KLPKLAGTSTD
+2585 KTRADIIRMS
-2596 LYYNTENPPMYQLKP
+2596 
-2611 RSRESIE
+2611 
-2618 DMDSRGKRTYEAKW
+2618 
-2632 FRVNKENTAFL
+2632 KENAAFL
-2643 GTEFA
+2643 GTNFA
-2648 NKLDGDVANKFAH
+2648 EPLDKNADIQFAH
-2661 LSFVNAASK
+2661 LLFVNMASK
-2670 TLGVAPYIHNV
+2670 ALGVAPYIHSK
-2681 IEGNSRYRE
+2681 IDDDSEYKE
-2690 STGRLQ
+2690 SMGRIV
-2696 ARVHRSTVYHE
+2696 ADAHRSTVYHE
-2707 LMHAFTDQAITVDLA
+2707 LMHAFTDEAVTIDV
-2722 KDEYRLATPADERD
+2722 KKGKYRLATPSDANWKDNKFGGLVVNRD
-2736 VRMKYDRFGTL
+2736 
-2747 AVNENAPDVPEGLL
+2747 AQDVPEEL
-2761 PQAEKAIKDAISN
+2761 QNDAEDAIR
-2774 ELTDALEIIEKN
+2774 DALENEIEESLKILN
-2786 NSLLAQQLLAI
+2786 NSDSLLAGQILAI
-2797 TELVN
+2797 AELVD
-2802 VNKLVDYTAHVWTY
+2802 VNKLVEDTAAIWTIA
-2816 SNLVGFDE
+2816 NLVGYDE

-2834 KVGATALDMFYE
+2834 KVGATTLGMFY
-2846 NSDKTD
+2846 DKVD
-2852 YEVLVMNMILPSIIY
+2852 ARNYETLVMSMILPSIIF
-2867 GAKVVS
+2867 GAKTVN
-2873 KKMPLFY
+2873 KEIPLFY
-2880 NTKTII
+2880 STKKLI
-2886 TETYSHLNSK
+2886 TETYSHLNTTPPHRAGPDA
-2896 LIAGDDSSDF
+2896 LIAAVNDNPGKNIAGSDSSPF
-2906 MTDWLYKSTQLL
+2906 MVAWLYKSAELL
-2918 NELQSRDPAFELRNK
+2918 RELDIQDPGHKIRNEDNG
-2933 DKDRMRDEMSAAFY
+2933 RMREQLYTAAM
-2947 GVQELTQETGA
+2947 
-2958 PVKSVDDLFERLEKD
+2958 KSVEKLTFDLYY
-2973 TSDSEKPSSK
+2973 SSSK
-2983 GKKTLDNNLVDEP
+2983 PKNIAKDNKNDTLKFKTQSNQ
-2996 NEYARIDKKKKKNK
+2996 YAEIKKKKKSEK

-3031 GSPHGWFMQ
+3031 GSPRGWFMQ

-3048 RNKTFAQTHPS
+3048 RNKTFAQTSPS
-3059 EVNHAKDIKLA
+3059 EINHAKDIKLA

-3147 DLVELVDLPY
+3147 DLVELFDLPY

-3162 ERCKNRSPSGRNAMI
+3162 ERCKNRSSSGRNAMI

-3188 HNEPDKATAMAKMNK
+3188 HNEPDKATAMAKMND
-3203 KIEQMKAYYKE
+3203 KIKQMRAYYE
-3214 KKKTF
+3214 KHGKKF

-3260 DGTDAEGQARMRA
+3260 DGTGAEGQARMRA

-3333 NRIKT
+3333 NRTKT

-3377 IQRGDKNYRVI
+3377 VQRGGKNYRVI

-3447 NKDVERGKKEA
+3447 NKDIERGKKEA
-3458 AMDIAGKLAKFISKK
+3458 EMDIAGKLAKFISKK
-3473 FNDNEEWQGEDSIN
+3473 FNDNEEWQGEDSIEKV
-3487 RIVDALRN
+3487 VDALRS
-3495 MNEEDEKEFGKYKP
+3495 MNEEDEAEFGKYKP

-3517 IHVDKDNA
+3517 IRVSKDKNKK
-3525 QTFLHVSRAL
+3525 TFRQVSRAL
-3535 RANGAQYLAA
+3535 QANGAQYLAA

-3586 TQTIYKHTNR
+3586 TQTIYKHTKR

-3649 SILNACGVYLPDMWL
+3649 NILNACGVYLPDMWL

-3715 GILSKAHKPSDILKN
+3715 GILAKAHKPSDILKN

-3754 KTLLEQDGEKAFH
+3754 KTLLEQEGENAFH

-3781 VFDEMCN
+3781 VFDETFN
-3788 ALTGKDDGL
+3788 KLTGKDDGL

-3811 AYEGESLIDKMPTTG
+3811 AYEGESIIDKMPTTG

-3848 ALTAQHIL
+3848 ALVAQHII
-3856 DTSPKYKKFRESRAE
+3856 DTSPKYKKFRESKAE

-3953 VISGL
+3953 VISGI

-3987 VGKRGPVPQ
+3987 VGKRGPVSQ
-3996 AIGEALCYGIAAP
+3996 AVGEALCYGIAAP

-4100 QSMSNADRAKNF
+4100 QSMSNVDRAKNF

-4117 IENKLDTDINRF
+4117 IENKLNTDINRF
-4129 ITDENQEYSNK
+4129 VTEENQEYSNK
-4140 AKDAMIAYVNNP
+4140 TKDVMIAYVNNP

-4177 IKPKITA
+4177 IKPKVTA

-4197 EAEIVRSDVRA
+4197 EAEIVRSNVRA
-4208 LGNLLS
+4208 LGNLLN

>member
-79 VGGDL
+79 VGGDM

-423 PVAYADNKTSV
+423 PAAYADNKTSV

-530 KAVQGS
+530 KAVQGD

-582 NVIKGVGKKDNNEE
+582 NVIKGVGKKDADTET
-596 AIQKAQDIIYSLA
+596 IQKAQDIIHSLA

-672 DVPVERP
+672 DVPVEQP
-679 VVEETQQTV
+679 VVEETQPTV
-688 RKPQEPQKQAQQ
+688 QKLQEQRTPTEQKSVGAEEPQ
-700 EQKTP
+700 TP
-705 AEQTSVVAEQEAV
+705 VR
-718 PQKEAEQPQTLVQTE
+718 TE
-733 VSPLSGV
+733 EDSVSPLSGM
-740 ARPQETQVVPTQT
+740 ARPQETQITPTQ
-753 EQTAQQ
+753 Q
-759 VQQQSAQNAQNAAN
+759 VQNAQNAAN
-773 QGYSMEKTEEPDEV
+773 PGYSTPKMEEPSEV

-801 KDSKSNVIAN
+801 KNSKANVIAN
-811 INEPNGLSH
+811 INEPNGLSR
-820 AREIIGQ
+820 ARKIIGQ
-827 LHEAGYVNLPKDTWA
+827 LNKAGYVNLPKDAWA
-842 LFKTADENTTKS
+842 LFKRANEDTAKS
-854 MAVSILKQVSDDDY
+854 MAVNILKQVSDDDY
-868 NRVVGTNQED
+868 NRVVNNGTENES
-878 GAKNTAGVADNKN
+878 KNAASVTDNKG
-891 VAALPKQESVSTD
+891 VTVTPKREDVSTP
-904 KNARA
+904 
-909 NVIANINEP
+909 VTNI
-918 NGLDRARNIIAKLS
+918 S
-932 NKTGVKLGES
+932 TGG
-942 DKKTLL
+942 
-948 GNDDAA
+948 
-954 KNLAKTI
+954 
-961 LEGYD
+961 
-966 DDTYNKIIGVDS
+966 
-978 KSAVAS
+978 
-984 PTQKNVADN
+984 
-993 VQPSEQSDYPNSKA
+993 
-1007 NVIANANTP
+1007 
-1016 EGLKRAHHIL
+1016 
-1026 TRLRKGKH
+1026 
-1034 VKVGKETAKKIAS
+1034 
-1047 KDPEV
+1047 
-1052 SRPAII
+1052 
-1058 QTLQDID
+1058 
-1065 DDTYNSFMKIPKGEK
+1065 K

-1085 TSESTEGSTNNQTET
+1085 TPESTEGSTNNQTEA
-1100 RTETGRNAHQQGRL
+1100 RTETGGNTHQQGRL
-1114 NDNGTSSETK
+1114 NDNGTSSETEG
-1124 SSETSEKQTDKKEVV
+1124 SEAREEQTVPKKVTPAKKKEE
-1139 PPQSQEKT
+1139 PKPRKLQPKEEKT
-1147 ENKEEDES
+1147 KEEEES
-1155 KLNELQEKDNHLFT
+1155 PLYKDNGGNEDEDT
-1169 DDGGEPKESNEKK
+1169 QNEIVNYDD
-1182 VVISDEDIESGVA
+1182 DIESGLEELHTSMAALSKMLRNHNKA
-1195 ELRSSLDFISHQ
+1195 EAQVVETDNNDNGTLTHHFISQ
-1207 IRNRNKKRKV
+1207 ESKDEKANKK
-1217 LTSDF
+1217 
-1222 VDEESVDAK
+1222 
-1231 ANRRFNNYRNGEL
+1231 FNTYRNGKL
-1244 RKHMTD
+1244 KRDMQ
-1250 LVGSFYGTMNR
+1250 SFVSKYYATMNK

-1266 LMTMMP
+1266 LISMLP
-1272 NARLYV
+1272 DARTYI
-1278 SFLGGAHK
+1278 SYLGGAHK
-1286 FATSEEEFLAKMHYM
+1286 FATKEEEFRAKMHYT
-1301 AIFGSL
+1301 ALFGSL
-1307 ASLGINELRS
+1307 ASFGINVLRNRMS
-1317 KMGLVIGADRNGKVK
+1317 VATGANRNGAVDFDNP
-1332 YEDSTSFARAYNDLL
+1332 ESFAQGYADLL
-1347 DILPGAI
+1347 DIIPGAI
-1354 HEAIATYDG
+1354 HTAIATYDG
-1363 VYAKMKAEAAGSEKK
+1363 VRKSMESSAEQGKAQN
-1378 DVASLSTWFTYVLRT
+1378 VASLNTWFYYVLEHN
-1393 KYNQYVIDR
+1393 YQQYIR
-1402 GDSSLT
+1402 HRADSGLI
-1408 LFAFDSKQVYS
+1408 LPKFDSKQLYS
-1419 AVNELLPGAGAKTR
+1419 VVGDLLPGANAKTR
-1433 EEKQAARNALQWMK
+1433 EERRAALDAIQWMGLLHTPK
-1447 VLPIPEELHEYGI
+1447 ELHEYGI
-1460 KTFSDVVSWLLE
+1460 NTLDDVLSWLLP
-1472 DNNQNVTTKTTGRME
+1472 DNRAPQLGIKTTGRME
-1487 IVAAINNAMVRGP
+1487 LVLAINNAMVRGP
-1500 YAEELKTLLKQAKS
+1500 YADKLRELLPEAEKTG
-1514 PKDYAGNY
+1514 DYIGEY
-1522 GRVFMQAFK
+1522 GRTFMEAFK
-1531 SAFLSV
+1531 TAFLSV
-1537 INTPEGNVAW
+1537 VNTPEGRAAL
-1547 DTYNTMQ
+1547 DTYQTMQ
-1554 HLNSAANKIIINEV
+1554 HLDSAEQKIILDAV
-1568 GRISPDIIRKA
+1568 SKVSPEIKEKA

-1585 FITQMAYETQSD
+1585 FITKMAFESQKDIT
-1597 GFGNQTRTRDI
+1597 GHTIRLRDI
-1608 EIDKYIND
+1608 EVDEYIKA
-1616 TMKKLES
+1616 TMNKLED
-1623 MVLNNKS
+1623 MIRNNAS

-1639 ISKANIIL
+1639 ISKANILL
-1647 QALSL
+1647 QALEL
-1652 AEAAKDKYLKP
+1652 AEVAKDKHIKP
-1663 ETDAEREK
+1663 TTDAEKEK
-1671 AANERAMRM
+1671 AEKERAAKLKYRQEQ
-1680 AYKARLREEAKR
+1680 KAKKDVL
-1692 KAREEGD
+1692 EGD
-1699 DKDYGDKSHDQTGG
+1699 DENDFGDHSRDMTGG
-1713 GVDGDTPVYSDI
+1713 GLTEQRKTAASI
-1725 DYDFANHY
+1725 NYDFGNNI
-1733 NLQLARSED
+1733 NLQNERSVD
-1742 YLDTTKAARYL
+1742 YFQAAVAARYL
-1753 SILSFEV
+1753 SIISFEL
-1760 QLCNELD
+1760 QLCNELNNSYD
-1767 TGMYKEMLK
+1767 KQMLK

-1782 AYLSSTEKANLM
+1782 AFISSTEKANLM
-1794 IAFIVKTVLDNYG
+1794 IAFITKTVLDNYG
-1807 DLAESE
+1807 DVAESE
-1813 FAQHKDSSD
+1813 FAQHKKDSD
-1822 ADEVRKYAESLIK
+1822 ADEVRAYAQSLIQK
-1835 QINLLF
+1835 INRIF
-1841 PTAQTYR
+1841 PTAKTK
-1848 EGLEYA
+1848 LA
-1854 GVSMKNF
+1854 GQEFWDVNMKNF
-1861 DEGLNKICQDI
+1861 NASLDKICQEVQSNPI
-1872 QDKEN
+1872 GK
-1877 TFGRKL
+1877 KL

-1893 SKMRVNGE
+1893 SKMHVEGQ
-1901 EVNRLVSRRTTKFPW
+1901 EVNKLVTRRTSKFPW
-1916 LNTNTSS
+1916 LNTKTTT
-1923 KIMSSEIFEESKFV
+1923 KMMPAEIFDKSKFV
-1937 SKFIRNNKLKFD
+1937 AQFINDNKFNFD
-1949 EISVSD
+1949 EISISDMLPIVSRD
-1955 LLPTGNENNKRKQV
+1955 NKRKQV
-1969 SPKVYK
+1969 S
-1975 TNMKTLGYS
+1975 TEIFAHNMKALGY
-1984 ADVAKGLGE
+1984 DEYVAEGLNQFT
-1993 LDNKWIERLWE
+1993 DKWINNLWE
-2004 KCSKNKKVEKETY
+2004 KCSEKLLERLKKGKITQEKY
-2017 DREKKD
+2017 DTAKYE
-2023 FINRWGNAI
+2023 FTNRWSNAI
-2032 NRARRAV
+2032 NKARRNV
-2039 LAVAISGSG
+2039 LAAAMAGTG
-2048 HTSPT
+2048 HSYPT
-2053 DSSAALRLGFAVD
+2053 DSDAALRLGFALD
-2066 RAITPVD
+2066 RKVTKVD
-2073 AILFSK
+2073 AVLFSK
-2079 AMEAKIKYIADRMV
+2079 ALEAKIKSIANKMATEHNVYTERAVQEHRSTRINPLIYKYING
-2093 EEENTDATSAIR
+2093 EKR
-2105 GNRSRRDNTQF
+2105 GKI
-2116 YVFAS
+2116 A
-2121 GPKQNHYAG
+2121 A
-2130 EIKDKHI
+2130 ELKDERV
-2137 VSYDGHKYALT
+2137 VSYDGRRYVLT
-2148 DKQYKDYEKD
+2148 PEQYKQFKEDADKLD
-2158 NNSLGQMCQPDN
+2158 QFCQPEN
-2170 RVVKMARNEASLSA
+2170 MVSIAPREATTVDALA
-2184 AAGKTPEESRLVNTH
+2184 DPNVMNSRRTDPYAIKQGSDVNNPTYSTNTGENGITYLV
-2199 YAENFAKRRGSERG
+2199 
-2213 DSNYRMRN
+2213 
-2221 SEYTKPILESSGT
+2221 SSGT
-2234 VVGAIDTLISD
+2234 VVGAIDTLADD
-2245 YFSKDASGIPY
+2245 YFKKDASGIP
-2256 NLIVRV
+2256 NNVIVKA

-2267 TGLPKET
+2267 TGLPKEA
-2274 IINNGIE
+2274 IMNNGIE
-2281 GYIKQV
+2281 EYIKQV
-2287 AQKSGKQEDEVRK
+2287 AKKRKKKQAIIRK
-2300 IVMGKIESA
+2300 QIMDRIEAA
-2309 VNKFTRLE
+2309 VSKFMTQE
-2317 QLEIAGQARTMA
+2317 QLEIAAQSRNEVQKK
-2329 FDRLKDNGKEKGV
+2329 LKDKGLKEGPSAL
-2342 DYVEGKNEFRD
+2342 RD
-2353 TINLIASQVE
+2353 TINKISLGVK
-2363 NQGDKYYVEI
+2363 NQKGKFVYVRSA
-2373 KTPKLNYQDKSIDE
+2373 PKLNYGDKQIEESK
-2387 NRYVNSWAY
+2387 YTNSWVY
-2396 TKLREAILGAI
+2396 NDLRKAIFGAI
-2407 GLMDWEGDGY
+2407 GLMDFQEDGY
-2417 KVEPLAIT
+2417 KVKPLTIT
-2425 NNSPIKNIKSS
+2425 DNSPIKKIKAGG
-2436 YIDIH
+2436 IDIH
-2441 DTDST
+2441 NTDST
-2446 KWKAKK
+2446 KWAMK
-2452 DISVIGNP
+2452 DKVNITENP
-2460 IAALL
+2460 IANLL
-2465 QYLGSLDKSD
+2465 QFLGSIDKKD
-2475 LTEEYGKDIPFTI
+2475 LKEEYGKDIPFTI
-2488 KDLMEDPRYN
+2488 DDLMEDPHYN
-2498 YLMMAHNDALMGSDG
+2498 YLMMAHNDKLMGSDG

-2521 SYRLAQQDKLTY
+2521 SYRLAQKDTLTY
-2533 TDIANLCAL
+2533 NDIANLCSL
-2542 VAIASQRLRNIDDI
+2542 ITIASQRLNGFDKIRA
-2556 KTFAEHLESAV
+2556 FADQLDRALHGVYTAPEVFESVQTNNRVAFRMRYHSQN
-2567 EYVGS
+2567 YVGTQ
-2572 SPKRLDAENDIDK
+2572 LH
-2585 KLPKLAGTSTD
+2585 KL
-2596 LYYNTENPPMYQLKP
+2596 QP
-2611 RSRESIE
+2611 RSTEELANLQSQNLEI
-2618 DMDSRGKRTYEAKW
+2618 SPGTKFKIS
-2632 FRVNKENTAFL
+2632 KENKAFL

-2648 NKLDGDVANKFAH
+2648 TPLKGEPDNVFAHQLFVNVASKVLGVIPYISNKLSD
-2661 LSFVNAASK
+2661 
-2670 TLGVAPYIHNV
+2670 
-2681 IEGNSRYRE
+2681 NSGYTD
-2690 STGRLQ
+2690 STGRLMSLAQ
-2696 ARVHRSTVYHE
+2696 RSTVYHE
-2707 LMHAFTDQAITVDLA
+2707 LMHAFTDQAVAVDVA
-2722 KDEYRLATPADERD
+2722 EGRYKLATKSDTYRD
-2736 VRMKYDRFGTL
+2736 YDSFGGL
-2747 AVNENAPDVPEGLL
+2747 RVSEDVPDVPRKERGV
-2761 PQAEKAIKDAISN
+2761 AEKVIRDAISN
-2774 ELTDALEIIEKN
+2774 ELTSAFETLNKSD
-2786 NSLLAQQLLAI
+2786 SLLARQILAI
-2797 TELVN
+2797 TD
-2802 VNKLVDYTAHVWTY
+2802 LVDVSKLIPTTAKIWAQ
-2816 SNLVGFDE
+2816 SNLVGYDE
-2824 TKTGKARFVS
+2824 TKTGRDRYILKL
-2834 KVGATALDMFYE
+2834 GAKSLGLFYDS
-2846 NSDKTD
+2846 SDKGD
-2852 YEVLVMNMILPSIIY
+2852 YEALVMNMMLPSIIF
-2867 GAKVVS
+2867 GAKVIDH
-2873 KKMPLFY
+2873 KLPLLFQI
-2880 NTKTII
+2880 KQLV
-2886 TETYSHLNSK
+2886 TETYSHLDTVPEELTNGGN
-2896 LIAGDDSSDF
+2896 IAESETSNF
-2906 MTDWLYKSTQLL
+2906 MASWLYESTNLL
-2918 NELQSRDPAFELRNK
+2918 HALQSRDQAFKIRNK
-2933 DKDRMRDEMSAAFY
+2933 DKARMRNELFNAAR
-2947 GVQELTQETGA
+2947 GSIQELTAMDNTTITHHFETQKNQHA
-2958 PVKSVDDLFERLEKD
+2958 TVEQKKK
-2973 TSDSEKPSSK
+2973 SEK
-2983 GKKTLDNNLVDEP
+2983 KTSV
-2996 NEYARIDKKKKKNK
+2996 
-3010 KNNIGTGKG
+3010 GTGKG

-3031 GSPHGWFMQ
+3031 GSPQGWFMQ
-3040 LLYAIANK
+3040 LLYTIANK
-3048 RNKTFAQTHPS
+3048 RNKTFTQTSPS
-3059 EVNHAKDIKLA
+3059 KLNHAKDIKLA
-3070 WMPGMRWL
+3070 WKPGMRWL
-3078 EEFVSKADSDRL
+3078 EDLVKKPDADRL
-3090 FDKSQRCIAW
+3090 FDESQRAIAW
-3100 QQELNAR
+3100 QQELNAK
-3107 SDAYVKQLQQLL
+3107 SDAYIKQLKQLL
-3119 TIKGNE
+3119 TIDGDK

-3132 QYFNTEINVNSDRGR
+3132 QYFDTEINVNSDRGR
-3147 DLVELVDLPY
+3147 DLVELFDLPY
-3157 EAGQD
+3157 EAGKD
-3162 ERCKNRSPSGRNAMI
+3162 ERCKNRSASGKNAML
-3177 KVYNDDVFFVI
+3177 KVYADDVFFVL
-3188 HNEPDKATAMAKMNK
+3188 HSQPDKATAMATMND
-3203 KIEQMKAYYKE
+3203 KIDKMKAYYK
-3214 KKKTF
+3214 KKGRNF

-3233 LVFYACK
+3233 LVFYACPDTRMK
-3240 DERMQNGKFKN
+3240 DGKFKN
-3251 LFIAYPSNE
+3251 LFIAHPSNE
-3260 DGTDAEGQARMRA
+3260 DGTGVKGRA
-3273 RLQKQVLK
+3273 NMKVRLQKQVLK
-3281 ECEQLRRKVMKQR
+3281 ECERFRRKAMKDA

-3320 REQKRALQNDDII
+3320 REQKRAMQNDDII
-3333 NRIKT
+3333 NRTET
-3338 GFLHAYAPRYYAR
+3338 GFLHAYAPRYYSR
-3351 YILQKEVWHEVDE
+3351 YILQKEVWNEIDE
-3364 KQVNQKSKDEGFI
+3364 EQVNPKSVKAGFI
-3377 IQRGDKNYRVI
+3377 IQKDGKYYQVI
-3388 TYSIGSFESKSERAK
+3388 TYSIGSFESKRNRAK

-3441 AIGTLT
+3441 SIGALT
-3447 NKDVERGKKEA
+3447 DEDIERGKNRA
-3458 AMDIAGKLAKFISKK
+3458 TDDIPDRLAQFIRKK
-3473 FNDNEEWQGEDSIN
+3473 FNASEKWEGEDSIEK
-3487 RIVDALRN
+3487 IIDALRN
-3495 MNEEDEKEFGKYKP
+3495 MDEQDEEEFGKYKP
-3509 RLIQTAKM
+3509 RLIRTAKM
-3517 IHVDKDNA
+3517 IRVSKNKV
-3525 QTFLHVSRAL
+3525 QTFRQVSDAL
-3535 RANGAQYLAA
+3535 KASGAQYLAA
-3545 NYARERTSNSGLY
+3545 NYSRERTSDNGLY

-3586 TQTIYKHTNR
+3586 TQTIYKYTGR

-3601 KRDSYYSEYNIMCEL
+3601 KRDSYYSPYNIMCEL

-3649 SILNACGVYLPDMWL
+3649 NILNACGVYLPDMWL
-3664 PALLHNSIAINVYLK
+3664 PALLHNSIAVNVYLK

-3715 GILSKAHKPSDILKN
+3715 GILAKAHKPSDILKN
-3730 DFDVSKY
+3730 EFDVSAY

-3746 DLYLTKKG
+3746 DLYLTKQG
-3754 KTLLEQDGEKAFH
+3754 KSLFEQEGENAFQ
-3767 EALERGDKTAIELQ
+3767 EALKRGDKSAIELQ
-3781 VFDEMCN
+3781 AFDEMYGT
-3788 ALTGKDDGL
+3788 LTGKDSEIAI
-3797 VMNDVA
+3797 NDMA

-3811 AYEGESLIDKMPTTG
+3811 AYEGDSVIDLLPKTG
-3826 KKILDL
+3826 KNILNL
-3832 SMGGFRGADL
+3832 GMGGFRGADL
-3842 ACRLFA
+3842 SCRLFA
-3848 ALTAQHIL
+3848 ALVAQHLI
-3856 DTSPKYKKFRESRAE
+3856 DTSPKYKKFRESKAE
-3871 IGEEEYNAQRM
+3871 LGEEEYNMQRM

-3922 FQTFHFMY
+3922 FQTFDFMS

-3953 VISGL
+3953 VISGI
-3958 PMMTMISGMAQA
+3958 PMMTMISGMSQA

-4164 KTPEQAHKTVDKY
+4164 KTSEQAHKTVDKY

>member
-38 RDPDQ
+38 RDPEQ
-43 NIFGSFWDSLTS
+43 GIFGSFWDSLTS

-79 VGGDL
+79 IGGDL

-99 NNPDKSRWS
+99 SNPDKSRWS

-116 GLYSDAGTMLG
+116 GIYSDAGTMLG

-370 MYNNI
+370 LYNNI

-401 ADSTDLSDYIGHV
+401 ADSTDLSDYIGHYITPETLAPEQDAV
-414 YTNEPTDTE
+414 
-423 PVAYADNKTSV
+423 ADNSMSLAGYLVNPKYTSWSEQQV
-434 GLPQTNEVPVSYN
+434 EDAIPFLPKDPKAYEPPQKLKVIPSAQNIDENSDMNIDTR
-447 QTEQELPTKPLTEP
+447 TAPLEDP
-461 MPSIGE
+461 MS
-467 AVPTGE
+467 A
-473 GQSTGQNDALS
+473 
-484 KVVDSTRAKM
+484 VVDSTRAKM

-521 TKLSPELLN
+521 AKLSPELLN
-530 KAVQGS
+530 KAVHGD

-582 NVIKGVGKKDNNEE
+582 NVIKGVGKKDADTE
-596 AIQKAQDIIYSLA
+596 AIQKAQDIIHSLA
-609 PNGKAEEL
+609 PSGKAEEL
-617 ADKTKSRFLK
+617 ADKIKSRFLK

-633 DRANNGDTKAI
+633 DRANKGDTKAI
-644 RDVLRAVDPNAYM
+644 RDVLRAIDPNAYM
-657 VAKNKQEQKPVEDVA
+657 MAKNKQEQKPVDDVA
-672 DVPVERP
+672 DVPVEQP
-679 VVEETQQTV
+679 VVEE
-688 RKPQEPQKQAQQ
+688 PQKT
-700 EQKTP
+700 EQKP
-705 AEQTSVVAEQEAV
+705 VEVEQEAV
-718 PQKEAEQPQTLVQTE
+718 PQKEAEQPQTQVPTE
-733 VSPLSGV
+733 GNDASPISGM
-740 ARPQETQVVPTQT
+740 ARPQE
-753 EQTAQQ
+753 
-759 VQQQSAQNAQNAAN
+759 AQNAQNAAN
-773 QGYSMEKTEEPDEV
+773 QGYSTAETKEPNEV

-793 ATESVDTN
+793 VTGSVDTN
-801 KDSKSNVIAN
+801 KNSKANVIAN

-820 AREIIGQ
+820 ARKIIGQ
-827 LHEAGYVNLPKDTWA
+827 LNKAGYVNLPELA
-842 LFKTADENTTKS
+842 LVLFNTKNEEIAKS
-854 MAVSILKQVSDDDY
+854 MAVGILKQVPDDAY
-868 NRVVGTNQED
+868 NRVVDIDEED
-878 GAKNTAGVADNKN
+878 STKNTTSVADNK
-891 VAALPKQESVSTD
+891 
-904 KNARA
+904 
-909 NVIANINEP
+909 
-918 NGLDRARNIIAKLS
+918 
-932 NKTGVKLGES
+932 GVV
-942 DKKTLL
+942 T
-948 GNDDAA
+948 
-954 KNLAKTI
+954 T
-961 LEGYD
+961 
-966 DDTYNKIIGVDS
+966 
-978 KSAVAS
+978 
-984 PTQKNVADN
+984 TQKDKV
-993 VQPSEQSDYPNSKA
+993 
-1007 NVIANANTP
+1007 NTP
-1016 EGLKRAHHIL
+1016 VTNISTG
-1026 TRLRKGKH
+1026 G
-1034 VKVGKETAKKIAS
+1034 
-1047 KDPEV
+1047 
-1052 SRPAII
+1052 
-1058 QTLQDID
+1058 
-1065 DDTYNSFMKIPKGEK
+1065 K
-1080 NENTQ
+1080 NEDTQ
-1085 TSESTEGSTNNQTET
+1085 TSENTEGNTDNKTEA
-1100 RTETGRNAHQQGRL
+1100 RTETGGNTHQQGRL
-1114 NDNGTSSETK
+1114 NDNGTSSKTEG
-1124 SSETSEKQTDKKEVV
+1124 SETNPEQTDQKEVT
-1139 PPQSQEKT
+1139 PAIQPKEEKT
-1147 ENKEEDES
+1147 KDKEVADNLAYHESGDPDKKSDDETVDEDEEDEDVDS
-1155 KLNELQEKDNHLFT
+1155 GFADIQSGFNTFSNIIHSRNDNEEKEETKD
-1169 DDGGEPKESNEKK
+1169 
-1182 VVISDEDIESGVA
+1182 DEDLTDKLVIQES
-1195 ELRSSLDFISHQ
+1195 
-1207 IRNRNKKRKV
+1207 
-1217 LTSDF
+1217 T
-1222 VDEESVDAK
+1222 DEK
-1231 ANRRFNNYRNGEL
+1231 ANRHYNKYREGKL
-1244 RKHMTD
+1244 RKIMTSF
-1250 LVGSFYGTMNR
+1250 VGSSYGSMNR

-1266 LMTMMP
+1266 LVTMLP
-1272 NARLYV
+1272 NARLYL
-1278 SFLGGAHK
+1278 SFIGGAHK
-1286 FATSEEEFLAKMHYM
+1286 FATPEEEFRAKMHYT

-1307 ASLGINELRS
+1307 ASFGINLLRNR
-1317 KMGLVIGADRNGKVK
+1317 MTVATGADSMGVMDYENPESFRN
-1332 YEDSTSFARAYNDLL
+1332 APADLL

-1354 HEAIATYDG
+1354 HTAIATYDG
-1363 VYAKMKAEAAGSEKK
+1363 VRVKMEKDK
-1378 DVASLSTWFTYVLRT
+1378 NGKPQAVASLNTWFYYVLNE
-1393 KYNQYVIDR
+1393 KYQQYLVDR
-1402 GDSSLT
+1402 GGDSLI
-1408 LFAFDSKQVYS
+1408 LAKFKSKQIYS
-1419 AVNELLPGAGAKTR
+1419 VAGDLLPGKDAKTR
-1433 EEKQAARNALQWMK
+1433 EEKIAAARVIQGLAQLQAPK
-1447 VLPIPEELHEYGI
+1447 ELDEYGI
-1460 KTFSDVVSWLLE
+1460 KTFSDITQWLFTY
-1472 DNNQNVTTKTTGRME
+1472 DYKHANASKTTGRME
-1487 IVAAINNAMVRGP
+1487 IALAVNNEMVRGR
-1500 YAEELKTLLKQAKS
+1500 YAERLRKLLREAKRTG
-1514 PKDYAGNY
+1514 DYSEYAH
-1522 GRVFMQAFK
+1522 VFMQAFK

-1537 INTPEGNVAW
+1537 VNTEEGNAAW
-1547 DTYNTMQ
+1547 NTYQIMR
-1554 HLNSAANKIIINEV
+1554 HLDSATQRVLLEEMKKVPAE
-1568 GRISPDIIRKA
+1568 IRKKA
-1579 NEYGKT
+1579 TEYGKT
-1585 FITQMAYETQSD
+1585 FIMNMAFETQVN
-1597 GFGNQTRTRDI
+1597 GIGKKERIRDVEVEKYVHDTIAKI
-1608 EIDKYIND
+1608 EKEVS
-1616 TMKKLES
+1616 T
-1623 MVLNNKS
+1623 NKS

-1639 ISKANIIL
+1639 ITKVKIL
-1647 QALSL
+1647 LEALTL

-1663 ETDAEREK
+1663 NSEAEK
-1671 AANERAMRM
+1671 ERAEKER
-1680 AYKARLREEAKR
+1680 AAKLKYKQAKR
-1692 KAREEGD
+1692 KKQED
-1699 DKDYGDKSHDQTGG
+1699 DDDHDYGDKSHNQTGG
-1713 GVDGDTPVYSDI
+1713 EADNESKSTVSIKY
-1725 DYDFANHY
+1725 DYNEHV
-1733 NLQLARSED
+1733 NLDLERSRD
-1742 YLDTTKAARYL
+1742 YHATAIAARYL
-1753 SILSFEV
+1753 SIISFEI
-1760 QLCNELD
+1760 QLCTEFDNSY
-1767 TGMYKEMLK
+1767 YKEMLK
-1776 QKNQDG
+1776 EKNQDR
-1782 AYLSSTEKANLM
+1782 AYMSSTEKANLM
-1794 IAFIVKTVLDNYG
+1794 IAFIVRTVLDNYG
-1807 DLAESE
+1807 DLGESE
-1813 FAQHKDSSD
+1813 FAQHKGSSD
-1822 ADEVRKYAESLIK
+1822 ADDVRNYAKSLIER
-1835 QINLLF
+1835 INDIF
-1841 PTAQTYR
+1841 PTAKTKRKDQEHRY
-1848 EGLEYA
+1848 
-1854 GVSMKNF
+1854 VSMKDF
-1861 DEGLNKICQDI
+1861 DDNLEKICQDI
-1872 QDKEN
+1872 QKEGSI
-1877 TFGRKL
+1877 GRKL
-1883 FGLSYSKNII
+1883 FGLSRSKGII
-1893 SKMRVNGE
+1893 SKMHVDGK
-1901 EVNRLVSRRTTKFPW
+1901 EVNRLVDRRTTKFPW
-1916 LNTNTSS
+1916 LNTKTTAN
-1923 KIMSSEIFEESKFV
+1923 IMPADIFDKSEFV
-1937 SKFIRNNKLKFD
+1937 AQFLKDGELNFD
-1949 EISVSD
+1949 EISISD
-1955 LLPTGNENNKRKQV
+1955 MLPIVTENGKRRQVNPDKYKQIMSV
-1969 SPKVYK
+1969 
-1975 TNMKTLGYS
+1975 LGYK
-1984 ADVAKGLGE
+1984 DDTIKE
-1993 LDNKWIERLWE
+1993 LSQFNDEWIENLWE
-2004 KCSKNKKVEKETY
+2004 ECSKDFKKKVESKEKY
-2017 DREKKD
+2017 NERKDD
-2023 FINRWGNAI
+2023 FINRWKNAI
-2032 NRARRAV
+2032 NYSRRAV
-2039 LAVAISGSG
+2039 IAVGMAGTG
-2048 HTSPT
+2048 HFFPN
-2053 DSSAALRLGFAVD
+2053 DSSVALRLGFAID
-2066 RAITPVD
+2066 RGITEVD
-2073 AILFSK
+2073 AILLSK
-2079 AMEAKIKYIADRMV
+2079 ALEAKIEYVAEKMKKEQNAYPERAVHDYKV
-2093 EEENTDATSAIR
+2093 T
-2105 GNRSRRDNTQF
+2105 RDNARVYKYKLGQKQGM
-2116 YVFAS
+2116 FA
-2121 GPKQNHYAG
+2121 A
-2130 EIKDKHI
+2130 EMKDEHV
-2137 VSYDGHKYALT
+2137 VSYKESKYLLT
-2148 DKQYKDYEKD
+2148 DDEYERYK
-2158 NNSLGQMCQPDN
+2158 NNPSELGKLCQPDN
-2170 RVVKMARNEASLSA
+2170 MVVVSPRDASGISA
-2184 AAGKTPEESRLVNTH
+2184 AESKEEEEPYIINNRGTRYYMNTLKYNGH
-2199 YAENFAKRRGSERG
+2199 GTAYLQS
-2213 DSNYRMRN
+2213 SN
-2221 SEYTKPILESSGT
+2221 T
-2234 VVGAIDTLISD
+2234 VVGAVDTLTYE
-2245 YFSKDASGIPY
+2245 YFRKDSSGLS
-2256 NLIVRV
+2256 NNVIVKA

-2267 TGLPKET
+2267 VGLPKEA
-2274 IINNGIE
+2274 ILNNGIDA
-2281 GYIKQV
+2281 YIEKV
-2287 AQKSGKQEDEVRK
+2287 AKAKQENPAVVREQIMKK
-2300 IVMGKIESA
+2300 IGTA
-2309 VNKFTRLE
+2309 VSKFTSLE
-2317 QLEIAGQARTMA
+2317 QLERAAITRDSERNKFYGTPYNVYDDKKNKIAESSTELLDDINNISLHVKYM
-2329 FDRLKDNGKEKGV
+2329 NGKFDVYTPMPKFNYS
-2342 DYVEGKNEFRD
+2342 D
-2353 TINLIASQVE
+2353 A
-2363 NQGDKYYVEI
+2363 EI
-2373 KTPKLNYQDKSIDE
+2373 KESEYID
-2387 NRYVNSWAY
+2387 SWAY
-2396 TKLREAILGAI
+2396 TDLRKAILGALV
-2407 GLMDWEGDGY
+2407 LMDNQDGNY
-2417 KVEPLAIT
+2417 KVKPLTIT
-2425 NNSPIKNIKSS
+2425 KNSPINKIKGS
-2436 YIDIH
+2436 IINIH

-2446 KWKAKK
+2446 KWTAKEEVN
-2452 DISVIGNP
+2452 ISENP
-2460 IAALL
+2460 IASLL
-2465 QYLGSLDKSD
+2465 QYLGSVDKSD
-2475 LTEEYGKDIPFTI
+2475 LKEEYGKDIAFTI
-2488 KDLMEDPRYN
+2488 EDLMASPKYN
-2498 YLMMAHNDALMGSDG
+2498 YLMMAHNDSMMGSDG

-2521 SYRLAQQDKLTY
+2521 SHRLAQKDELTY

-2542 VAIASQRLRNIDDI
+2542 VAIASQRLKGLDSTNKFA
-2556 KTFAEHLESAV
+2556 KTLEGALSGV
-2567 EYVGS
+2567 DS
-2572 SPKRLDAENDIDK
+2572 SPERYESNQKYERNLVRLSGVSKSNYSGQLNKLQPLNRYAIND
-2585 KLPKLAGTSTD
+2585 LHS
-2596 LYYNTENPPMYQLKP
+2596 E
-2611 RSRESIE
+2611 IE
-2618 DMDSRGKRTYEAKW
+2618 DITKADITRMD
-2632 FRVNKENTAFL
+2632 KENIAFL
-2643 GTEFA
+2643 GTNFEEP
-2648 NKLDGDVANKFAH
+2648 LDGSVSNRIAH
-2661 LSFVNAASK
+2661 ILFVNEASK
-2670 TLGVAPYIHNV
+2670 ILGVAPYISGML
-2681 IEGNSRYRE
+2681 EGNNEYKE
-2690 STGRLQ
+2690 STGRI
-2696 ARVHRSTVYHE
+2696 AAYPYRSSVYHE
-2707 LMHAFTDQAITVDLA
+2707 LMHAFTDEAVTVDLA
-2722 KDEYRLATPADERD
+2722 QGKYNLATAAD
-2736 VRMKYDRFGTL
+2736 KDREYKSFGDL
-2747 AVNENAPDVPEGLL
+2747 AVDRNAKDVPHTMRDE
-2761 PQAEKAIKDAISN
+2761 AETVIGKAIRK
-2774 ELTDALEIIEKN
+2774 ELTKSIKILESN
-2786 NSLLAQQLLAI
+2786 DSLLAKQILAI
-2797 TELVN
+2797 TELVD
-2802 VNKLVDYTAHVWTY
+2802 VNKLVEFTAHLWAY
-2816 SNLVGFDE
+2816 SNLVGFDD
-2824 TKTGKARFVS
+2824 TKTGDARFIS
-2834 KVGATALDMFYE
+2834 KVGATTLGMFYSS
-2846 NSDKTD
+2846 SDKTD
-2852 YEVLVMNMILPSIIY
+2852 YEDLVMNMILPSVIY

-2873 KKMPLFY
+2873 GEMPLFY
-2880 NTKTII
+2880 QTKKII
-2886 TETYSHLNSK
+2886 TETYSHLNSVPTGEEDIGN
-2896 LIAGDDSSDF
+2896 IAGSNSSDF
-2906 MTDWLYKSTQLL
+2906 MTTWLYKSTELL
-2918 NELQSRDPAFELRNK
+2918 RMLQARDPGSKIRNIDKIRMRNELLT
-2933 DKDRMRDEMSAAFY
+2933 AAKKSIR
-2947 GVQELTQETGA
+2947 ELTMMDKTTDSNIKTEDKEELT
-2958 PVKSVDDLFERLEKD
+2958 DRLEI
-2973 TSDSEKPSSK
+2973 
-2983 GKKTLDNNLVDEP
+2983 KKNQ
-2996 NEYARIDKKKKKNK
+2996 YAEIKKKKKSKK

-3031 GSPHGWFMQ
+3031 GSPQGWFMK

-3125 LQTKALR
+3125 IQTKALR

-3147 DLVELVDLPY
+3147 DLVELFDLPY

-3162 ERCKNRSPSGRNAMI
+3162 ERCKNRSPSGRNAML

-3188 HNEPDKATAMAKMNK
+3188 HNEPDKATAMAKMNEKIK
-3203 KIEQMKAYYKE
+3203 KMKAYYKE

-3260 DGTDAEGQARMRA
+3260 DGTGAEGQARMRV

-3281 ECEQLRRKVMKQR
+3281 ECEQLRRKVMKQK

-3333 NRIKT
+3333 NRTKT

-3351 YILQKEVWHEVDE
+3351 YILQKEVWHEVAE
-3364 KQVNQKSKDEGFI
+3364 EQAKKYKKSVDEGFI
-3377 IQRGDKNYRVI
+3377 VQRGDKYYHVI

-3447 NKDVERGKKEA
+3447 NKDIERGKKEA
-3458 AMDIAGKLAKFISKK
+3458 EMDIAGKLAKFISKK
-3473 FNDNEEWQGEDSIN
+3473 FNDNEEWQGEDSIEKV
-3487 RIVDALRN
+3487 VDALHS
-3495 MNEEDEKEFGKYKP
+3495 MNEEDEAEFGKYKP

-3517 IHVDKDNA
+3517 IRVSKDKNKKTFKQVSNA
-3525 QTFLHVSRAL
+3525 LK
-3535 RANGAQYLAA
+3535 ANGAQYLAA

-3649 SILNACGVYLPDMWL
+3649 NILNACGVYLPDMWL

-3715 GILSKAHKPSDILKN
+3715 GILAKAHKPSDILKN

-3754 KTLLEQDGEKAFH
+3754 KTLLEQEGENAFH

-3781 VFDEMCN
+3781 VFDETFN
-3788 ALTGKDDGL
+3788 KLTGKDDGL

-3811 AYEGESLIDKMPTTG
+3811 AYEGESIIDKMPTTG

-3848 ALTAQHIL
+3848 ALVAQHLI
-3856 DTSPKYKKFRESRAE
+3856 DTSPKYKKFRESKAE

-3953 VISGL
+3953 VISGI

-3987 VGKRGPVPQ
+3987 AGKRGPVSQ

-4117 IENKLDTDINRF
+4117 IENKLDTDITRF

-4140 AKDAMIAYVNNP
+4140 AKDVMIAYVNKP

-4177 IKPKITA
+4177 IKPKVTA

-4208 LGNLLS
+4208 LGNLLN

>member
-38 RDPDQ
+38 RDPEQ
-43 NIFGSFWDSLTS
+43 GIFGSFWDSLTS

-79 VGGDL
+79 IGGDL

-99 NNPDKSRWS
+99 SNPDKSRWS

-116 GLYSDAGTMLG
+116 GIYSDAGTMLG

-370 MYNNI
+370 LYNNI

-401 ADSTDLSDYIGHV
+401 ADSTDLSDYIGHYITPETLAPAQDAV
-414 YTNEPTDTE
+414 
-423 PVAYADNKTSV
+423 ADNSMSLAGYLVNPKYTSWSEQQV
-434 GLPQTNEVPVSYN
+434 EDAIPFLPKDPKAYEPPQKLKVIPSAQNIDENSDMNIDTR
-447 QTEQELPTKPLTEP
+447 TAPLEDP
-461 MPSIGE
+461 MS
-467 AVPTGE
+467 A
-473 GQSTGQNDALS
+473 
-484 KVVDSTRAKM
+484 VVDSTRAKM

-521 TKLSPELLN
+521 AKLSPELLN
-530 KAVQGS
+530 KAVHGD

-582 NVIKGVGKKDNNEE
+582 NVIKGVGKKDADTE
-596 AIQKAQDIIYSLA
+596 AIQKAQDIIHSLA
-609 PNGKAEEL
+609 PSGKAEEL
-617 ADKTKSRFLK
+617 ADKIKSRFLK

-633 DRANNGDTKAI
+633 DRANKGDTKAI
-644 RDVLRAVDPNAYM
+644 RDVLRAIDPNAYM
-657 VAKNKQEQKPVEDVA
+657 MAKNKQEQKPVDDVA
-672 DVPVERP
+672 DVPVEQP
-679 VVEETQQTV
+679 VVEE
-688 RKPQEPQKQAQQ
+688 PQKT
-700 EQKTP
+700 EQKP
-705 AEQTSVVAEQEAV
+705 VEVEQEAV
-718 PQKEAEQPQTLVQTE
+718 PQKEAEQPQTQVPTE
-733 VSPLSGV
+733 GNDASPISGM
-740 ARPQETQVVPTQT
+740 ARPQE
-753 EQTAQQ
+753 
-759 VQQQSAQNAQNAAN
+759 AQNAQNAAN
-773 QGYSMEKTEEPDEV
+773 QGYSTAETKEPNEV

-793 ATESVDTN
+793 VTGSVDTN
-801 KDSKSNVIAN
+801 KNSKANVIAN

-820 AREIIGQ
+820 ARKIIGQ
-827 LHEAGYVNLPKDTWA
+827 LNKAGYVNLPELA
-842 LFKTADENTTKS
+842 LVLFNTKNEEIAKS
-854 MAVSILKQVSDDDY
+854 MAVGILKQVPDDAY
-868 NRVVGTNQED
+868 NRVVDIDEED
-878 GAKNTAGVADNKN
+878 STKNTTSVADNK
-891 VAALPKQESVSTD
+891 
-904 KNARA
+904 
-909 NVIANINEP
+909 
-918 NGLDRARNIIAKLS
+918 
-932 NKTGVKLGES
+932 GVV
-942 DKKTLL
+942 T
-948 GNDDAA
+948 
-954 KNLAKTI
+954 T
-961 LEGYD
+961 
-966 DDTYNKIIGVDS
+966 
-978 KSAVAS
+978 
-984 PTQKNVADN
+984 TQKDKV
-993 VQPSEQSDYPNSKA
+993 
-1007 NVIANANTP
+1007 NTP
-1016 EGLKRAHHIL
+1016 VTNISTG
-1026 TRLRKGKH
+1026 G
-1034 VKVGKETAKKIAS
+1034 
-1047 KDPEV
+1047 
-1052 SRPAII
+1052 
-1058 QTLQDID
+1058 
-1065 DDTYNSFMKIPKGEK
+1065 K
-1080 NENTQ
+1080 NEDTQ
-1085 TSESTEGSTNNQTET
+1085 TSENTEGNTDNKTEA
-1100 RTETGRNAHQQGRL
+1100 RTETGGNTHQQGRL
-1114 NDNGTSSETK
+1114 NDNGTSSKTEG
-1124 SSETSEKQTDKKEVV
+1124 SETNPEQTDQKEVT
-1139 PPQSQEKT
+1139 PAIQPKEEKT
-1147 ENKEEDES
+1147 KDKEVADNLAYHESGDPDKKSDDETVDEDEEDEDVDS
-1155 KLNELQEKDNHLFT
+1155 GFADIQSGFNTFSNIIHSRNDNEEKEETKD
-1169 DDGGEPKESNEKK
+1169 
-1182 VVISDEDIESGVA
+1182 DEDLTDKLVIHES
-1195 ELRSSLDFISHQ
+1195 
-1207 IRNRNKKRKV
+1207 
-1217 LTSDF
+1217 T
-1222 VDEESVDAK
+1222 DEK
-1231 ANRRFNNYRNGEL
+1231 ANRHYNKYREGKL
-1244 RKHMTD
+1244 RKIMTSF
-1250 LVGSFYGTMNR
+1250 VGSSYGSMNR

-1266 LMTMMP
+1266 LVTMLP
-1272 NARLYV
+1272 NARLYL
-1278 SFLGGAHK
+1278 SFIGGAHK
-1286 FATSEEEFLAKMHYM
+1286 FATPEEEFRAKMHYT

-1307 ASLGINELRS
+1307 ASFGINLLRNR
-1317 KMGLVIGADRNGKVK
+1317 MTVATGADSMGVMDYENPESFRN
-1332 YEDSTSFARAYNDLL
+1332 APADLL

-1354 HEAIATYDG
+1354 HTAIATYDG
-1363 VYAKMKAEAAGSEKK
+1363 VRVKMEKDK
-1378 DVASLSTWFTYVLRT
+1378 NGKPQAVASLNTWFYYVLNE
-1393 KYNQYVIDR
+1393 KYQQYLVDR
-1402 GDSSLT
+1402 GGDSLI
-1408 LFAFDSKQVYS
+1408 LAKFKSKQIYS
-1419 AVNELLPGAGAKTR
+1419 VAGDLLPGKDAKTR
-1433 EEKQAARNALQWMK
+1433 EEKIAAARVIQGLAQLQAPK
-1447 VLPIPEELHEYGI
+1447 GLDEYGI
-1460 KTFSDVVSWLLE
+1460 KTFSDITQWLFTY
-1472 DNNQNVTTKTTGRME
+1472 DYKHANASKTTGRME
-1487 IVAAINNAMVRGP
+1487 IALAVNNEMVRGR
-1500 YAEELKTLLKQAKS
+1500 YAERLRKLLREAKRTG
-1514 PKDYAGNY
+1514 DYSEYAH
-1522 GRVFMQAFK
+1522 VFMQAFK

-1537 INTPEGNVAW
+1537 VNTEEGNAAW
-1547 DTYNTMQ
+1547 NTYQIMR
-1554 HLNSAANKIIINEV
+1554 HLDSATQRVLLEEMKKVPAE
-1568 GRISPDIIRKA
+1568 IRKKA
-1579 NEYGKT
+1579 TEYGKT
-1585 FITQMAYETQSD
+1585 FIMNMAFETQVN
-1597 GFGNQTRTRDI
+1597 GIGKKERIRDVEVEKYVHDTIAKI
-1608 EIDKYIND
+1608 EKEVS
-1616 TMKKLES
+1616 T
-1623 MVLNNKS
+1623 NKS

-1639 ISKANIIL
+1639 ITKVKIL
-1647 QALSL
+1647 LEALTL

-1663 ETDAEREK
+1663 NSEAEK
-1671 AANERAMRM
+1671 ERAEKER
-1680 AYKARLREEAKR
+1680 AAKLKYKQAKR
-1692 KAREEGD
+1692 KKQED
-1699 DKDYGDKSHDQTGG
+1699 DDDHDYGDKSHNQTGG
-1713 GVDGDTPVYSDI
+1713 EADNESKSTVSIKY
-1725 DYDFANHY
+1725 DYNEHV
-1733 NLQLARSED
+1733 NLDLERSRD
-1742 YLDTTKAARYL
+1742 YHATAIAARYL
-1753 SILSFEV
+1753 SIISFEI
-1760 QLCNELD
+1760 QLCTEFDNSY
-1767 TGMYKEMLK
+1767 YKEMLK
-1776 QKNQDG
+1776 EKNQDR
-1782 AYLSSTEKANLM
+1782 AYMSSTEKANLM
-1794 IAFIVKTVLDNYG
+1794 IAFIVRTVLDNYG
-1807 DLAESE
+1807 DLGESE
-1813 FAQHKDSSD
+1813 FAQHKGSSD
-1822 ADEVRKYAESLIK
+1822 ADDVRNYAKSLIER
-1835 QINLLF
+1835 INDIF
-1841 PTAQTYR
+1841 PTAKTKRKDQEHRY
-1848 EGLEYA
+1848 
-1854 GVSMKNF
+1854 VSMKDF
-1861 DEGLNKICQDI
+1861 DDNLEKICQDI
-1872 QDKEN
+1872 QKEGSI
-1877 TFGRKL
+1877 GRKL
-1883 FGLSYSKNII
+1883 FGLSRSKGII
-1893 SKMRVNGE
+1893 SKMHVDGK
-1901 EVNRLVSRRTTKFPW
+1901 EVNRLVDRRTTKFPW
-1916 LNTNTSS
+1916 LNTKTTAN
-1923 KIMSSEIFEESKFV
+1923 IMPADIFDKSEFV
-1937 SKFIRNNKLKFD
+1937 AQFLKDGELNFD
-1949 EISVSD
+1949 EISISD
-1955 LLPTGNENNKRKQV
+1955 MLPIVTEKGKRRQVNPDKYKQIMSV
-1969 SPKVYK
+1969 
-1975 TNMKTLGYS
+1975 LGYK
-1984 ADVAKGLGE
+1984 DDTIKE
-1993 LDNKWIERLWE
+1993 LSQFNDEWIENLWE
-2004 KCSKNKKVEKETY
+2004 ECSKDFKKKVKSKEKYNERK
-2017 DREKKD
+2017 DD
-2023 FINRWGNAI
+2023 FINRWKNAI
-2032 NRARRAV
+2032 NYSRRAV
-2039 LAVAISGSG
+2039 IAVGMAGTG
-2048 HTSPT
+2048 HFFPN
-2053 DSSAALRLGFAVD
+2053 DSSVALRLGFAID
-2066 RAITPVD
+2066 RGITEVD
-2073 AILFSK
+2073 AILLSK
-2079 AMEAKIKYIADRMV
+2079 ALEAKIEYVAEKMKKEQNAYPERAVHDYKV
-2093 EEENTDATSAIR
+2093 T
-2105 GNRSRRDNTQF
+2105 RDNARVYKYKLGQKQGM
-2116 YVFAS
+2116 FA
-2121 GPKQNHYAG
+2121 A
-2130 EIKDKHI
+2130 EMKDEHV
-2137 VSYDGHKYALT
+2137 VSYKKSKYLLT
-2148 DKQYKDYEKD
+2148 DDEYERYK
-2158 NNSLGQMCQPDN
+2158 NNPSELGKLCQPDN
-2170 RVVKMARNEASLSA
+2170 MVVVSPRDASGISA
-2184 AAGKTPEESRLVNTH
+2184 AEGKEEEEPYIINNRGTRYYMNTLKYNGH
-2199 YAENFAKRRGSERG
+2199 GTAYLQS
-2213 DSNYRMRN
+2213 SN
-2221 SEYTKPILESSGT
+2221 T
-2234 VVGAIDTLISD
+2234 VVGAVDTLTYE
-2245 YFSKDASGIPY
+2245 YFRKDSSGLS
-2256 NLIVRV
+2256 NNVIVKA

-2267 TGLPKET
+2267 VGLPKEA
-2274 IINNGIE
+2274 ILNNGIDA
-2281 GYIKQV
+2281 YIEKV
-2287 AQKSGKQEDEVRK
+2287 AKAKQENPAVVREQIMKK
-2300 IVMGKIESA
+2300 IGTA
-2309 VNKFTRLE
+2309 VSKFTSLE
-2317 QLEIAGQARTMA
+2317 QLERAAITRDSERNKFYGTPYNVYDDKKNKIAESSTELLDDINNISLHVKYM
-2329 FDRLKDNGKEKGV
+2329 NGKFDVYTPMPKFNYS
-2342 DYVEGKNEFRD
+2342 D
-2353 TINLIASQVE
+2353 A
-2363 NQGDKYYVEI
+2363 EI
-2373 KTPKLNYQDKSIDE
+2373 KESEYID
-2387 NRYVNSWAY
+2387 SWAY
-2396 TKLREAILGAI
+2396 TDLRKAILGALV
-2407 GLMDWEGDGY
+2407 LMDNQDGNY
-2417 KVEPLAIT
+2417 KVKPLTIT
-2425 NNSPIKNIKSS
+2425 KNSPINKIKGS
-2436 YIDIH
+2436 IINIH

-2446 KWKAKK
+2446 KWTAKEEVN
-2452 DISVIGNP
+2452 ISENP
-2460 IAALL
+2460 IASLL
-2465 QYLGSLDKSD
+2465 QYLGSVDKSD
-2475 LTEEYGKDIPFTI
+2475 LKEEYGKDIAFTI
-2488 KDLMEDPRYN
+2488 EDLMASPKYN
-2498 YLMMAHNDALMGSDG
+2498 YLMMAHNDSMMGSDG

-2521 SYRLAQQDKLTY
+2521 SHRLAQKDELTY

-2542 VAIASQRLRNIDDI
+2542 VAIASQRLKGLDSTNKFA
-2556 KTFAEHLESAV
+2556 KTLEGALSGV
-2567 EYVGS
+2567 DS
-2572 SPKRLDAENDIDK
+2572 SPERYESNQKYERNLIRLSGVSKSNYSGQLNKLQPLNRYAIND
-2585 KLPKLAGTSTD
+2585 LHS
-2596 LYYNTENPPMYQLKP
+2596 E
-2611 RSRESIE
+2611 IE
-2618 DMDSRGKRTYEAKW
+2618 DITKADITRMD
-2632 FRVNKENTAFL
+2632 KENIAFL
-2643 GTEFA
+2643 GTNFEEP
-2648 NKLDGDVANKFAH
+2648 LDGSVSNRIAH
-2661 LSFVNAASK
+2661 ILFVNEASK
-2670 TLGVAPYIHNV
+2670 ILGVAPYISGML
-2681 IEGNSRYRE
+2681 EGNNEYKE
-2690 STGRLQ
+2690 STGRI
-2696 ARVHRSTVYHE
+2696 AAYPYRSSVYHE
-2707 LMHAFTDQAITVDLA
+2707 LMHAFTDEAVTVDLA
-2722 KDEYRLATPADERD
+2722 QGKYNLATAAD
-2736 VRMKYDRFGTL
+2736 KDREYKSFGDL
-2747 AVNENAPDVPEGLL
+2747 AVDRNAKDVPHTMRDE
-2761 PQAEKAIKDAISN
+2761 AETVIGKAIRK
-2774 ELTDALEIIEKN
+2774 ELTKSIKILESN
-2786 NSLLAQQLLAI
+2786 DSLLAKQILAI
-2797 TELVN
+2797 TELVD
-2802 VNKLVDYTAHVWTY
+2802 VNKLVEFTAHLWAY
-2816 SNLVGFDE
+2816 SNLVGFDD
-2824 TKTGKARFVS
+2824 TKTGDARFIS
-2834 KVGATALDMFYE
+2834 KVGATTLGMFYSS
-2846 NSDKTD
+2846 SDKTD
-2852 YEVLVMNMILPSIIY
+2852 YEDLVMNMILPSVIY

-2873 KKMPLFY
+2873 GEMPLFY
-2880 NTKTII
+2880 QTKKII
-2886 TETYSHLNSK
+2886 TETYSHLNSVPTGEEDIGN
-2896 LIAGDDSSDF
+2896 IAGSNSSDF
-2906 MTDWLYKSTQLL
+2906 MTTWLYKSTELL
-2918 NELQSRDPAFELRNK
+2918 RMLQARDPGSKIRNIDKIRMRNELLT
-2933 DKDRMRDEMSAAFY
+2933 AAKKSIR
-2947 GVQELTQETGA
+2947 ELTMMDKTTDSNIKTEDKEELT
-2958 PVKSVDDLFERLEKD
+2958 DRLEI
-2973 TSDSEKPSSK
+2973 
-2983 GKKTLDNNLVDEP
+2983 KKNQ
-2996 NEYARIDKKKKKNK
+2996 YAEIKKKKKSKK

-3031 GSPHGWFMQ
+3031 GSPQGWFMK

-3125 LQTKALR
+3125 IQTKALR

-3147 DLVELVDLPY
+3147 DLVELFDLPY

-3162 ERCKNRSPSGRNAMI
+3162 ERCKNRSPSGRNAML

-3188 HNEPDKATAMAKMNK
+3188 HNEPDKATAMAKMNEKIK
-3203 KIEQMKAYYKE
+3203 KMKAYYKE

-3260 DGTDAEGQARMRA
+3260 DGTGAEGQARMRA

-3281 ECEQLRRKVMKQR
+3281 ECEQLRRKVMKQN

-3333 NRIKT
+3333 NRTKT

-3351 YILQKEVWHEVDE
+3351 YILQKEVWHEVAE
-3364 KQVNQKSKDEGFI
+3364 EQAKKYKKSVDEGFI
-3377 IQRGDKNYRVI
+3377 VQRGDKYYHVI

-3447 NKDVERGKKEA
+3447 NKDIERGKKEA
-3458 AMDIAGKLAKFISKK
+3458 EMDIAGKLAKFISKK
-3473 FNDNEEWQGEDSIN
+3473 FNDNEEWQGEDSIEKV
-3487 RIVDALRN
+3487 VDALHS
-3495 MNEEDEKEFGKYKP
+3495 MNEEDEAEFGKYKP

-3517 IHVDKDNA
+3517 IRVSKDKNKKTFKQVSNA
-3525 QTFLHVSRAL
+3525 LK
-3535 RANGAQYLAA
+3535 ANGAQYLAA

-3649 SILNACGVYLPDMWL
+3649 NILNACGVYLPDMWL

-3715 GILSKAHKPSDILKN
+3715 GILAKAHKPSDILKN

-3754 KTLLEQDGEKAFH
+3754 KTLLEQEGENAFH

-3781 VFDEMCN
+3781 VFDETFN
-3788 ALTGKDDGL
+3788 KLTGKDDGL

-3811 AYEGESLIDKMPTTG
+3811 AYEGESIIDKMPTTG

-3848 ALTAQHIL
+3848 ALVAQHLI
-3856 DTSPKYKKFRESRAE
+3856 DTSPKYKKFRESKAE

-3953 VISGL
+3953 VISGI

-3987 VGKRGPVPQ
+3987 AGKRGPVSQ

-4117 IENKLDTDINRF
+4117 IENKLDTDITRF

-4140 AKDAMIAYVNNP
+4140 AKDVMIAYVNKP

-4177 IKPKITA
+4177 IKPKVTA

-4208 LGNLLS
+4208 LGNLLN

>member
-401 ADSTDLSDYIGHV
+401 ADSTDLSDYIGH
-414 YTNEPTDTE
+414 YITPEALAP
-423 PVAYADNKTSV
+423 A
-434 GLPQTNEVPVSYN
+434 Q
-447 QTEQELPTKPLTEP
+447 
-461 MPSIGE
+461 E
-467 AVPTGE
+467 AVTDNSMSLADYPVRPEYTSGSE
-473 GQSTGQNDALS
+473 QQVEDAIPFLPEDLGKVVEPLKQYDVAPSAQNIDANIDTRTAPIEDPMS

-530 KAVQGS
+530 KAVQGD

-582 NVIKGVGKKDNNEE
+582 NVIKGVGKKDADTET
-596 AIQKAQDIIYSLA
+596 IQKAQDIIHSLA

-633 DRANNGDTKAI
+633 DRANDGDTKAI

-657 VAKNKQEQKPVEDVA
+657 MAKNKQEQKPVEDVA
-672 DVPVERP
+672 DVPVEQP
-679 VVEETQQTV
+679 VVETMQEPKEQQT
-688 RKPQEPQKQAQQ
+688 PT
-700 EQKTP
+700 EQK
-705 AEQTSVVAEQEAV
+705 SV
-718 PQKEAEQPQTLVQTE
+718 EAEQPQTPVRTE
-733 VSPLSGV
+733 GDGVSPLSGV
-740 ARPQETQVVPTQT
+740 AIPQE
-753 EQTAQQ
+753 AQ
-759 VQQQSAQNAQNAAN
+759 SAQNAAN
-773 QGYSMEKTEEPDEV
+773 QGYSTPKTEEPIEV
-787 GKTTQP
+787 GKTAQP
-793 ATESVDTN
+793 ATEGVDTN
-801 KDSKSNVIAN
+801 ENSK
-811 INEPNGLSH
+811 
-820 AREIIGQ
+820 
-827 LHEAGYVNLPKDTWA
+827 
-842 LFKTADENTTKS
+842 
-854 MAVSILKQVSDDDY
+854 
-868 NRVVGTNQED
+868 
-878 GAKNTAGVADNKN
+878 
-891 VAALPKQESVSTD
+891 
-904 KNARA
+904 A

-918 NGLDRARNIIAKLS
+918 NGLGHAREIIGQLNEAGYVNLSKNAWELFKRANEDTAKSMAVSIL
-932 NKTGVKLGES
+932 
-942 DKKTLL
+942 KKVS
-948 GNDDAA
+948 
-954 KNLAKTI
+954 
-961 LEGYD
+961 D
-966 DDTYNKIIGVDS
+966 DDYNRVVNNGTENESKNAASVTDNKGVT
-978 KSAVAS
+978 V
-984 PTQKNVADN
+984 
-993 VQPSEQSDYPNSKA
+993 
-1007 NVIANANTP
+1007 TP
-1016 EGLKRAHHIL
+1016 KR
-1026 TRLRKGKH
+1026 
-1034 VKVGKETAKKIAS
+1034 E
-1047 KDPEV
+1047 DV
-1052 SRPAII
+1052 STPVTNIS
-1058 QTLQDID
+1058 T
-1065 DDTYNSFMKIPKGEK
+1065 GGK

-1085 TSESTEGSTNNQTET
+1085 TPESTEGSTNNQTEA
-1100 RTETGRNAHQQGRL
+1100 RTETGGNTHQQGRL

-1169 DDGGEPKESNEKK
+1169 DDGGESKESNEKK

-1286 FATSEEEFLAKMHYM
+1286 FATPEEQFRAKMHYM
-1301 AIFGSL
+1301 ALFGSL
-1307 ASLGINELRS
+1307 ASLGLNELRS

-1332 YEDSTSFARAYNDLL
+1332 YEDSTSFARAYNDVL

-1419 AVNELLPGAGAKTR
+1419 AVNDLLPGANAKTR

-1514 PKDYAGNY
+1514 PKDYAGDY

-1554 HLNSAANKIIINEV
+1554 HLDSAANKIILNEV
-1568 GRISPDIIRKA
+1568 GRVSPDIIRKA

-1597 GFGNQTRTRDI
+1597 GFGGQTRTSDI

-1671 AANERAMRM
+1671 AANERAMRI
-1680 AYKARLREEAKR
+1680 AYKARQREEAKR

-1713 GVDGDTPVYSDI
+1713 DVDGDTPVYSDI

-1861 DEGLNKICQDI
+1861 DKGLNKICQDI

-1877 TFGRKL
+1877 IFGRKL

-1916 LNTNTSS
+1916 LNTNTNS
-1923 KIMSSEIFEESKFV
+1923 KIMSSEVFEESKFV
-1937 SKFIRNNKLKFD
+1937 SKFIKDNKLKFE

-1955 LLPTGNENNKRKQV
+1955 LLPTGDENNKRKQV
-1969 SPKVYK
+1969 SPEVYE

-1984 ADVAKGLGE
+1984 VDVAKGLSE
-1993 LDNKWIERLWE
+1993 LDSGWIERLWK
-2004 KCSKNKKVEKETY
+2004 KCSKNKKMEQEKY
-2017 DREKKD
+2017 DSDKKD

-2032 NRARRAV
+2032 NKARRAV
-2039 LAVAISGSG
+2039 LAVAMSGSG

-2053 DSSAALRLGFAVD
+2053 DSSAALRLGFAID

-2073 AILFSK
+2073 AVLFSK
-2079 AMEAKIKYIADRMV
+2079 ALEAKIKYIADKMV
-2093 EEENTDATSAIR
+2093 KEGITDTKFAVR
-2105 GNRSRRDNTQF
+2105 GHRSRRDNTQF

-2121 GPKQNHYAG
+2121 GSKQNHYAG
-2130 EIKDKHI
+2130 EIKDKRI
-2137 VSYDGHKYALT
+2137 VSYDGHRYALT
-2148 DKQYKDYEKD
+2148 DDQYKDYKKNPD
-2158 NNSLGQMCQPDN
+2158 ALGQMCQPDN

-2199 YAENFAKRRGSERG
+2199 YPENFAKRKGSERG
-2213 DSNYRMRN
+2213 DAQYSIN
-2221 SEYTKPILESSGT
+2221 EGDGAKPVLLSSGT
-2234 VVGAIDTLISD
+2234 VVGAVDTLISD

-2300 IVMGKIESA
+2300 TVMGKIKSA
-2309 VNKFTRLE
+2309 VHKFTRLE
-2317 QLEIAGQARTMA
+2317 QLEIAGQARTIA
-2329 FDRLKDNGKEKGV
+2329 FDRLKDEGKEKGV
-2342 DYVEGKNEFRD
+2342 DYVEGRNEFRD
-2353 TINLIASQVE
+2353 TVNLIASQVKK
-2363 NQGDKYYVEI
+2363 QGDKYYVEI

-2417 KVEPLAIT
+2417 KVTPLAIT
-2425 NNSPIKNIKSS
+2425 NNSPIKNIKSG

-2572 SPKRLDAENDIDK
+2572 SPERLDAENDIDK
-2585 KLPKLAGTSTD
+2585 KLPKLAETSTD
-2596 LYYNTENPPMYQLKP
+2596 LYYNTKNPPMYQLKP
-2611 RSRESIE
+2611 QNVE
-2618 DMDSRGKRTYEAKW
+2618 DVNDMASLGMKTHEAKW
-2632 FRVNKENTAFL
+2632 FRVSKENTAFL

-2648 NKLDGDVANKFAH
+2648 NKLDGNVANKFAH

-2670 TLGVAPYIHNV
+2670 TLGVAPYIHNL
-2681 IEGNSRYRE
+2681 IKGNSRYRE
-2690 STGRLQ
+2690 STGKLQ

-2722 KDEYRLATPADERD
+2722 KKKYRLATPADERD
-2736 VRMKYDRFGTL
+2736 VRMKYDRFGAL
-2747 AVNENAPDVPEGLL
+2747 AVNENAPDVPEVLL
-2761 PQAEKAIKDAISN
+2761 PRAEKVIKNAIIN
-2774 ELTDALEIIEKN
+2774 ELTEARKIIERN
-2786 NSLLAQQLLAI
+2786 DSLLAQQLLAI

-2802 VNKLVDYTAHVWTY
+2802 VNNLVDYTAHVWAY
-2816 SNLVGFDE
+2816 SNLVGFDD
-2824 TKTGKARFVS
+2824 TKTGDARFVS
-2834 KVGATALDMFYE
+2834 KVGATTLDMFYE
-2846 NSDKTD
+2846 NSDKKD

-2873 KKMPLFY
+2873 KQMPLFY

-2958 PVKSVDDLFERLEKD
+2958 PVKSVDDLFERLKKD

-2983 GKKTLDNNLVDEP
+2983 GKKTLDNELVDEP
-2996 NEYARIDKKKKKNK
+2996 NEYARIDKKKKKNN

-3048 RNKTFAQTHPS
+3048 RNKTFAKTHPS

-3119 TIKGNE
+3119 TIKGNK

-3147 DLVELVDLPY
+3147 DLVELFDLPY

-3188 HNEPDKATAMAKMNK
+3188 HNEPDKATAMAKMNE
-3203 KIEQMKAYYKE
+3203 KIKQMRAYYE
-3214 KKKTF
+3214 KHDKKF

-3333 NRIKT
+3333 NRTKT

-3447 NKDVERGKKEA
+3447 NKDIERGKKEA

-3788 ALTGKDDGL
+3788 TLTGKDDGL

-4152 TEANLKKLQDYG
+4152 TEANFKKLQDYG

>member
-68 GVVSDSPWLAG
+68 GVVSDNPWLAG

-190 YDGDID
+190 YDSDID

-236 AGKGLAKAGIADA
+236 TGKGLAKAGIADA

-401 ADSTDLSDYIGHV
+401 ADSTDLSDYIGH
-414 YTNEPTDTE
+414 YITPEALAP
-423 PVAYADNKTSV
+423 A
-434 GLPQTNEVPVSYN
+434 Q
-447 QTEQELPTKPLTEP
+447 
-461 MPSIGE
+461 E
-467 AVPTGE
+467 AVTDNSMSLADYLVNPEYTSGSE
-473 GQSTGQNDALS
+473 QQVEDAIPFLPEDLGKVVEPLKQYDVAPSAQNIDANIDTRTAPMEDPMS

-530 KAVQGS
+530 KAVQGD

-582 NVIKGVGKKDNNEE
+582 NVIKGVGKKDADTET
-596 AIQKAQDIIYSLA
+596 IQKAQDIIHSLA

-657 VAKNKQEQKPVEDVA
+657 VAKNKQEQEPVEDVA
-672 DVPVERP
+672 DVPIERP
-679 VVEETQQTV
+679 AVEETQPTM
-688 RKPQEPQKQAQQ
+688 QEPKEQQ
-700 EQKTP
+700 TPTEQK
-705 AEQTSVVAEQEAV
+705 SV
-718 PQKEAEQPQTLVQTE
+718 EAEQPQTPVRTE
-733 VSPLSGV
+733 GDGVSPLSGV
-740 ARPQETQVVPTQT
+740 ARPQE
-753 EQTAQQ
+753 
-759 VQQQSAQNAQNAAN
+759 AQNAQNAVN
-773 QGYSMEKTEEPDEV
+773 QGYSTPKMEEPSEV

-801 KDSKSNVIAN
+801 KNSKANVIAN

-820 AREIIGQ
+820 ARKIIGQ
-827 LHEAGYVNLPKDTWA
+827 LNEAGYVNLPKDAWA
-842 LFKTADENTTKS
+842 LFKRANEDTAKS

-868 NRVVGTNQED
+868 NRVVNN
-878 GAKNTAGVADNKN
+878 GAENESKNAASVTDNKG
-891 VAALPKQESVSTD
+891 VTVTPKREDVSTP
-904 KNARA
+904 
-909 NVIANINEP
+909 VTNI
-918 NGLDRARNIIAKLS
+918 S
-932 NKTGVKLGES
+932 TGG
-942 DKKTLL
+942 
-948 GNDDAA
+948 
-954 KNLAKTI
+954 
-961 LEGYD
+961 
-966 DDTYNKIIGVDS
+966 
-978 KSAVAS
+978 
-984 PTQKNVADN
+984 
-993 VQPSEQSDYPNSKA
+993 
-1007 NVIANANTP
+1007 
-1016 EGLKRAHHIL
+1016 
-1026 TRLRKGKH
+1026 
-1034 VKVGKETAKKIAS
+1034 
-1047 KDPEV
+1047 
-1052 SRPAII
+1052 
-1058 QTLQDID
+1058 
-1065 DDTYNSFMKIPKGEK
+1065 K

-1085 TSESTEGSTNNQTET
+1085 TPESTEGSTNNQTEA
-1100 RTETGRNAHQQGRL
+1100 RTETGGNTHQQGRL
-1114 NDNGTSSETK
+1114 NDNGTSSKTEG
-1124 SSETSEKQTDKKEVV
+1124 SEAREEQTDKKEVV

-1169 DDGGEPKESNEKK
+1169 DDGGELKEPNEKK

-1195 ELRSSLDFISHQ
+1195 ELRSSLDFVSHQ
-1207 IRNRNKKRKV
+1207 IRNRNKKSNV
-1217 LTSDF
+1217 LTSNF
-1222 VDEESVDAK
+1222 VDEESDDAK

-1286 FATSEEEFLAKMHYM
+1286 FAAPEEQFRAKMHYM
-1301 AIFGSL
+1301 ALFGSL

-1332 YEDSTSFARAYNDLL
+1332 YEDSTSFARAYNDVL

-1419 AVNELLPGAGAKTR
+1419 AVNDLLPGANAKTR

-1514 PKDYAGNY
+1514 PKDYAGDY

-1554 HLNSAANKIIINEV
+1554 HLDSAANKIILNEV
-1568 GRISPDIIRKA
+1568 GRVSPDIIRKA

-1597 GFGNQTRTRDI
+1597 GFGGQTRTSDI

-1680 AYKARLREEAKR
+1680 AYKARQREEAKR

-1713 GVDGDTPVYSDI
+1713 DVDGDTPVYSDI

-1861 DEGLNKICQDI
+1861 DKGLNKICQDI

-1877 TFGRKL
+1877 IFGRKL

-1916 LNTNTSS
+1916 LNTNTNS
-1923 KIMSSEIFEESKFV
+1923 KIMSSEVFEESKFV
-1937 SKFIRNNKLKFD
+1937 SKFIKDNKLKFE

-1955 LLPTGNENNKRKQV
+1955 LLPTGDENNKRKQV
-1969 SPKVYK
+1969 SPEVYE

-1984 ADVAKGLGE
+1984 VDVAKGLSE
-1993 LDNKWIERLWE
+1993 LDSGWIERLWK
-2004 KCSKNKKVEKETY
+2004 KCSKNKKMEQEKY
-2017 DREKKD
+2017 DSDKKD

-2032 NRARRAV
+2032 NKARRAV
-2039 LAVAISGSG
+2039 LAVAMSGSG

-2053 DSSAALRLGFAVD
+2053 DSSAALRLGFAID

-2073 AILFSK
+2073 AVLFSK
-2079 AMEAKIKYIADRMV
+2079 ALEAKIKYIADKMV
-2093 EEENTDATSAIR
+2093 KEGITDTKFAVR
-2105 GNRSRRDNTQF
+2105 GHRSRRDNTQF

-2121 GPKQNHYAG
+2121 GSKQNHYAG
-2130 EIKDKHI
+2130 EIKDKRI
-2137 VSYDGHKYALT
+2137 VSYDGHRYALT
-2148 DKQYKDYEKD
+2148 DDQYKDYKKNPD
-2158 NNSLGQMCQPDN
+2158 ALGQMCQPDN

-2199 YAENFAKRRGSERG
+2199 YPENFAKRKGSERG
-2213 DSNYRMRN
+2213 DAQYSIN
-2221 SEYTKPILESSGT
+2221 EGDGAKPVLLSSGT
-2234 VVGAIDTLISD
+2234 VVGAVDTLISD

-2300 IVMGKIESA
+2300 TVMGKIKSA
-2309 VNKFTRLE
+2309 VHKFTRLE
-2317 QLEIAGQARTMA
+2317 QLEIAGQARTIA
-2329 FDRLKDNGKEKGV
+2329 FDRLKDEGKEKGV
-2342 DYVEGKNEFRD
+2342 DYVEGRNEFRD
-2353 TINLIASQVE
+2353 TVNLIASQVKK
-2363 NQGDKYYVEI
+2363 QGDKYYVEI

-2417 KVEPLAIT
+2417 KVTPLAIT

-2572 SPKRLDAENDIDK
+2572 SPERLDAENDIGK
-2585 KLPKLAGTSTD
+2585 KLPKLAETSTD
-2596 LYYNTENPPMYQLKP
+2596 LYYNTKNPPMYQLKP
-2611 RSRESIE
+2611 QNVE
-2618 DMDSRGKRTYEAKW
+2618 DVNDMASLGMKTHEAKW
-2632 FRVNKENTAFL
+2632 FRVSKENTAFL

-2648 NKLDGDVANKFAH
+2648 NKLDGNVANKFAH

-2670 TLGVAPYIHNV
+2670 TLGVAPYIHNL
-2681 IEGNSRYRE
+2681 IKGNSRYRE
-2690 STGRLQ
+2690 STGKLQ

-2722 KDEYRLATPADERD
+2722 KKKYRLATPADERD
-2736 VRMKYDRFGTL
+2736 VRMKYDRFGAL
-2747 AVNENAPDVPEGLL
+2747 AVNENAPDVPEVLL
-2761 PQAEKAIKDAISN
+2761 PRAEKVIKNAIIN
-2774 ELTDALEIIEKN
+2774 ELTEARKIIERN
-2786 NSLLAQQLLAI
+2786 DSLLAQQLLAI

-2802 VNKLVDYTAHVWTY
+2802 VNNLVDYTAHVWAY
-2816 SNLVGFDE
+2816 SNLVGFDD
-2824 TKTGKARFVS
+2824 TKTGDARFVS
-2834 KVGATALDMFYE
+2834 KVGATTLDMFYE
-2846 NSDKTD
+2846 NSDKKD

-2873 KKMPLFY
+2873 KQMPLFY

-2958 PVKSVDDLFERLEKD
+2958 PVKSVNDLFERLKKD

-2983 GKKTLDNNLVDEP
+2983 GKKTLDNELVDEP

-3048 RNKTFAQTHPS
+3048 RNKTFAKTHPS

-3078 EEFVSKADSDRL
+3078 EEFVSKDDSDRL

-3119 TIKGNE
+3119 TIKGNK

-3147 DLVELVDLPY
+3147 DLVELFDLPY

-3188 HNEPDKATAMAKMNK
+3188 HNEPDKATAMAKMNE
-3203 KIEQMKAYYKE
+3203 KIKQMRAYYE
-3214 KKKTF
+3214 KHDKKF

-3260 DGTDAEGQARMRA
+3260 DGTDAEGQARMRV

-3333 NRIKT
+3333 NRTKT

-3447 NKDVERGKKEA
+3447 NKDIERGKKEA

-3788 ALTGKDDGL
+3788 TLTGKDDGL